1 MELAHSL
8 LLNEDALAQITEAKR
23 PVFIFEWLRFLNK
36 VLVAANKVD
45 VKEKQKKLVEQL
57 TSLISS
63 NPGPP
68 TRKLLAKNLATL
80 YSIGDT
86 FTVFQTLDK
95 CNDII
100 KNKDD
105 TPAYL
110 PTKLAAVACV
120 GAFYERMG
128 RMLGSSFPE
137 TINNLLKAL
146 KNAESQ
152 GRGEILLS
160 LQKVLSGL
168 GAAAASCH
176 RDIYKNARSLLTD
189 RSMAVRCAVAKCLLE
204 LQNEAVFMWTA
215 ELENVATLCFKA
227 LEGSTYGVRV
237 AVSKLLGTVMATALM
252 PKQAAVMRQNV
263 KRATLDEV
271 LELMAT
277 GFLRGGSS
285 FLKSGGEMLKGGT
298 SVSREV
304 RVGVTEA
311 YVVFVTVLGGQ
322 WLERN
327 FATFLSHLLEL
338 VAHPRATQSHVEA
351 VYSRRCVSFALRAT
365 LGALL
370 GEKAQIAAA
379 KDICQAISKQMRA
392 VEAVVSDSSGENKGT
407 AADVSASQ
415 HVMVCALKELGSLVQ
430 SLSATAAP
438 LIQEPSIGLL
448 ETVMSV
454 LLHPSMAARL
464 AAAWCLRCVAVALP
478 NQLTPLLDRCAE
490 RINALKSSPEAVSG
504 YSFAMAALLGAVH
517 QCPLGIPH
525 SKGKMVVSIAEDLL
539 RSAAQNSRLSLHRT
553 QAGWLLLGALMTLGS
568 SLVRYHLPKMLLLW
582 RNVFPRSQKELE
594 AEKARGDSFTWQVTL
609 EGRAGALCAMR
620 SFVAHCPELLTE
632 DVIRRLMT
640 PIECAMTMMAHSNRR
655 FRLRGSCPDESL
667 YFQRSCRYKGPW
679 CSSEGQCSDGSPP
692 SLRHPRPPSSENI
705 RRQVLPSAESHLAHK
720 SCSFSALLR
729 ELVAE
734 FTLTDN
740 SSNTTTSL
748 LRSLCHYDDSV
759 LMGSWLQETDHKS
772 IEDQLQPNSASGSG
786 ALEHDPSSIYLRVP
800 VGEAVPGPLPLGVSV
815 IDASVAL
822 FGVVFPHVSFK
833 HRLQMLD
840 HFAECVKQAKGVRQ
854 QAVQLNIF
862 TAVLSALKVEQE
874 SRVRESSNKVEQQ
887 SRVRESSNEVEQE
900 SRVRESSNKVEQESR
915 VREWSNKVEQE
926 SRVREWSNKVEQES
940 RVREWSNKVEQES
953 RVREWS
959 NKVEQESRVRESSNK
974 VEQESR
980 VREWSNK
987 VEQESRVRESSN
999 KVEQES
1005 RVRESSNKVEQESR
1019 VRESSNK
1026 VEQESRVRESS
1037 NKVEQ
1042 ESRVREWSNKVE
1054 QQSRVRESSNK
1065 VEQESRVR
1073 EWSNKVEQESRVR
1086 EWSNKVEQESR
1097 VREWSNKVEQ
1107 ESRVREWSNKV
1118 EQESRVRESSNKVEQ
1133 ESRVREWSNKVEQE
1147 SRVREWSNKVEQ
1159 ESRVRESSN
1168 KVEQES
1174 RVREWSNKV
1183 EQESRVRESSKKAE
1197 QKSQGLAENK
1207 STLGPEEVRK
1217 SALALVMG
1225 ALDNP
1230 NPILRCAAGEALGRM
1245 AQVVGEATFIASMA
1259 QHSFDKLKSAR
1270 DVVSRTGHSLAL
1282 GCLHRYVG
1290 GIGSGQHLKTSVSIL
1305 LALAQDATSHE
1316 VQTWALHSLALIV
1329 DSSGPMY
1336 RGYVEPTL
1344 SLVLTLLLT
1353 VPPSHTEVHQCL
1365 GRCLGALIT
1374 TVGPELQGNSVTIS
1388 TIRSS
1393 CLVGCAIM
1401 QDHSDSLVQAAAISC
1416 LQQLHMFAPRHVNL
1430 SSLVPCLCV
1439 HLCSSHLLLRRA
1451 AVACLRQLAQ
1461 REAAE
1466 VCEYAMS
1473 LAKKAGDNKD
1483 SATLNLNISETG
1495 LEGVLFGMLDR
1506 ETDRKLCSDIHDTLG
1521 HMLSSLAVGKLSHWL
1536 KLCKDVLAASTEV
1549 GGAVAFEVEKEEDS
1563 EKKDEMDDDIMF
1575 TGLGEDDK
1583 SKPSVAPRWV
1593 TRVFAADCLCRI
1605 IHLCENAD
1613 KTHFD
1618 LAAARTAKAKNPKG
1632 DLLVLH
1638 LSDLIRMAF
1647 MAATDHSHQLRMAGL
1662 QALEDIIKKFA
1673 SVPEPEFPGHV
1684 ILEQY
1689 QANVGAALRPAFS
1702 PDTPSDITAK
1712 ACQVCSAWIGSGV
1725 VSDLND
1731 LRRVH
1736 NLLVSS
1742 LDKVQAGKGSSSQ
1755 LYSESATTMEKL
1767 AVLKAWAEEQVY
1779 VVAMKLKKEAESRPA
1794 RPVRGGEDDD
1804 DEEDVSDEG
1813 DVLPAD
1819 SLITLVQPELPSLS
1833 RLWLAAL
1840 RDYALLTLPAEFASQ
1855 LPPEGGAFYTPETI
1869 DTARLHY
1876 RSSWAPIL
1884 HAVALWLSTTDFG
1897 APDCPEEPQNATSTG
1912 PAGFP
1917 QGPAAPSKSHDELVK
1932 DRMHLLLGVSI
1943 EFLCFPRPEEPIER
1957 VMSCLKALSTLLECP
1972 RARKHIAEDQLLAVE
1987 LLNVLHRLL
1996 LTRDPPSVQLQVT
2009 AVVQETIRS
2018 AHEHLEQ
2025 LRSSESA
2032 EEGGEKE
2039 WPRLLGEG
2047 GDSGELQPGK
2057 SLVFA
2062 AMELLVFL
2070 LVRHLPQISAKASD
2084 SPSHVPIKPQQL
2096 SEHSNRLLA
2105 VTVGILAELPALCS
2119 PAGSMTILPTALFLI
2134 CGVLRE
2140 TAVKTADSV
2149 VSPPVSA
2156 SLQAIKTIITSPLSR
2171 VGHIQQQW
2179 SSLVRSS
2186 LASVLEY
2193 SQPDESRP
2201 SVDEVSM
2208 LTAITLFLVSAGSE
2222 LLGVTS
2228 LQKGCMERFRNALNS
2243 SDPLVQLRCYQLLLS
2258 VFQHSVRA
2266 LSTPYIHAL
2275 APALVEK
2282 LKAAERS
2289 RPSTPAEL
2297 HALQEGVRVLEGL
2310 VGLGEEQNRVQLLAL
2325 LVPTLISYLL
2335 DENTFSS
2342 APPTSKALHEFA
2354 LQNLMRIGPLYPAA
2368 FKTVMGAAPELKPRL
2383 EAAIR
2388 ADQASNK
2395 AKAMAR
2401 QTQPT
2406 VQATPTIKLKTSFF

>member
-8 LLNEDALAQITEAKR
+8 LLNEEALAHITEAKR
-23 PVFIFEWLRFLNK
+23 AVFVFEWLRFLDK
-36 VLVAANKVD
+36 VLIAANKVD

-57 TSLISS
+57 TGLISS
-63 NPGPP
+63 SPGPP
-68 TRKLLAKNLATL
+68 TRKLLAKNLAVL

-100 KNKDD
+100 RSKDD
-105 TPAYL
+105 TAAYL

-146 KNAESQ
+146 KSAESQ

-168 GAAAASCH
+168 GGAAASCH
-176 RDIYKNARSLLTD
+176 RDIYKNARSMLTD

-204 LQNEAVFMWTA
+204 LQNEAVFIWTT

-227 LEGSTYGVRV
+227 LEGSTYSVRV
-237 AVSKLLGTVMATALM
+237 SVSTLLGTAMATALM
-252 PKQAAVMRQNV
+252 PKQATVMRQNV
-263 KRATLDEV
+263 KRATLEEV

-277 GFLRGGSS
+277 GFLRGGSG
-285 FLKSGGEMLKGGT
+285 FLKSGGEMLKGA

-304 RVGVTEA
+304 RVGVTQA
-311 YVVFVTVLGGQ
+311 YVMFVTTLGGQ

-327 FATFLSHLLEL
+327 FAVFLSHLLEL
-338 VAHPRATQSHVEA
+338 VAHPRATQTHVEA
-351 VYSRRCVSFALRAT
+351 VYSRRCVSFALRAS
-365 LGALL
+365 LGGLL

-379 KDICQAISKQMRA
+379 KEICLAISKQMRA
-392 VEAVVSDSSGENKGT
+392 VEAVVNDPSSENRAG

-430 SLSATAAP
+430 SLSATASP
-438 LIQEPSIGLL
+438 LIQEPSVGFL
-448 ETVMSV
+448 ETVTSV

-478 NQLTPLLDRCAE
+478 HQLTPLLERCAE
-490 RINALKSSPEAVSG
+490 CINNLKNSPEAVSG
-504 YSFAMAALLGAVH
+504 YSFAMAALLGGVH

-539 RSAAQNSRLSLHRT
+539 RSAAQNSRLSLQRT
-553 QAGWLLLGALMTLGS
+553 QAGWLLLGALMTLGP

-594 AEKARGDSFTWQVTL
+594 AEKARGDSFSWQVML

-640 PIECAMTMMAHSNRR
+640 PIECAMTMMSHVPAVIKVHGAHLKASAAMV
-655 FRLRGSCPDESL
+655 RLRLYDILALLPPKTYEGS
-667 YFQRSCRYKGPW
+667 F
-679 CSSEGQCSDGSPP
+679 
-692 SLRHPRPPSSENI
+692 N
-705 RRQVLPSAESHLAHK
+705 
-720 SCSFSALLR
+720 ALLR

-740 SSNTTTSL
+740 SANTTTSL

-800 VGEAVPGPLPLGVSV
+800 AVEAVPGPLPLGVSV

-840 HFAECVKQAKGVRQ
+840 HFAECIKQAKGVRQ

-862 TAVLSALKVEQE
+862 TAVLSALK
-874 SRVRESSNKVEQQ
+874 
-887 SRVRESSNEVEQE
+887 
-900 SRVRESSNKVEQESR
+900 
-915 VREWSNKVEQE
+915 
-926 SRVREWSNKVEQES
+926 
-940 RVREWSNKVEQES
+940 
-953 RVREWS
+953 
-959 NKVEQESRVRESSNK
+959 
-974 VEQESR
+974 
-980 VREWSNK
+980 
-987 VEQESRVRESSN
+987 
-999 KVEQES
+999 
-1005 RVRESSNKVEQESR
+1005 
-1019 VRESSNK
+1019 
-1026 VEQESRVRESS
+1026 
-1037 NKVEQ
+1037 
-1042 ESRVREWSNKVE
+1042 
-1054 QQSRVRESSNK
+1054 
-1065 VEQESRVR
+1065 
-1073 EWSNKVEQESRVR
+1073 
-1086 EWSNKVEQESR
+1086 
-1097 VREWSNKVEQ
+1097 
-1107 ESRVREWSNKV
+1107 
-1118 EQESRVRESSNKVEQ
+1118 
-1133 ESRVREWSNKVEQE
+1133 
-1147 SRVREWSNKVEQ
+1147 
-1159 ESRVRESSN
+1159 
-1168 KVEQES
+1168 
-1174 RVREWSNKV
+1174 
-1183 EQESRVRESSKKAE
+1183 
-1197 QKSQGLAENK
+1197 GLAENK
-1207 STLGPEEVRK
+1207 SSLGPEEVRK

-1245 AQVVGEATFIASMA
+1245 AQVVGEASFIARMA

-1305 LALAQDATSHE
+1305 LALAQDATCHE

-1374 TVGPELQGNSVTIS
+1374 TVGPELQGNSVSIS

-1430 SSLVPCLCV
+1430 SSLVPSLCV

-1473 LAKKAGDNKD
+1473 LARKAGDGKD
-1483 SATLNLNISETG
+1483 STSINLNITETG

-1521 HMLSSLAVGKLSHWL
+1521 HMLSSLAVEKLPHWL
-1536 KLCKDVLAASTEV
+1536 KLCKDVLAATTEV
-1549 GGAVAFEVEKEEDS
+1549 GGTVASVGRRKDEEEDS

-1575 TGLGEDDK
+1575 TSLGQDDK

-1613 KTHFD
+1613 KAHFD
-1618 LAAARTAKAKNPKG
+1618 LAAARVNKAKNPEG
-1632 DLLVLH
+1632 DFLVLH
-1638 LSDLIRMAF
+1638 LCDLIRMAF
-1647 MAATDHSHQLRMAGL
+1647 MAATDHSNQLRMAGL

-1673 SVPEPEFPGHV
+1673 AVPEPEFPGHV

-1712 ACQVCSAWIGSGV
+1712 ACQVCSTWIGSGV

-1742 LDKVQAGKGSSSQ
+1742 LDKVQTGKSPSSQ

-1767 AVLKAWAEEQVY
+1767 AVLKAWAEVF
-1779 VVAMKLKKEAESRPA
+1779 VVAMNIKKESQSKPA
-1794 RPVRGGEDDD
+1794 RPPQGEDE
-1804 DEEDVSDEG
+1804 DEGDEG
-1813 DVLPAD
+1813 DVLPPD
-1819 SLITLVQPELPSLS
+1819 SLMTLVQPELPSLS
-1833 RLWLAAL
+1833 RLWLAVL
-1840 RDYALLTLPAEFASQ
+1840 RDYALLTLPAEFSSQ

-1876 RSSWAPIL
+1876 RSSWASVL
-1884 HAVALWLSTTDFG
+1884 HAEALWLS
-1897 APDCPEEPQNATSTG
+1897 STG
-1912 PAGFP
+1912 FGSADDT
-1917 QGPAAPSKSHDELVK
+1917 GPVVASAPGNSTDGVVK
-1932 DRMHLLLGVSI
+1932 DRLHLLLGISI
-1943 EFLCFPRPEEPIER
+1943 EFLCFPRAEEPIED
-1957 VMSCLKALSTLLECP
+1957 VMSCLHALCTLLDSP
-1972 RARKHIAEDQLLAVE
+1972 SARTHIAEDQLLAVE

-2009 AVVQETIRS
+2009 TVVQKTIR
-2018 AHEHLEQ
+2018 AAQEHLEHI
-2025 LRSSESA
+2025 RSS
-2032 EEGGEKE
+2032 
-2039 WPRLLGEG
+2039 
-2047 GDSGELQPGK
+2047 K
-2057 SLVFA
+2057 SRWWF
-2062 AMELLVFL
+2062 MF
-2070 LVRHLPQISAKASD
+2070 
-2084 SPSHVPIKPQQL
+2084 
-2096 SEHSNRLLA
+2096 LA
-2105 VTVGILAELPALCS
+2105 V
-2119 PAGSMTILPTALFLI
+2119 GSMTILPTVLFLI
-2134 CGVLRE
+2134 TGVLRD
-2140 TAVKTADSV
+2140 TAVKTSDNSV
-2149 VSPPVSA
+2149 PAPVSA
-2156 SLQAIKTIITSPLSR
+2156 SLQAIKTILSSPLAARS
-2171 VGHIQQQW
+2171 QTQW
-2179 SSLVRSS
+2179 SALVRSS
-2186 LASVLEY
+2186 LATVLQH
-2193 SQPDESRP
+2193 SQPDMCGVD
-2201 SVDEVSM
+2201 VDEVSL
-2208 LTAITLFLVSAGSE
+2208 LTAVTLFLLSASGALVGVS
-2222 LLGVTS
+2222 V
-2228 LQKGCMERFRNALNS
+2228 LQTGCIERFRHGLDSA
-2243 SDPLVQLRCYQLLLS
+2243 DPWTQARCYQLLLS
-2258 VFQHSVRA
+2258 VFQHSCRS
-2266 LSTPYIHAL
+2266 LSTPYIHSL
-2275 APALVEK
+2275 APVLVEK
-2282 LKAAERS
+2282 LKAVEHS

-2297 HALQEGVRVLEGL
+2297 QAVQEGVKVLESL
-2310 VGLGEEQNRVQLLAL
+2310 VAMGEEHNRVQLLAL
-2325 LVPTLISYLL
+2325 LVPTLVSYLL
-2335 DENTFSS
+2335 DDTTFSTAS
-2342 APPTSKALHEFA
+2342 TSSKDLHEFA
-2354 LQNLMRIGPLYPAA
+2354 LQNLMHTGPLYPAA
-2368 FKTVMGAAPELKPRL
+2368 FKTVIGVAPELKTRL

-2388 ADQASNK
+2388 SRQANSK
-2395 AKAMAR
+2395 AKSAAR
-2401 QTQPT
+2401 QQQPT
-2406 VQATPTIKLKTSFF
+2406 VQAAPTIKLKTSFF

>member
-23 PVFIFEWLRFLNK
+23 PVFIFEWLRFLDK
-36 VLVAANKVD
+36 VLVAANRVD

-57 TSLISS
+57 TGLISS
-63 NPGPP
+63 APGPP

-95 CNDII
+95 CNEII
-100 KNKDD
+100 KSKDD

-120 GAFYERMG
+120 GAFYEKMG
-128 RMLGSSFPE
+128 RMLGSSFPD

-146 KNAESQ
+146 KSAESQ

-160 LQKVLSGL
+160 LQKVLNGL
-168 GAAAASCH
+168 GGAAASCH

-204 LQNEAVFMWTA
+204 LQNEAVFMWTT
-215 ELENVATLCFKA
+215 ELENMATLCFKA
-227 LEGSTYGVRV
+227 LEGSNYGVRV
-237 AVSKLLGTVMATALM
+237 AVAKLLGTVMATALM

-263 KRATLDEV
+263 KRATLEEV

-277 GFLRGGSS
+277 GFLRGGSG
-285 FLKSGGEMLKGGT
+285 FLKSGGEMLKGGG

-304 RVGVTEA
+304 RVGVTQA
-311 YVVFVTVLGGQ
+311 YVVFVTTLGGQ

-327 FATFLSHLLEL
+327 FATFLSHVLDL
-338 VAHPRATQSHVEA
+338 VSHPRATQTHVEA
-351 VYSRRCVSFALRAT
+351 VYSRRCVSFMLRAT
-365 LGALL
+365 LGGLL
-370 GEKAQIAAA
+370 GEKAQIAAG
-379 KDICQAISKQMRA
+379 KEICQAISKQMRA
-392 VEAVVSDSSGENKGT
+392 VEAVVNDISGENKAG

-430 SLSATAAP
+430 SLSATASP

-448 ETVMSV
+448 ETVTSV

-478 NQLTPLLDRCAE
+478 YQLTPLLDRCAE
-490 RINALKSSPEAVSG
+490 RINNLKSSPEAVSG
-504 YSFAMAALLGAVH
+504 YSFAMAALLGGVH

-525 SKGKMVVSIAEDLL
+525 SKGKLVVSIAEDLL
-539 RSAAQNSRLSLHRT
+539 RTAAQNSRLSLQRT
-553 QAGWLLLGALMTLGS
+553 QAGWLLLGALMTLGP

-640 PIECAMTMMAHSNRR
+640 PIECAMTMMSHVPAIIKVHGAHLKASAAMV
-655 FRLRGSCPDESL
+655 RLRL
-667 YFQRSCRYKGPW
+667 Y
-679 CSSEGQCSDGSPP
+679 DI
-692 SLRHPRPPSSENI
+692 L
-705 RRQVLPSAESHLAHK
+705 
-720 SCSFSALLR
+720 ALLPPKTY
-729 ELVAE
+729 EGNKV
-734 FTLTDN
+734 
-740 SSNTTTSL
+740 TSAFFL
-748 LRSLCHYDDSV
+748 SL
-759 LMGSWLQETDHKS
+759 
-772 IEDQLQPNSASGSG
+772 LQPNSASGSG

-800 VGEAVPGPLPLGVSV
+800 VGEAIPGPLPLGVSV

-840 HFAECVKQAKGVRQ
+840 HFAECIKQAKGVRQ

-862 TAVLSALKVEQE
+862 TAVLSALK
-874 SRVRESSNKVEQQ
+874 
-887 SRVRESSNEVEQE
+887 
-900 SRVRESSNKVEQESR
+900 
-915 VREWSNKVEQE
+915 
-926 SRVREWSNKVEQES
+926 
-940 RVREWSNKVEQES
+940 
-953 RVREWS
+953 
-959 NKVEQESRVRESSNK
+959 
-974 VEQESR
+974 
-980 VREWSNK
+980 
-987 VEQESRVRESSN
+987 
-999 KVEQES
+999 
-1005 RVRESSNKVEQESR
+1005 
-1019 VRESSNK
+1019 
-1026 VEQESRVRESS
+1026 
-1037 NKVEQ
+1037 
-1042 ESRVREWSNKVE
+1042 
-1054 QQSRVRESSNK
+1054 
-1065 VEQESRVR
+1065 
-1073 EWSNKVEQESRVR
+1073 
-1086 EWSNKVEQESR
+1086 
-1097 VREWSNKVEQ
+1097 
-1107 ESRVREWSNKV
+1107 
-1118 EQESRVRESSNKVEQ
+1118 
-1133 ESRVREWSNKVEQE
+1133 
-1147 SRVREWSNKVEQ
+1147 
-1159 ESRVRESSN
+1159 
-1168 KVEQES
+1168 
-1174 RVREWSNKV
+1174 
-1183 EQESRVRESSKKAE
+1183 
-1197 QKSQGLAENK
+1197 GLAENK

-1245 AQVVGEATFIASMA
+1245 AQVVGEATFIARMA
-1259 QHSFDKLKSAR
+1259 QTSFDKLKSAR

-1305 LALAQDATSHE
+1305 LALAQDGSSHE

-1374 TVGPELQGNSVTIS
+1374 TVGPELQGNGATIS

-1439 HLCSSHLLLRRA
+1439 RHPDRR
-1451 AVACLRQLAQ
+1451 QQ
-1461 REAAE
+1461 RH
-1466 VCEYAMS
+1466 
-1473 LAKKAGDNKD
+1473 
-1483 SATLNLNISETG
+1483 LNITETG

-1521 HMLSSLAVGKLSHWL
+1521 HMLSSLAVEKLPHWL
-1536 KLCKDVLAASTEV
+1536 KLCKDVLAATTDV
-1549 GGAVAFEVEKEEDS
+1549 GGAVVFEVEKDEEDS
-1563 EKKDEMDDDIMF
+1563 EKKDEMDDDTMF

-1605 IHLCENAD
+1605 ILLCEND
-1613 KTHFD
+1613 KAHFD
-1618 LAAARTAKAKNPKG
+1618 LAAARSAKAKNPKG

-1647 MAATDHSHQLRMAGL
+1647 MAATDHSNQLRMAGL

-1712 ACQVCSAWIGSGV
+1712 ACQVCSTWIGSGV

-1767 AVLKAWAEEQVY
+1767 AVLKAWAEVY
-1779 VVAMKLKKEAESRPA
+1779 VVSMKIKKEAESKPAKPA
-1794 RPVRGGEDDD
+1794 RNADEDDD
-1804 DEEDVSDEG
+1804 EDDMG
-1813 DVLPAD
+1813 ADVLPPD

-1833 RLWLAAL
+1833 RLWLAML
-1840 RDYALLTLPAEFASQ
+1840 RDYALLTLPAEFSSQ
-1855 LPPEGGAFYTPETI
+1855 LPPDGGAFYTPETI

-1876 RSSWAPIL
+1876 RSSWAPVL
-1884 HAVALWLSTTDFG
+1884 HAVALWLSSTGFG
-1897 APDCPEEPQNATSTG
+1897 ADEEKEDVPS
-1912 PAGFP
+1912 
-1917 QGPAAPSKSHDELVK
+1917 APSKAPALPQGASVTTKTFEESVE
-1932 DRMHLLLGVSI
+1932 DRMHLMLGVSI
-1943 EFLCFPRPEEPIER
+1943 EFLCFPRPEEPIEH
-1957 VMSCLKALSTLLECP
+1957 VMSCLQALFTLLASPC
-1972 RARKHIAEDQLLAVE
+1972 AKIHIAQDQLLAVE

-1996 LTRDPPSVQLQVT
+1996 LTRDPPAVQLQVS
-2009 AVVQETIRS
+2009 AVVQETIRAAQDHLQQQRTSS
-2018 AHEHLEQ
+2018 AL
-2025 LRSSESA
+2025 
-2032 EEGGEKE
+2032 EEGEKDCQ
-2039 WPRLLGEG
+2039 PSLGEG
-2047 GDSGELQPGK
+2047 GDTGELVPGK

-2062 AMELLVFL
+2062 AMELLVFI
-2070 LVRHLPQISAKASD
+2070 LVRHLPQLNTRVKE
-2084 SPSHVPIKPQQL
+2084 SPSHVPLRPQ
-2096 SEHSNRLLA
+2096 RLPEESARLVA
-2105 VTVGILAELPALCS
+2105 NTVSILAELPSLCS
-2119 PAGSMTILPTALFLI
+2119 PAASMTILPTVLFLI
-2134 CGVLRE
+2134 TGVLRE
-2140 TAVKTADSV
+2140 TAVKTADNLV
-2149 VSPPVSA
+2149 PVPVSA
-2156 SLQAIKTIITSPLSR
+2156 ALQGIKTIITSPLAR
-2171 VGHIQQQW
+2171 VESMQAQW
-2179 SSLVRSS
+2179 TGLVRSS
-2186 LASVLEY
+2186 LASVLEH

-2201 SVDEVSM
+2201 DMDEVSM
-2208 LTAITLFLVSAGSE
+2208 LTAITLFLLSASNE
-2222 LLGVTS
+2222 LVGVTV
-2228 LQKGCMERFRNALNS
+2228 LQKGCMDRFRNALNS
-2243 SDPLVQLRCYQLLLS
+2243 SDPWVQARCYQLLLS
-2258 VFQHSVRA
+2258 VFQHSSRA

-2275 APALVEK
+2275 APLMVEK
-2282 LKAAERS
+2282 LKAVERS
-2289 RPSTPAEL
+2289 RPGTAAEL
-2297 HALQEGVRVLEGL
+2297 QAVQEGIRVLENL
-2310 VGLGEEQNRVQLLAL
+2310 VGMGEEQNRVQLLAL

-2335 DENTFSS
+2335 DENAISS
-2342 APPTSKALHEFA
+2342 APQVSKGLHDFA

-2368 FKTVMGAAPELKPRL
+2368 FKTVIGAAPELKIRL
-2383 EAAIR
+2383 ESAIR
-2388 ADQASNK
+2388 ANQASSR
-2395 AKAMAR
+2395 AKAAAR
-2401 QTQPT
+2401 QAQPT
-2406 VQATPTIKLKTSFF
+2406 VQAAPTIKLKTSFF

>member
-23 PVFIFEWLRFLNK
+23 PVFIFEWLRFLDK

-57 TSLISS
+57 TGLISS
-63 NPGPP
+63 APGPP

-95 CNDII
+95 CNEII
-100 KNKDD
+100 KSKDD

-120 GAFYERMG
+120 GAFYEKMG
-128 RMLGSSFPE
+128 RMLGSSFPD

-146 KNAESQ
+146 KSAESQ

-168 GAAAASCH
+168 GGAAASCH

-204 LQNEAVFMWTA
+204 LQNEAVFMWTT

-227 LEGSTYGVRV
+227 LEGSNYGVRV
-237 AVSKLLGTVMATALM
+237 AVAKLLGTVMATALM

-277 GFLRGGSS
+277 GFLRGGSG
-285 FLKSGGEMLKGGT
+285 FLKSGGEMLKGGA

-304 RVGVTEA
+304 RVGVTQA
-311 YVVFVTVLGGQ
+311 YVVFVTTLGGQ

-327 FATFLSHLLEL
+327 FATFLSHVLDL
-338 VAHPRATQSHVEA
+338 VSHPRATQTHVEA
-351 VYSRRCVSFALRAT
+351 VYSRRCVSFMLRAT
-365 LGALL
+365 LGGLL
-370 GEKAQIAAA
+370 GEKAQIAAG
-379 KDICQAISKQMRA
+379 KEICQAISKQMRA
-392 VEAVVSDSSGENKGT
+392 VGKEDGGEISRFRALQKAVVNDISGENKAG

-430 SLSATAAP
+430 SLSATASP

-448 ETVMSV
+448 ETVTSV

-478 NQLTPLLDRCAE
+478 YQLSPLLDRCAE
-490 RINALKSSPEAVSG
+490 RINNLKSSPEAVSG
-504 YSFAMAALLGAVH
+504 YSFAMAALLGGVH

-525 SKGKMVVSIAEDLL
+525 SKGKLVVSIAEDLL
-539 RSAAQNSRLSLHRT
+539 RTAAQNSRLSLQRT

-594 AEKARGDSFTWQVTL
+594 AEKAKGDSFTWQVTL

-640 PIECAMTMMAHSNRR
+640 PIECAMTMMSQVPAITKVHGAHLKASAAMV
-655 FRLRGSCPDESL
+655 RLRLYDILALLPPKTYEGS
-667 YFQRSCRYKGPW
+667 F
-679 CSSEGQCSDGSPP
+679 
-692 SLRHPRPPSSENI
+692 N
-705 RRQVLPSAESHLAHK
+705 
-720 SCSFSALLR
+720 ALLR

-740 SSNTTTSL
+740 SANTTTSL

-800 VGEAVPGPLPLGVSV
+800 VGEAIPGPLPLGVSV

-840 HFAECVKQAKGVRQ
+840 HFAECIKQAKGVRQ

-862 TAVLSALKVEQE
+862 TAVLSALK
-874 SRVRESSNKVEQQ
+874 
-887 SRVRESSNEVEQE
+887 
-900 SRVRESSNKVEQESR
+900 
-915 VREWSNKVEQE
+915 
-926 SRVREWSNKVEQES
+926 
-940 RVREWSNKVEQES
+940 
-953 RVREWS
+953 
-959 NKVEQESRVRESSNK
+959 
-974 VEQESR
+974 
-980 VREWSNK
+980 
-987 VEQESRVRESSN
+987 
-999 KVEQES
+999 
-1005 RVRESSNKVEQESR
+1005 
-1019 VRESSNK
+1019 
-1026 VEQESRVRESS
+1026 
-1037 NKVEQ
+1037 
-1042 ESRVREWSNKVE
+1042 
-1054 QQSRVRESSNK
+1054 
-1065 VEQESRVR
+1065 
-1073 EWSNKVEQESRVR
+1073 
-1086 EWSNKVEQESR
+1086 
-1097 VREWSNKVEQ
+1097 
-1107 ESRVREWSNKV
+1107 
-1118 EQESRVRESSNKVEQ
+1118 
-1133 ESRVREWSNKVEQE
+1133 
-1147 SRVREWSNKVEQ
+1147 
-1159 ESRVRESSN
+1159 
-1168 KVEQES
+1168 
-1174 RVREWSNKV
+1174 
-1183 EQESRVRESSKKAE
+1183 
-1197 QKSQGLAENK
+1197 GLAENK

-1245 AQVVGEATFIASMA
+1245 AQVVGEATFIARMA
-1259 QHSFDKLKSAR
+1259 QTSFDKLKSAR

-1305 LALAQDATSHE
+1305 LALAQDGSSHE
-1316 VQTWALHSLALIV
+1316 VQTWSLHSLALIV

-1374 TVGPELQGNSVTIS
+1374 TVGPELQGNGATIS

-1473 LAKKAGDNKD
+1473 LAKKAGDGKD
-1483 SATLNLNISETG
+1483 NATINLNITETG

-1521 HMLSSLAVGKLSHWL
+1521 HMLSSLAVEKLSHWL
-1536 KLCKDVLAASTEV
+1536 KLCKDVLAATTDV
-1549 GGAVAFEVEKEEDS
+1549 GGAVAFEVEKDEEDS
-1563 EKKDEMDDDIMF
+1563 EKKDEMDDDTMF
-1575 TGLGEDDK
+1575 TGLGDDDK

-1605 IHLCENAD
+1605 ILLCENAD
-1613 KTHFD
+1613 KAHFD
-1618 LAAARTAKAKNPKG
+1618 LATARSAQAKNPKG
-1632 DLLVLH
+1632 DLLVLQ

-1647 MAATDHSHQLRMAGL
+1647 MAATDHSNQLRMAGL

-1712 ACQVCSAWIGSGV
+1712 ACQVCSTWIGSGV

-1742 LDKVQAGKGSSSQ
+1742 LDKVQSGKSSSSQ

-1767 AVLKAWAEEQVY
+1767 AVLKAWAEVY
-1779 VVAMKLKKEAESRPA
+1779 VVAMKIKKEAEAKPA
-1794 RPVRGGEDDD
+1794 KPVRRGDEDEDEDDL
-1804 DEEDVSDEG
+1804 G
-1813 DVLPAD
+1813 ADVLPPD

-1833 RLWLAAL
+1833 RLWLAML
-1840 RDYALLTLPAEFASQ
+1840 RDYALLTLPAEFSSQ
-1855 LPPEGGAFYTPETI
+1855 LPPDGGAFYTPETI

-1876 RSSWAPIL
+1876 RSSWAPVL
-1884 HAVALWLSTTDFG
+1884 HAVALWLNSNGFEVNDNQEDLSST
-1897 APDCPEEPQNATSTG
+1897 
-1912 PAGFP
+1912 
-1917 QGPAAPSKSHDELVK
+1917 PSKVPNALQGSSSSGKMLEDLVK
-1932 DRMHLLLGVSI
+1932 DRMHLMLGVSI
-1943 EFLCFPRPEEPIER
+1943 EFLCFPRPEEPIEH
-1957 VMSCLKALSTLLECP
+1957 VMSCLQALFTLLETPC
-1972 RARKHIAEDQLLAVE
+1972 AKTHMAEDQLLAVE

-1996 LTRDPPSVQLQVT
+1996 LTRDPPAVQLQVT
-2009 AVVQETIRS
+2009 AVVQETIR
-2018 AHEHLEQ
+2018 AAVDHLQQQRASRGKED
-2025 LRSSESA
+2025 E
-2032 EEGGEKE
+2032 GEKDS
-2039 WPRLLGEG
+2039 LTGLGEG
-2047 GDSGELQPGK
+2047 GDTGELVPGK
-2057 SLVFA
+2057 SLVYA
-2062 AMELLVFL
+2062 AMELLVFI
-2070 LVRHLPQISAKASD
+2070 LVRHIPQLNSRVKE
-2084 SPSHVPIKPQQL
+2084 SPSHAPLRPQ
-2096 SEHSNRLLA
+2096 RLPDESARLVA
-2105 VTVGILAELPALCS
+2105 NTISILAELPSLCS
-2119 PAGSMTILPTALFLI
+2119 PTGATTILPTVLFLI
-2134 CGVLRE
+2134 TGVLKE
-2140 TAVKTADSV
+2140 TAIKAADNSV
-2149 VSPPVSA
+2149 PVPVSA
-2156 SLQAIKTIITSPLSR
+2156 ALQGIKTIITSPLAREES
-2171 VGHIQQQW
+2171 IQTQW
-2179 SSLVRSS
+2179 TTLVRSS

-2193 SQPDESRP
+2193 SHPDESRP
-2201 SVDEVSM
+2201 DMDEVSM
-2208 LTAITLFLVSAGSE
+2208 LTAITLFLLSASSE
-2222 LLGVTS
+2222 LVGVIV
-2228 LQKGCMERFRNALNS
+2228 LQKGCMDRFRNALNS
-2243 SDPLVQLRCYQLLLS
+2243 SDPWVQARCYQLLLS
-2258 VFQHSVRA
+2258 VFQHSNRA

-2275 APALVEK
+2275 APLMVEK
-2282 LKAAERS
+2282 LKAVERS
-2289 RPSTPAEL
+2289 RPGTAAEL
-2297 HALQEGVRVLEGL
+2297 QAVQEGIRVLENL
-2310 VGLGEEQNRVQLLAL
+2310 VSMGEEKNRVQLLAL

-2335 DENTFSS
+2335 DENAISS
-2342 APPTSKALHEFA
+2342 APQVSKNLHDFA

-2368 FKTVMGAAPELKPRL
+2368 FKTVIGAAPELKTRL
-2383 EAAIR
+2383 ESAIR
-2388 ADQASNK
+2388 ANQASSK
-2395 AKAMAR
+2395 AKAAAR
-2401 QTQPT
+2401 QAQPT
-2406 VQATPTIKLKTSFF
+2406 VQAAPTIKLKTSFF

>member
-23 PVFIFEWLRFLNK
+23 PVFIFEWLRFLDK

-57 TSLISS
+57 TGLISS
-63 NPGPP
+63 APGPP

-95 CNDII
+95 CNEII
-100 KNKDD
+100 KSKDD

-120 GAFYERMG
+120 GAFYEKMG
-128 RMLGSSFPE
+128 RMLGSSFPD

-146 KNAESQ
+146 KSAESQ

-168 GAAAASCH
+168 GGAAASCH

-204 LQNEAVFMWTA
+204 LQNEAVFMWTT

-227 LEGSTYGVRV
+227 LEGSNYGVRV
-237 AVSKLLGTVMATALM
+237 AVAKLLGTVMATALM

-263 KRATLDEV
+263 KRATLEEV

-277 GFLRGGSS
+277 GFLRGGSG
-285 FLKSGGEMLKGGT
+285 FLKSGGEMLKGGA

-304 RVGVTEA
+304 RVGVTQA
-311 YVVFVTVLGGQ
+311 YVVFVTTLGGQ

-327 FATFLSHLLEL
+327 FATFLSHVLDL
-338 VAHPRATQSHVEA
+338 VSHPRATQTHVEA
-351 VYSRRCVSFALRAT
+351 VYSRRCVSFMLRAT
-365 LGALL
+365 LGGLL
-370 GEKAQIAAA
+370 GEKAQIAAG
-379 KDICQAISKQMRA
+379 KEICQAISKQMRA
-392 VEAVVSDSSGENKGT
+392 VGKEDGGEISRFRALQKAVVNDMSGENKAG

-430 SLSATAAP
+430 SLSATASP

-448 ETVMSV
+448 ETVTSV

-478 NQLTPLLDRCAE
+478 YQLSPLLDRCAE
-490 RINALKSSPEAVSG
+490 RINNLKSSPEAVSG
-504 YSFAMAALLGAVH
+504 YSFAMAALLGGVH

-525 SKGKMVVSIAEDLL
+525 SKGKLVVSIAEDLL
-539 RSAAQNSRLSLHRT
+539 RTAAQNSRLSLQRT

-632 DVIRRLMT
+632 DVIRRLMS
-640 PIECAMTMMAHSNRR
+640 PIECAMTMMSQVPAIIKVHGAHLKASAAMV
-655 FRLRGSCPDESL
+655 RLRLYDILALLPPKTYEGS
-667 YFQRSCRYKGPW
+667 F
-679 CSSEGQCSDGSPP
+679 
-692 SLRHPRPPSSENI
+692 N
-705 RRQVLPSAESHLAHK
+705 
-720 SCSFSALLR
+720 ALLR

-740 SSNTTTSL
+740 SANTTTSL

-840 HFAECVKQAKGVRQ
+840 HFAECIKQAKGVRQ

-862 TAVLSALKVEQE
+862 TAVLSALK
-874 SRVRESSNKVEQQ
+874 
-887 SRVRESSNEVEQE
+887 
-900 SRVRESSNKVEQESR
+900 
-915 VREWSNKVEQE
+915 
-926 SRVREWSNKVEQES
+926 
-940 RVREWSNKVEQES
+940 
-953 RVREWS
+953 
-959 NKVEQESRVRESSNK
+959 
-974 VEQESR
+974 
-980 VREWSNK
+980 
-987 VEQESRVRESSN
+987 
-999 KVEQES
+999 
-1005 RVRESSNKVEQESR
+1005 
-1019 VRESSNK
+1019 
-1026 VEQESRVRESS
+1026 
-1037 NKVEQ
+1037 
-1042 ESRVREWSNKVE
+1042 
-1054 QQSRVRESSNK
+1054 
-1065 VEQESRVR
+1065 
-1073 EWSNKVEQESRVR
+1073 
-1086 EWSNKVEQESR
+1086 
-1097 VREWSNKVEQ
+1097 
-1107 ESRVREWSNKV
+1107 
-1118 EQESRVRESSNKVEQ
+1118 
-1133 ESRVREWSNKVEQE
+1133 
-1147 SRVREWSNKVEQ
+1147 
-1159 ESRVRESSN
+1159 
-1168 KVEQES
+1168 
-1174 RVREWSNKV
+1174 
-1183 EQESRVRESSKKAE
+1183 
-1197 QKSQGLAENK
+1197 GLAENK

-1245 AQVVGEATFIASMA
+1245 AQVVGEATFIARMA
-1259 QHSFDKLKSAR
+1259 QTSFDKLKSAR

-1305 LALAQDATSHE
+1305 LALAQDGSSHE

-1374 TVGPELQGNSVTIS
+1374 TVGPELQGNGATIS

-1473 LAKKAGDNKD
+1473 LAKKAGDGKD
-1483 SATLNLNISETG
+1483 STAIKLNITETG

-1521 HMLSSLAVGKLSHWL
+1521 HMLSSLAVEKLSHWL
-1536 KLCKDVLAASTEV
+1536 KLCKDVLAATTDV
-1549 GGAVAFEVEKEEDS
+1549 GGAVAFEVEKDEDS
-1563 EKKDEMDDDIMF
+1563 EKKEEVDDDTMF
-1575 TGLGEDDK
+1575 TGLGDDDK

-1605 IHLCENAD
+1605 ILLCENAN
-1613 KTHFD
+1613 KAHFD
-1618 LAAARTAKAKNPKG
+1618 LATARAAKAKNPKG

-1647 MAATDHSHQLRMAGL
+1647 MAATDHSNQLRMAGL

-1712 ACQVCSAWIGSGV
+1712 ACQVCSTWIGSGV

-1742 LDKVQAGKGSSSQ
+1742 LDKVQSGKSSSSQ

-1767 AVLKAWAEEQVY
+1767 AVLKAWAEVY
-1779 VVAMKLKKEAESRPA
+1779 VVAMKIKKEAEGKPA
-1794 RPVRGGEDDD
+1794 KPVGRGDEDED
-1804 DEEDVSDEG
+1804 EDVVG
-1813 DVLPAD
+1813 AGVLPPD

-1833 RLWLAAL
+1833 RLWLAML
-1840 RDYALLTLPAEFASQ
+1840 RDYALLTLPAEFSSQ
-1855 LPPEGGAFYTPETI
+1855 LPPDGGAFYTPETI

-1876 RSSWAPIL
+1876 RGSWAPVL
-1884 HAVALWLSTTDFG
+1884 HAVALWLNITGFGLDDNQEDVSST
-1897 APDCPEEPQNATSTG
+1897 
-1912 PAGFP
+1912 
-1917 QGPAAPSKSHDELVK
+1917 PSKVPGALQGGSSSSKMLEESVT
-1932 DRMHLLLGVSI
+1932 DRMHLMLGVSI
-1943 EFLCFPRPEEPIER
+1943 EFLCFPRPEEPIEH
-1957 VMSCLKALSTLLECP
+1957 VMSCLRALFTLLETPC
-1972 RARKHIAEDQLLAVE
+1972 AKTHMAEDQLLAVE

-1996 LTRDPPSVQLQVT
+1996 LTRDPPAVQLQVT
-2009 AVVQETIRS
+2009 AVVQETIR
-2018 AHEHLEQ
+2018 AAQDHLQQRRAKRE
-2025 LRSSESA
+2025 
-2032 EEGGEKE
+2032 EEGEKDS
-2039 WPRLLGEG
+2039 LTSLGEG
-2047 GDSGELQPGK
+2047 GDTGELVPGK
-2057 SLVFA
+2057 SLVYA
-2062 AMELLVFL
+2062 AMELLVFI
-2070 LVRHLPQISAKASD
+2070 LVRHLPQLNSRVKESPTHAPLRPQRLPDESA
-2084 SPSHVPIKPQQL
+2084 
-2096 SEHSNRLLA
+2096 RLVA
-2105 VTVGILAELPALCS
+2105 NTVSILAELPSLCS
-2119 PAGSMTILPTALFLI
+2119 PAGATTILPTVLFLI
-2134 CGVLRE
+2134 TGVLKE
-2140 TAVKTADSV
+2140 TAIKAADNSV
-2149 VSPPVSA
+2149 PVPVSA
-2156 SLQAIKTIITSPLSR
+2156 ALQGIKTIIASPLAREES
-2171 VGHIQQQW
+2171 IQTQW
-2179 SSLVRSS
+2179 TTLVRSS

-2201 SVDEVSM
+2201 DMDEVSM
-2208 LTAITLFLVSAGSE
+2208 LTAVTLFLLSASSE
-2222 LLGVTS
+2222 LVGVIV
-2228 LQKGCMERFRNALNS
+2228 LQKGCMDRFRNALNS
-2243 SDPLVQLRCYQLLLS
+2243 SDPWVQARCYQLLLS
-2258 VFQHSVRA
+2258 LFQHSNRA

-2275 APALVEK
+2275 APLMVEK
-2282 LKAAERS
+2282 LKAVERS
-2289 RPSTPAEL
+2289 RPGTAAEL
-2297 HALQEGVRVLEGL
+2297 QAVQEGIRVLENL
-2310 VGLGEEQNRVQLLAL
+2310 VSMGEEKNRVQLLAL

-2335 DENTFSS
+2335 DENAISS
-2342 APPTSKALHEFA
+2342 APQVSKSLHDFA

-2368 FKTVMGAAPELKPRL
+2368 FKTVIGAAPELKTRL
-2383 EAAIR
+2383 ESAIR
-2388 ADQASNK
+2388 ANQASNK
-2395 AKAMAR
+2395 AKAAAR
-2401 QTQPT
+2401 QAQPT
-2406 VQATPTIKLKTSFF
+2406 VQAGPTIKLKTSFF

>member
-23 PVFIFEWLRFLNK
+23 PVFIFEWLRFLDK
-36 VLVAANKVD
+36 VLVAANRVD

-57 TSLISS
+57 TGLISS
-63 NPGPP
+63 APGPP

-100 KNKDD
+100 KSKDD

-120 GAFYERMG
+120 GAFYEKMG
-128 RMLGSSFPE
+128 RMLGSSFPD
-137 TINNLLKAL
+137 TINNLMKAL
-146 KNAESQ
+146 KSAESQ

-168 GAAAASCH
+168 GGAAASCH

-204 LQNEAVFMWTA
+204 LQNEAVFMWTT
-215 ELENVATLCFKA
+215 ELENVATLCYKA
-227 LEGSTYGVRV
+227 LEGSNYGVRV
-237 AVSKLLGTVMATALM
+237 AVAKLLGTVMATALM

-277 GFLRGGSS
+277 GFLRGGSG
-285 FLKSGGEMLKGGT
+285 FLKSGGEMLKGGG

-304 RVGVTEA
+304 RVGVTQA
-311 YVVFVTVLGGQ
+311 YVVFVTTLGGQ

-327 FATFLSHLLEL
+327 FATFLSHVLDL
-338 VAHPRATQSHVEA
+338 VSHPRATQTHVEA
-351 VYSRRCVSFALRAT
+351 VYSRRCVSFMLRAT
-365 LGALL
+365 LGGLL
-370 GEKAQIAAA
+370 GEKAQIAAG
-379 KDICQAISKQMRA
+379 KEICQAISKQMRA
-392 VEAVVSDSSGENKGT
+392 VEAVVNDISGENKAGG
-407 AADVSASQ
+407 ADVSASQ
-415 HVMVCALKELGSLVQ
+415 HVMVCALQELGSLVQ
-430 SLSATAAP
+430 SLSATASP
-438 LIQEPSIGLL
+438 LIQEPSVGLL
-448 ETVMSV
+448 ETVTSV

-478 NQLTPLLDRCAE
+478 YQLSPLLDRCAE
-490 RINALKSSPEAVSG
+490 RINNLKSSPEAVSG
-504 YSFAMAALLGAVH
+504 YSFAMAALLGGVH
-517 QCPLGIPH
+517 QCPLGLPH
-525 SKGKMVVSIAEDLL
+525 SKGKLVVSIAEDLL
-539 RSAAQNSRLSLHRT
+539 RTAAQNSRLSLQRT

-640 PIECAMTMMAHSNRR
+640 PIECAMTMMSHVPAIIKVHGAHLKASAAMV
-655 FRLRGSCPDESL
+655 RLRLYDILALLPPKTYEGS
-667 YFQRSCRYKGPW
+667 F
-679 CSSEGQCSDGSPP
+679 
-692 SLRHPRPPSSENI
+692 N
-705 RRQVLPSAESHLAHK
+705 
-720 SCSFSALLR
+720 ALLR

-740 SSNTTTSL
+740 SANTTTSL

-800 VGEAVPGPLPLGVSV
+800 VGEAIPGPLPLGVSV

-840 HFAECVKQAKGVRQ
+840 HFAECIKQAKGVRQ

-862 TAVLSALKVEQE
+862 TAVLSALK
-874 SRVRESSNKVEQQ
+874 
-887 SRVRESSNEVEQE
+887 
-900 SRVRESSNKVEQESR
+900 
-915 VREWSNKVEQE
+915 
-926 SRVREWSNKVEQES
+926 
-940 RVREWSNKVEQES
+940 
-953 RVREWS
+953 
-959 NKVEQESRVRESSNK
+959 
-974 VEQESR
+974 
-980 VREWSNK
+980 
-987 VEQESRVRESSN
+987 
-999 KVEQES
+999 
-1005 RVRESSNKVEQESR
+1005 
-1019 VRESSNK
+1019 
-1026 VEQESRVRESS
+1026 
-1037 NKVEQ
+1037 
-1042 ESRVREWSNKVE
+1042 
-1054 QQSRVRESSNK
+1054 
-1065 VEQESRVR
+1065 
-1073 EWSNKVEQESRVR
+1073 
-1086 EWSNKVEQESR
+1086 
-1097 VREWSNKVEQ
+1097 
-1107 ESRVREWSNKV
+1107 
-1118 EQESRVRESSNKVEQ
+1118 
-1133 ESRVREWSNKVEQE
+1133 
-1147 SRVREWSNKVEQ
+1147 
-1159 ESRVRESSN
+1159 
-1168 KVEQES
+1168 
-1174 RVREWSNKV
+1174 
-1183 EQESRVRESSKKAE
+1183 
-1197 QKSQGLAENK
+1197 GLAENK

-1245 AQVVGEATFIASMA
+1245 AQVVGEATFIARMA
-1259 QHSFDKLKSAR
+1259 QTSFDKLKSAR

-1305 LALAQDATSHE
+1305 LALAQDGSSHE
-1316 VQTWALHSLALIV
+1316 VQTWSLHSLALIV

-1374 TVGPELQGNSVTIS
+1374 TVGPELQGNGATIS

-1473 LAKKAGDNKD
+1473 LAKRAGDSKD
-1483 SATLNLNISETG
+1483 NTINLNITETG

-1521 HMLSSLAVGKLSHWL
+1521 HMLSSLAVEKLSHWL
-1536 KLCKDVLAASTEV
+1536 KLCKDVLAATTDV
-1549 GGAVAFEVEKEEDS
+1549 GGAVAFEVEKDEEDS
-1563 EKKDEMDDDIMF
+1563 EKKDEIDDDTMF
-1575 TGLGEDDK
+1575 TGLGDDEK

-1605 IHLCENAD
+1605 ILLCENSD

-1618 LAAARTAKAKNPKG
+1618 LAAARSAQAKNPKG

-1647 MAATDHSHQLRMAGL
+1647 MAATDHSNQLRMAGL

-1712 ACQVCSAWIGSGV
+1712 ACQVCSTWIGSGV

-1767 AVLKAWAEEQVY
+1767 AVLKAWAEVY
-1779 VVAMKLKKEAESRPA
+1779 VVAMKIKKEAESKPA
-1794 RPVRGGEDDD
+1794 KPVRRGDEDEDEDDL
-1804 DEEDVSDEG
+1804 G
-1813 DVLPAD
+1813 ADVLPPD

-1833 RLWLAAL
+1833 RLWLAML
-1840 RDYALLTLPAEFASQ
+1840 RDYALLTLPAEFSSQ
-1855 LPPEGGAFYTPETI
+1855 LPPDGGAFYTPETI

-1876 RSSWAPIL
+1876 RSSWCPVL
-1884 HAVALWLSTTDFG
+1884 HAVALWLNSTRFG
-1897 APDCPEEPQNATSTG
+1897 AGEDQEEVSSAPYKASE
-1912 PAGFP
+1912 GF
-1917 QGPAAPSKSHDELVK
+1917 SKAKTFEESVR

-1943 EFLCFPRPEEPIER
+1943 EFLCFPRPEEPIEH
-1957 VMSCLKALSTLLECP
+1957 VMSCLQALSTLLETPC
-1972 RARKHIAEDQLLAVE
+1972 AKTHISEDQLLAVE

-1996 LTRDPPSVQLQVT
+1996 LTRDPPGVQHQVT
-2009 AVVQETIRS
+2009 AVVQATIR
-2018 AHEHLEQ
+2018 AALDHLQ
-2025 LRSSESA
+2025 QQRTLRGK
-2032 EEGGEKE
+2032 EEDGEKDFKSI
-2039 WPRLLGEG
+2039 LGEG
-2047 GDSGELQPGK
+2047 GDTGELVPGK
-2057 SLVFA
+2057 SLVYA

-2070 LVRHLPQISAKASD
+2070 LVRHLPQLNSRVKE
-2084 SPSHVPIKPQQL
+2084 SPSHAPLRPQ
-2096 SEHSNRLLA
+2096 RLPEESARLVA
-2105 VTVGILAELPALCS
+2105 NTVSILADVPSLCS
-2119 PAGSMTILPTALFLI
+2119 PAGGMTILPTVLFLI
-2134 CGVLRE
+2134 TGVLKE
-2140 TAVKTADSV
+2140 TAIKMADNSV
-2149 VSPPVSA
+2149 SVPVSA
-2156 SLQAIKTIITSPLSR
+2156 ALQGIKTIITSPLAQAES
-2171 VGHIQQQW
+2171 IQTQW
-2179 SSLVRSS
+2179 TSLVRSS

-2201 SVDEVSM
+2201 DMDEVSM
-2208 LTAITLFLVSAGSE
+2208 LTAITLFLLSASSE
-2222 LLGVTS
+2222 LVGVVV
-2228 LQKGCMERFRNALNS
+2228 LQNGCMDRFRNALNS
-2243 SDPLVQLRCYQLLLS
+2243 SDPWVQARCYQLLLS
-2258 VFQHSVRA
+2258 VFQHSNRA

-2275 APALVEK
+2275 APLMVEK
-2282 LKAAERS
+2282 LKAVERS
-2289 RPSTPAEL
+2289 RPGSAAEL
-2297 HALQEGVRVLEGL
+2297 QAVQEGIRVLENL
-2310 VGLGEEQNRVQLLAL
+2310 VSMGEEKNRVQLLAL

-2335 DENTFSS
+2335 DENAISS
-2342 APPTSKALHEFA
+2342 APPVSKSLHDFA

-2368 FKTVMGAAPELKPRL
+2368 FKTVIGAAPELKTRL
-2383 EAAIR
+2383 ESAIR
-2388 ADQASNK
+2388 ANQASSK
-2395 AKAMAR
+2395 AKAAAR
-2401 QTQPT
+2401 QAQPT
-2406 VQATPTIKLKTSFF
+2406 VQAGPTIKLKTNFF

>member
-23 PVFIFEWLRFLNK
+23 PVFIFEWLRFLDK

-57 TSLISS
+57 TGLISS
-63 NPGPP
+63 APGPP

-95 CNDII
+95 CNEII

-110 PTKLAAVACV
+110 PTKLAAVACM
-120 GAFYERMG
+120 GAFYEKMG

-146 KNAESQ
+146 KSAESQ

-160 LQKVLSGL
+160 LQKVLNGL
-168 GAAAASCH
+168 GGAAASCH

-204 LQNEAVFMWTA
+204 LQNEAVFMWTT

-227 LEGSTYGVRV
+227 LEGSNYGVRV
-237 AVSKLLGTVMATALM
+237 TVSKLLGTVMATALM

-263 KRATLDEV
+263 KRATLEEV
-271 LELMAT
+271 LEVMST
-277 GFLRGGSS
+277 GFLRGGSG
-285 FLKSGGEMLKGGT
+285 FLKSGGEMLKGGG

-304 RVGVTEA
+304 RVGVTQA
-311 YVVFVTVLGGQ
+311 YVVFVTTLGGQ

-327 FATFLSHLLEL
+327 FAMFLSHVLDL
-338 VAHPRATQSHVEA
+338 VSHPRATQTHVEA
-351 VYSRRCVSFALRAT
+351 VYSRRCVSFMLRAT
-365 LGALL
+365 LGSLL

-379 KDICQAISKQMRA
+379 KEICQAISKQMRA
-392 VEAVVSDSSGENKGT
+392 VGKEVVDGGEISRFRALQKAVVNDTSNENKAG

-430 SLSATAAP
+430 SLSATASP

-448 ETVMSV
+448 ETVTSV

-478 NQLTPLLDRCAE
+478 YQLTPMLDRCAE
-490 RINALKSSPEAVSG
+490 RINNLKTSPEAVSG
-504 YSFAMAALLGAVH
+504 YSFAMAALLGGVH
-517 QCPLGIPH
+517 QCPLGLPH
-525 SKGKMVVSIAEDLL
+525 AKGKMVVSIAEDLL
-539 RSAAQNSRLSLHRT
+539 RTAAQNSRLSLQRT
-553 QAGWLLLGALMTLGS
+553 QAGWLLLGALMTLGP

-640 PIECAMTMMAHSNRR
+640 PIECAMTMMSHIPAVIKVHGAHLKASAAMV
-655 FRLRGSCPDESL
+655 RLRLYDILALLPPKTYEGS
-667 YFQRSCRYKGPW
+667 F
-679 CSSEGQCSDGSPP
+679 
-692 SLRHPRPPSSENI
+692 N
-705 RRQVLPSAESHLAHK
+705 
-720 SCSFSALLR
+720 ALLR

-740 SSNTTTSL
+740 SANTTTSL

-772 IEDQLQPNSASGSG
+772 IEDQPNSASGSG

-800 VGEAVPGPLPLGVSV
+800 VGEAIPGPLPLGVSV

-840 HFAECVKQAKGVRQ
+840 HFAECIKQAKGVRQ

-862 TAVLSALKVEQE
+862 TAVLSALK
-874 SRVRESSNKVEQQ
+874 
-887 SRVRESSNEVEQE
+887 
-900 SRVRESSNKVEQESR
+900 
-915 VREWSNKVEQE
+915 
-926 SRVREWSNKVEQES
+926 
-940 RVREWSNKVEQES
+940 
-953 RVREWS
+953 
-959 NKVEQESRVRESSNK
+959 
-974 VEQESR
+974 
-980 VREWSNK
+980 
-987 VEQESRVRESSN
+987 
-999 KVEQES
+999 
-1005 RVRESSNKVEQESR
+1005 
-1019 VRESSNK
+1019 
-1026 VEQESRVRESS
+1026 
-1037 NKVEQ
+1037 
-1042 ESRVREWSNKVE
+1042 
-1054 QQSRVRESSNK
+1054 
-1065 VEQESRVR
+1065 
-1073 EWSNKVEQESRVR
+1073 
-1086 EWSNKVEQESR
+1086 
-1097 VREWSNKVEQ
+1097 
-1107 ESRVREWSNKV
+1107 
-1118 EQESRVRESSNKVEQ
+1118 
-1133 ESRVREWSNKVEQE
+1133 
-1147 SRVREWSNKVEQ
+1147 
-1159 ESRVRESSN
+1159 
-1168 KVEQES
+1168 
-1174 RVREWSNKV
+1174 
-1183 EQESRVRESSKKAE
+1183 
-1197 QKSQGLAENK
+1197 GLAENK
-1207 STLGPEEVRK
+1207 SSLGPEEVRK

-1245 AQVVGEATFIASMA
+1245 AQVVGEASFIARMA
-1259 QHSFDKLKSAR
+1259 QYSFDKLKSAR

-1305 LALAQDATSHE
+1305 LALAQDGTSHE

-1374 TVGPELQGNSVTIS
+1374 TVGPELQGNSASIS

-1473 LAKKAGDNKD
+1473 LAKKAGDSKD
-1483 SATLNLNISETG
+1483 STAINLNITETG

-1521 HMLSSLAVGKLSHWL
+1521 HMLSSLAVEKLSHWL
-1536 KLCKDVLAASTEV
+1536 KLCKDVLAATTDVGAAAPVEV
-1549 GGAVAFEVEKEEDS
+1549 GKEEDS

-1575 TGLGEDDK
+1575 TALGEDNK

-1605 IHLCENAD
+1605 ILLCENAD
-1613 KTHFD
+1613 KVHFD
-1618 LAAARTAKAKNPKG
+1618 LAAARSAKAKNPKG

-1647 MAATDHSHQLRMAGL
+1647 MAATDHSNQLRMAGL

-1673 SVPEPEFPGHV
+1673 AVPEPEFPGHV

-1702 PDTPSDITAK
+1702 QDTPSDITAK
-1712 ACQVCSAWIGSGV
+1712 ACQVCSTWIGSGV

-1767 AVLKAWAEEQVY
+1767 AVLKAWAEVY
-1779 VVAMKLKKEAESRPA
+1779 VVAMKIKKEAENKP
-1794 RPVRGGEDDD
+1794 PKVVRS
-1804 DEEDVSDEG
+1804 EEEEEELG
-1813 DVLPAD
+1813 TTGVLPPD
-1819 SLITLVQPELPSLS
+1819 SLIILVQPELPTLS

-1855 LPPEGGAFYTPETI
+1855 LPPDGGAFYTPETI

-1876 RSSWAPIL
+1876 RGSWAPVL
-1884 HAVALWLSTTDFG
+1884 HAVALWLHSSGFSAGETADD
-1897 APDCPEEPQNATSTG
+1897 A
-1912 PAGFP
+1912 PAGSLR
-1917 QGPAAPSKSHDELVK
+1917 GPAAAYIPASSTPPAAKNIEDVVK

-1943 EFLCFPRPEEPIER
+1943 EFLCFPRPEEPIEH
-1957 VMSCLKALSTLLECP
+1957 VMSCLQALCTLLDTP
-1972 RARKHIAEDQLLAVE
+1972 RARTHIAEDQLLGVE

-2009 AVVQETIRS
+2009 RVVQETIH
-2018 AHEHLEQ
+2018 AAQEQ
-2025 LRSSESA
+2025 LQELRNAKSKDDA
-2032 EEGGEKE
+2032 VEKDAVCVF
-2039 WPRLLGEG
+2039 GEG
-2047 GDSGELQPGK
+2047 GDTGGLVPGK

-2062 AMELLVFL
+2062 AMELLVFI
-2070 LVRHLPQISAKASD
+2070 LVRHLPQLNTKVSD
-2084 SPSHVPIKPQQL
+2084 SPSHQAYRPQ
-2096 SEHSNRLLA
+2096 RLPEDSAKLVA
-2105 VTVGILAELPALCS
+2105 ATVTILADLPSLCS
-2119 PAGSMTILPTALFLI
+2119 PAGSMTILPTILFLVT
-2134 CGVLRE
+2134 GVLRE
-2140 TAVKTADSV
+2140 TAVKTPDNQV
-2149 VSPPVSA
+2149 PPPVSA
-2156 SLQAIKTIITSPLSR
+2156 ALQGIKTIITSPLAR
-2171 VGHIQQQW
+2171 VEKTRSQW
-2179 SSLVRSS
+2179 TGLVRSS

-2201 SVDEVSM
+2201 NMDDVSM
-2208 LTAITLFLVSAGSE
+2208 LTAITLFLLSASSE
-2222 LLGVTS
+2222 LIGVTS
-2228 LQKGCMERFRNALNS
+2228 LQNGCMNRFRNALNS
-2243 SDPLVQLRCYQLLLS
+2243 SDPWVQAKCYQLLLS
-2258 VFQHSVRA
+2258 VFQHSNRA

-2275 APALVEK
+2275 APLMVEK
-2282 LKAAERS
+2282 LKAVERS
-2289 RPSTPAEL
+2289 RPGTSMEL
-2297 HALQEGVRVLEGL
+2297 QAVQEGIKVLENL
-2310 VGLGEEQNRVQLLAL
+2310 VAMGEEQNRVQLLAL

-2335 DENTFSS
+2335 DENAFDS
-2342 APPTSKALHEFA
+2342 APLASKGLHEFA
-2354 LQNLMRIGPLYPAA
+2354 LQDLMRIGPLYPSA
-2368 FKTVMGAAPELKPRL
+2368 FKAVIGAAPELKTRL
-2383 EAAIR
+2383 ETAIR
-2388 ADQASNK
+2388 ANQASSK
-2395 AKAMAR
+2395 AKAAAR
-2401 QTQPT
+2401 LAQPT
-2406 VQATPTIKLKTSFF
+2406 VQAAPTIKLKTSFF

>member
-8 LLNEDALAQITEAKR
+8 LLNEEALAHVTEAKR
-23 PVFIFEWLRFLNK
+23 AVFIFEWLRFLDK
-36 VLVAANKVD
+36 VLIAANKVD
-45 VKEKQKKLVEQL
+45 VKEKQKQLVEQL
-57 TSLISS
+57 TGLISS
-63 NPGPP
+63 SPGPP
-68 TRKLLAKNLATL
+68 TRKLLSKNLAVL

-86 FTVFQTLDK
+86 FTVFQTLDR

-100 KNKDD
+100 RSKDD
-105 TPAYL
+105 TAAYL
-110 PTKLAAVACV
+110 PTKLAAVECV

-146 KNAESQ
+146 KSAEAQ

-168 GAAAASCH
+168 GGAAASCH
-176 RDIYKNARSLLTD
+176 RDIYKNTRSMLTD

-204 LQNEAVFMWTA
+204 LQNEAVFIWTT

-237 AVSKLLGTVMATALM
+237 AVSSLLGTAMATALV
-252 PKQAAVMRQNV
+252 PKQATVMRQNV
-263 KRATLDEV
+263 KRATLEEV
-271 LELMAT
+271 LELMST
-277 GFLRGGSS
+277 GFLRGGSG
-285 FLKSGGEMLKGGT
+285 FLKSGGEMLKGA

-304 RVGVTEA
+304 RVGVTQA
-311 YVVFVTVLGGQ
+311 YVVFVTTLGGQ

-327 FATFLSHLLEL
+327 FAVFLSHLLEL
-338 VAHPRATQSHVEA
+338 VAHPRATQTHVEA

-365 LGALL
+365 LGGLL

-379 KDICQAISKQMRA
+379 KEICLAISKQMRA
-392 VEAVVSDSSGENKGT
+392 VEAVVNDPSSESRAG

-430 SLSATAAP
+430 SLSTTASP
-438 LIQEPSIGLL
+438 LILEPSVGFL
-448 ETVMSV
+448 ETVTSV

-464 AAAWCLRCVAVALP
+464 SAAWCLRCVSVALP
-478 NQLTPLLDRCAE
+478 HQLTPLLDRCAE
-490 RINALKSSPEAVSG
+490 CINNLKNSPEAVSG
-504 YSFAMAALLGAVH
+504 YSFAMAALLGGVH

-539 RSAAQNSRLSLHRT
+539 RSAAQNSRLSLQRT
-553 QAGWLLLGALMTLGS
+553 QAGWLLLGALMTLGP

-594 AEKARGDSFTWQVTL
+594 AEKARGDSFSWQVML
-609 EGRAGALCAMR
+609 EGRSGALCAMR

-640 PIECAMTMMAHSNRR
+640 PIECAMTMMSHVPAVIKVHGAHLKASAAMV
-655 FRLRGSCPDESL
+655 RLRLYDILALLPPKTYEGS
-667 YFQRSCRYKGPW
+667 F
-679 CSSEGQCSDGSPP
+679 
-692 SLRHPRPPSSENI
+692 N
-705 RRQVLPSAESHLAHK
+705 
-720 SCSFSALLR
+720 ALLR

-740 SSNTTTSL
+740 SANTTTSL

-840 HFAECVKQAKGVRQ
+840 HFAECIKQAKGVRQ

-862 TAVLSALKVEQE
+862 TAVLSALK
-874 SRVRESSNKVEQQ
+874 
-887 SRVRESSNEVEQE
+887 
-900 SRVRESSNKVEQESR
+900 
-915 VREWSNKVEQE
+915 
-926 SRVREWSNKVEQES
+926 
-940 RVREWSNKVEQES
+940 
-953 RVREWS
+953 
-959 NKVEQESRVRESSNK
+959 
-974 VEQESR
+974 
-980 VREWSNK
+980 
-987 VEQESRVRESSN
+987 
-999 KVEQES
+999 
-1005 RVRESSNKVEQESR
+1005 
-1019 VRESSNK
+1019 
-1026 VEQESRVRESS
+1026 
-1037 NKVEQ
+1037 
-1042 ESRVREWSNKVE
+1042 
-1054 QQSRVRESSNK
+1054 
-1065 VEQESRVR
+1065 
-1073 EWSNKVEQESRVR
+1073 
-1086 EWSNKVEQESR
+1086 
-1097 VREWSNKVEQ
+1097 
-1107 ESRVREWSNKV
+1107 
-1118 EQESRVRESSNKVEQ
+1118 
-1133 ESRVREWSNKVEQE
+1133 
-1147 SRVREWSNKVEQ
+1147 
-1159 ESRVRESSN
+1159 
-1168 KVEQES
+1168 
-1174 RVREWSNKV
+1174 
-1183 EQESRVRESSKKAE
+1183 
-1197 QKSQGLAENK
+1197 GLAENK
-1207 STLGPEEVRK
+1207 SSLGPEEVRK

-1245 AQVVGEATFIASMA
+1245 AQVVGEASFIARMA

-1305 LALAQDATSHE
+1305 LALAQDATCHE

-1374 TVGPELQGNSVTIS
+1374 TVGPELQGNGSSVS

-1461 REAAE
+1461 REAPE

-1473 LAKKAGDNKD
+1473 LAKRAGDAKD
-1483 SATLNLNISETG
+1483 ISTINLNITETG

-1521 HMLSSLAVGKLSHWL
+1521 HMLSSLAVGKLPHWL
-1536 KLCKDVLAASTEV
+1536 KLCKDVLAATTEV
-1549 GGAVAFEVEKEEDS
+1549 GGTVASHSRRKEEDDDS

-1575 TGLGEDDK
+1575 TSLGQDEK
-1583 SKPSVAPRWV
+1583 AKPSVAPRWV

-1605 IHLCENAD
+1605 INLCENAD
-1613 KTHFD
+1613 KAHFD
-1618 LAAARTAKAKNPKG
+1618 LAAARVAKTKNPEG
-1632 DLLVLH
+1632 DFLVLH
-1638 LSDLIRMAF
+1638 LCDLIRMAF
-1647 MAATDHSHQLRMAGL
+1647 MAATDHSNQLRMAGL

-1673 SVPEPEFPGHV
+1673 AVPEPEFPGHV

-1736 NLLVSS
+1736 TLLVSS
-1742 LDKVQAGKGSSSQ
+1742 LDKLQAGRSSSQ

-1767 AVLKAWAEEQVY
+1767 AVLKAWAEVF
-1779 VVAMKLKKEAESRPA
+1779 VVAMKIKQECESAPQ
-1794 RPVRGGEDDD
+1794 GDEDEHE
-1804 DEEDVSDEG
+1804 DEEG
-1813 DVLPAD
+1813 DVLPPD
-1819 SLITLVQPELPSLS
+1819 SLMTLVQPELPSLS
-1833 RLWLAAL
+1833 RLWLSVL
-1840 RDYALLTLPAEFASQ
+1840 RDYALLTLPAEFSSQ

-1876 RSSWAPIL
+1876 RSSWASVL
-1884 HAVALWLSTTDFG
+1884 HAEALWLS
-1897 APDCPEEPQNATSTG
+1897 STG
-1912 PAGFP
+1912 FGTAEDSSE
-1917 QGPAAPSKSHDELVK
+1917 SKSAAITTPGANTDDLVK
-1932 DRMHLLLGVSI
+1932 DRLHLLLGISI
-1943 EFLCFPRPEEPIER
+1943 EFLCFPRAEEPIED
-1957 VMSCLKALSTLLECP
+1957 VMSCLHALCTLMDSP
-1972 RARKHIAEDQLLAVE
+1972 SARTHIAEDQLLAVE

-1996 LTRDPPSVQLQVT
+1996 LTRDPQSMQLQVT
-2009 AVVQETIRS
+2009 TVVQKTIR
-2018 AHEHLEQ
+2018 AAQEHLQHIRTVEGD
-2025 LRSSESA
+2025 
-2032 EEGGEKE
+2032 EECVSV
-2039 WPRLLGEG
+2039 LGEG
-2047 GDSGELQPGK
+2047 GDTGELVPGK

-2062 AMELLVFL
+2062 AMELLVFI
-2070 LVRHLPQISAKASD
+2070 LVRHLPQLKEEERKEEERESVRRTPQHLSDDSSRLVAAS
-2084 SPSHVPIKPQQL
+2084 
-2096 SEHSNRLLA
+2096 
-2105 VTVGILAELPALCS
+2105 VTALAELPSLCS
-2119 PAGSMTILPTALFLI
+2119 PAGSMTILPTVLFLVT
-2134 CGVLRE
+2134 GVLRE
-2140 TAVKTADSV
+2140 TAVQTTDRSV
-2149 VSPPVSA
+2149 PAPVSA
-2156 SLQAIKTIITSPLSR
+2156 ALQAIKTLLSPGAARSPAL
-2171 VGHIQQQW
+2171 I
-2179 SSLVRSS
+2179 RSS
-2186 LASVLEY
+2186 LASVLEF
-2193 SQPDESRP
+2193 SQPGVCGAG
-2201 SVDEVSM
+2201 VDEVSL
-2208 LTAITLFLVSAGSE
+2208 LTAVTLFLLSASDELIGVS
-2222 LLGVTS
+2222 V
-2228 LQKGCMERFRNALNS
+2228 LQNGCIERFRHTLTS
-2243 SDPLVQLRCYQLLLS
+2243 TDPWTQARCYQLLLS
-2258 VFQHSVRA
+2258 VFQHPCRS
-2266 LSTPYIHAL
+2266 LSAPFIHAL
-2275 APALVEK
+2275 APALVEQ
-2282 LKAAERS
+2282 LRSVEQS
-2289 RPSTPAEL
+2289 RPSSPAEL
-2297 HALQEGVRVLEGL
+2297 QAVQEGLRVLESL
-2310 VGLGEEQNRVQLLAL
+2310 VAMAEERSRVQLLAL

-2335 DENTFSS
+2335 DETSFST
-2342 APPTSKALHEFA
+2342 APSSSTGLHEFA
-2354 LQNLMRIGPLYPAA
+2354 LQNLMHIGPLYPVA
-2368 FKTVMGAAPELKPRL
+2368 FKTVIGAAPELKTRL

-2388 ADQASNK
+2388 STQANSR
-2395 AKAMAR
+2395 AKAAAR
-2401 QTQPT
+2401 QPQPS
-2406 VQATPTIKLKTSFF
+2406 VQAAPTIKLKTSFF

>member
-8 LLNEDALAQITEAKR
+8 LLNEEALAQITEAKR
-23 PVFIFEWLRFLNK
+23 PVFIFEWLRFLDK
-36 VLVAANKVD
+36 VLVAAN
-45 VKEKQKKLVEQL
+45 KEKQKKLVEQL
-57 TSLISS
+57 TGLISS
-63 NPGPP
+63 APGPP

-100 KNKDD
+100 KSKDD
-105 TPAYL
+105 TPTYL

-120 GAFYERMG
+120 GSFYEKMG
-128 RMLGSSFPE
+128 RMLGSSFPD
-137 TINNLLKAL
+137 TITNMLKAL
-146 KNAESQ
+146 KTAESQ
-152 GRGEILLS
+152 GRSEILLS
-160 LQKVLSGL
+160 LQKVLNGL
-168 GAAAASCH
+168 GGAAASCH

-204 LQNEAVFMWTA
+204 LQNEAVFMWTT

-227 LEGSTYGVRV
+227 LEGSNYGVRV

-252 PKQAAVMRQNV
+252 PKQNV

-277 GFLRGGSS
+277 GFLRGGSG
-285 FLKSGGEMLKGGT
+285 FLKSGGEMLKGGG

-304 RVGVTEA
+304 RVGVTQA
-311 YVVFVTVLGGQ
+311 YVVFVTTLGGQ
-322 WLERN
+322 WLERT
-327 FATFLSHLLEL
+327 FATFLSHVLDL
-338 VAHPRATQSHVEA
+338 VSHPRATQTHDVL
-351 VYSRRCVSFALRAT
+351 CVW
-365 LGALL
+365 
-370 GEKAQIAAA
+370 EKAQIAAG

-392 VEAVVSDSSGENKGT
+392 VEAVVNDTSGENKAG

-430 SLSATAAP
+430 SLSATSSPAP
-438 LIQEPSIGLL
+438 NTLTLTPGSSGLL
-448 ETVMSV
+448 ETVSSV

-478 NQLTPLLDRCAE
+478 YQLTPLLERCAE
-490 RINALKSSPEAVSG
+490 RINNLKSSPEAVSG
-504 YSFAMAALLGAVH
+504 YSFAMAALLGGVH

-525 SKGKMVVSIAEDLL
+525 SKGKLVVSIAEDLL
-539 RSAAQNSRLSLHRT
+539 RTAAQNSRLSLQRT
-553 QAGWLLLGALMTLGS
+553 QAGWLLLGALMSLGP

-582 RNVFPRSQKELE
+582 RNVFPRSQKEME

-640 PIECAMTMMAHSNRR
+640 PIECAMTMIVPSVIKVHGTHLKASAAMV
-655 FRLRGSCPDESL
+655 RLRLYDILALLPPKTYEGS
-667 YFQRSCRYKGPW
+667 F
-679 CSSEGQCSDGSPP
+679 
-692 SLRHPRPPSSENI
+692 N
-705 RRQVLPSAESHLAHK
+705 
-720 SCSFSALLR
+720 ALLR

-740 SSNTTTSL
+740 SANTTTSL

-772 IEDQLQPNSASGSG
+772 IEDQVTDLPASGSG

-800 VGEAVPGPLPLGVSV
+800 MGEAMPGPLPLGVSV

-822 FGVVFPHVSFK
+822 FGVVFPH
-833 HRLQMLD
+833 
-840 HFAECVKQAKGVRQ
+840 
-854 QAVQLNIF
+854 
-862 TAVLSALKVEQE
+862 
-874 SRVRESSNKVEQQ
+874 
-887 SRVRESSNEVEQE
+887 
-900 SRVRESSNKVEQESR
+900 
-915 VREWSNKVEQE
+915 
-926 SRVREWSNKVEQES
+926 
-940 RVREWSNKVEQES
+940 
-953 RVREWS
+953 
-959 NKVEQESRVRESSNK
+959 
-974 VEQESR
+974 
-980 VREWSNK
+980 
-987 VEQESRVRESSN
+987 
-999 KVEQES
+999 
-1005 RVRESSNKVEQESR
+1005 
-1019 VRESSNK
+1019 
-1026 VEQESRVRESS
+1026 
-1037 NKVEQ
+1037 
-1042 ESRVREWSNKVE
+1042 
-1054 QQSRVRESSNK
+1054 
-1065 VEQESRVR
+1065 
-1073 EWSNKVEQESRVR
+1073 
-1086 EWSNKVEQESR
+1086 
-1097 VREWSNKVEQ
+1097 
-1107 ESRVREWSNKV
+1107 
-1118 EQESRVRESSNKVEQ
+1118 
-1133 ESRVREWSNKVEQE
+1133 
-1147 SRVREWSNKVEQ
+1147 
-1159 ESRVRESSN
+1159 
-1168 KVEQES
+1168 
-1174 RVREWSNKV
+1174 
-1183 EQESRVRESSKKAE
+1183 
-1197 QKSQGLAENK
+1197 GLAENK

-1245 AQVVGEATFIASMA
+1245 AQVVAEATFIARMA
-1259 QHSFDKLKSAR
+1259 QYSFDKLRSAR

-1305 LALAQDATSHE
+1305 LALAQDGTSHE

-1374 TVGPELQGNSVTIS
+1374 TVGPELQGNGATIS

-1401 QDHSDSLVQAAAISC
+1401 QGHSDSLVQAAAISC

-1473 LAKKAGDNKD
+1473 LAH
-1483 SATLNLNISETG
+1483 LNITETG

-1506 ETDRKLCSDIHDTLG
+1506 ETDRKLCHDIHDTLG
-1521 HMLSSLAVGKLSHWL
+1521 HMLSSLAVDKLSHWL
-1536 KLCKDVLAASTEV
+1536 KLCKDVLAATTGHRV
-1549 GGAVAFEVEKEEDS
+1549 VAPVDLGKEEDDS
-1563 EKKDEMDDDIMF
+1563 EKQDEIDDDIMF
-1575 TGLGEDDK
+1575 TALGEDNNA
-1583 SKPSVAPRWV
+1583 KPSVAPRWV

-1605 IHLCENAD
+1605 ILLCENAD

-1618 LAAARTAKAKNPKG
+1618 LAGARSAKAKNPKG

-1647 MAATDHSHQLRMAGL
+1647 MAATDNSNQLRMAGL

-1712 ACQVCSAWIGSGV
+1712 ACQVCSTWIGSGV

-1767 AVLKAWAEEQVY
+1767 AVLKAWAE
-1779 VVAMKLKKEAESRPA
+1779 
-1794 RPVRGGEDDD
+1794 VRWFEY
-1804 DEEDVSDEG
+1804 VSDI
-1813 DVLPAD
+1813 LPPD
-1819 SLITLVQPELPSLS
+1819 SLIMLVQPELPSLS
-1833 RLWLAAL
+1833 RLWLAVL
-1840 RDYALLTLPAEFASQ
+1840 RDYALLTLPAEFSSQ
-1855 LPPEGGAFYTPETI
+1855 LPPDGGAFYTPETI

-1876 RSSWAPIL
+1876 RGSWAPVL
-1884 HAVALWLSTTDFG
+1884 HAVALWLSSTSFG
-1897 APDCPEEPQNATSTG
+1897 AGEGEEEAPAVPPQASG
-1912 PAGFP
+1912 APVYP
-1917 QGPAAPSKSHDELVK
+1917 QGNSGPTQSLEDLIK
-1932 DRMHLLLGVSI
+1932 DRMHLMLGVSI
-1943 EFLCFPRPEEPIER
+1943 EFLCFPRPEEPIEH
-1957 VMSCLKALSTLLECP
+1957 VMSCLQALCTLLDSPC
-1972 RARKHIAEDQLLAVE
+1972 ARTHISEDQLLGVE

-1996 LTRDPPSVQLQVT
+1996 LTRDPPGVQLQVT
-2009 AVVQETIRS
+2009 AVVQETIR
-2018 AHEHLEQ
+2018 AAQDHLTEQ
-2025 LRSSESA
+2025 RDTQGKEDGGEKDGLSLQG
-2032 EEGGEKE
+2032 EGGET
-2039 WPRLLGEG
+2039 
-2047 GDSGELQPGK
+2047 GELLPGK

-2062 AMELLVFL
+2062 AMELLVFI
-2070 LVRHLPQISAKASD
+2070 LVRHLPQLNT
-2084 SPSHVPIKPQQL
+2084 SHLPLRPQP
-2096 SEHSNRLLA
+2096 RLPEESTRLVA
-2105 VTVGILAELPALCS
+2105 HTVSILAELPSLCS
-2119 PAGSMTILPTALFLI
+2119 PAGSMTILPTVLFLI
-2134 CGVLRE
+2134 TGVLKE
-2140 TAVKTADSV
+2140 TAVKTPDNSI
-2149 VSPPVSA
+2149 PLPVSA
-2156 SLQAIKTIITSPLSR
+2156 ALQGIKTIITSPLGR
-2171 VGHIQQQW
+2171 AEKIPAQW
-2179 SSLVRSS
+2179 TGLIRSS
-2186 LASVLEY
+2186 LDSWY
-2193 SQPDESRP
+2193 PDESRP
-2201 SVDEVSM
+2201 NMDEVSM
-2208 LTAITLFLVSAGSE
+2208 LTAMTLFLLSASSE
-2222 LLGVTS
+2222 VIGVTV
-2228 LQKGCMERFRNALNS
+2228 LQQGCMERYRNALIS
-2243 SDPLVQLRCYQLLLS
+2243 PDPWVQARCYQLLLS
-2258 VFQHSVRA
+2258 VFQHPSRA

-2275 APALVEK
+2275 APLMVEK
-2282 LKAAERS
+2282 LKGVERS
-2289 RPSTPAEL
+2289 RPGTVTEL
-2297 HALQEGVRVLEGL
+2297 QAVQEGIRVLENL
-2310 VGLGEEQNRVQLLAL
+2310 VGMAEEQNRVQLLAL
-2325 LVPTLISYLL
+2325 LVPTLVSYLL
-2335 DENTFSS
+2335 DDKAFSS
-2342 APPTSKALHEFA
+2342 APPASKGLHEFA

-2368 FKTVMGAAPELKPRL
+2368 FKTVIGAAPELKTRL
-2383 EAAIR
+2383 ESAVR
-2388 ADQASNK
+2388 ANQASSK
-2395 AKAMAR
+2395 AKAAALLA
-2401 QTQPT
+2401 QPT
-2406 VQATPTIKLKTSFF
+2406 VQAAPTIKLKTSFF

>member
-23 PVFIFEWLRFLNK
+23 PVFIFEWLRFLDK

-57 TSLISS
+57 TGLISS
-63 NPGPP
+63 APGPP

-95 CNDII
+95 CNEII
-100 KNKDD
+100 KSKDD

-120 GAFYERMG
+120 GAFYDKMG
-128 RMLGSSFPE
+128 RMLGSSFPD
-137 TINNLLKAL
+137 TINNLLKAV
-146 KNAESQ
+146 KSAESQ

-160 LQKVLSGL
+160 LQKVLCGL
-168 GAAAASCH
+168 GGAAASCH

-204 LQNEAVFMWTA
+204 LQNEAVFMWTT

-227 LEGSTYGVRV
+227 LEGSNYGVRV
-237 AVSKLLGTVMATALM
+237 AVAKLLGTVMATALM

-263 KRATLDEV
+263 KRATLEEV

-277 GFLRGGSS
+277 GFLRGGSG
-285 FLKSGGEMLKGGT
+285 FLKSGGEMLKGGG

-304 RVGVTEA
+304 RVGVTQA
-311 YVVFVTVLGGQ
+311 YVVFVTTLGGQ

-327 FATFLSHLLEL
+327 FATFLSHVLDL
-338 VAHPRATQSHVEA
+338 VSHPRATQTHVEA
-351 VYSRRCVSFALRAT
+351 VYSRRCVSFMLRAT
-365 LGALL
+365 LGGLL
-370 GEKAQIAAA
+370 GEKAQIAAG
-379 KDICQAISKQMRA
+379 KEICQAISKQMRA
-392 VEAVVSDSSGENKGT
+392 VEAVVNDISGENKAG

-430 SLSATAAP
+430 SLSATASP

-448 ETVMSV
+448 ETVTSV

-478 NQLTPLLDRCAE
+478 YQLTPLLDRCAE
-490 RINALKSSPEAVSG
+490 RINNLKSSPEAVSG
-504 YSFAMAALLGAVH
+504 YSFAMAALLGGVH

-525 SKGKMVVSIAEDLL
+525 SKGKLVVSIAEDLL
-539 RSAAQNSRLSLHRT
+539 RTAAQNSRLSLQRT
-553 QAGWLLLGALMTLGS
+553 QAGWLLLGALMTLGP

-594 AEKARGDSFTWQVTL
+594 AEKARGDAFTWQVTL

-640 PIECAMTMMAHSNRR
+640 PIECAMTMMSQVPAIIKVHGAHLKASAAMV
-655 FRLRGSCPDESL
+655 RLRLYDILALLPPKTYEGS
-667 YFQRSCRYKGPW
+667 F
-679 CSSEGQCSDGSPP
+679 
-692 SLRHPRPPSSENI
+692 N
-705 RRQVLPSAESHLAHK
+705 
-720 SCSFSALLR
+720 ALLR

-740 SSNTTTSL
+740 SANTTTSL

-759 LMGSWLQETDHKS
+759 LMGSWLQETDHKC

-800 VGEAVPGPLPLGVSV
+800 VGEAIPGPLPLGVSV

-840 HFAECVKQAKGVRQ
+840 HFAECIKQAKGVRQ

-862 TAVLSALKVEQE
+862 TAVLSALK
-874 SRVRESSNKVEQQ
+874 
-887 SRVRESSNEVEQE
+887 
-900 SRVRESSNKVEQESR
+900 
-915 VREWSNKVEQE
+915 
-926 SRVREWSNKVEQES
+926 
-940 RVREWSNKVEQES
+940 
-953 RVREWS
+953 
-959 NKVEQESRVRESSNK
+959 
-974 VEQESR
+974 
-980 VREWSNK
+980 
-987 VEQESRVRESSN
+987 
-999 KVEQES
+999 
-1005 RVRESSNKVEQESR
+1005 
-1019 VRESSNK
+1019 
-1026 VEQESRVRESS
+1026 
-1037 NKVEQ
+1037 
-1042 ESRVREWSNKVE
+1042 
-1054 QQSRVRESSNK
+1054 
-1065 VEQESRVR
+1065 
-1073 EWSNKVEQESRVR
+1073 
-1086 EWSNKVEQESR
+1086 
-1097 VREWSNKVEQ
+1097 
-1107 ESRVREWSNKV
+1107 
-1118 EQESRVRESSNKVEQ
+1118 
-1133 ESRVREWSNKVEQE
+1133 
-1147 SRVREWSNKVEQ
+1147 
-1159 ESRVRESSN
+1159 
-1168 KVEQES
+1168 
-1174 RVREWSNKV
+1174 
-1183 EQESRVRESSKKAE
+1183 
-1197 QKSQGLAENK
+1197 GLAENK

-1245 AQVVGEATFIASMA
+1245 AQVVGEATFIARMA
-1259 QHSFDKLKSAR
+1259 QTSFDKLKSAR

-1305 LALAQDATSHE
+1305 LALAQDGSSHE

-1374 TVGPELQGNSVTIS
+1374 TVGPELQGNGATIS

-1473 LAKKAGDNKD
+1473 LAKRAGDNTTISEHWNSYFVD
-1483 SATLNLNISETG
+1483 FVPGLDLNITETG

-1521 HMLSSLAVGKLSHWL
+1521 HMLSSLAVEKLSHWL
-1536 KLCKDVLAASTEV
+1536 KLCKDVLAATTDV
-1549 GGAVAFEVEKEEDS
+1549 AAVVVFEVEKDEEDS
-1563 EKKDEMDDDIMF
+1563 EKKDEMDDDTMF
-1575 TGLGEDDK
+1575 TGLGDDDK

-1605 IHLCENAD
+1605 ILLCEND
-1613 KTHFD
+1613 KAHFD
-1618 LAAARTAKAKNPKG
+1618 LAAARSAQAKNPKG
-1632 DLLVLH
+1632 DQLVLH

-1712 ACQVCSAWIGSGV
+1712 ACQVCSTWIGSGV

-1736 NLLVSS
+1736 TLLVSS

-1767 AVLKAWAEEQVY
+1767 AVLKAWAEVY
-1779 VVAMKLKKEAESRPA
+1779 VVAMKIKKEAQSKPSK
-1794 RPVRGGEDDD
+1794 PVRTADD
-1804 DEEDVSDEG
+1804 DEDEEDLG
-1813 DVLPAD
+1813 AN
-1819 SLITLVQPELPSLS
+1819 LPSLS
-1833 RLWLAAL
+1833 RLWLAML
-1840 RDYALLTLPAEFASQ
+1840 RDYALLTLPAEFSSQ
-1855 LPPEGGAFYTPETI
+1855 LPPDGGAFYTPETI

-1876 RSSWAPIL
+1876 RSSWAPVL
-1884 HAVALWLSTTDFG
+1884 HAVALWLSSTGFG
-1897 APDCPEEPQNATSTG
+1897 AGEEELAPAVPQAASSTTKT
-1912 PAGFP
+1912 FEE
-1917 QGPAAPSKSHDELVK
+1917 SVK
-1932 DRMHLLLGVSI
+1932 DRMHLMLGVSI
-1943 EFLCFPRPEEPIER
+1943 EFLCFPRPEEPIEH
-1957 VMSCLKALSTLLECP
+1957 VMSCLLALFTLLESPCF
-1972 RARKHIAEDQLLAVE
+1972 KIHIAEDQ
-1987 LLNVLHRLL
+1987 
-1996 LTRDPPSVQLQVT
+1996 
-2009 AVVQETIRS
+2009 
-2018 AHEHLEQ
+2018 
-2025 LRSSESA
+2025 
-2032 EEGGEKE
+2032 
-2039 WPRLLGEG
+2039 
-2047 GDSGELQPGK
+2047 
-2057 SLVFA
+2057 
-2062 AMELLVFL
+2062 
-2070 LVRHLPQISAKASD
+2070 
-2084 SPSHVPIKPQQL
+2084 
-2096 SEHSNRLLA
+2096 
-2105 VTVGILAELPALCS
+2105 
-2119 PAGSMTILPTALFLI
+2119 
-2134 CGVLRE
+2134 
-2140 TAVKTADSV
+2140 VKTQWV
-2149 VSPPVSA
+2149 NRILRA
-2156 SLQAIKTIITSPLSR
+2156 SKDT
-2171 VGHIQQQW
+2171 
-2179 SSLVRSS
+2179 
-2186 LASVLEY
+2186 
-2193 SQPDESRP
+2193 
-2201 SVDEVSM
+2201 
-2208 LTAITLFLVSAGSE
+2208 
-2222 LLGVTS
+2222 
-2228 LQKGCMERFRNALNS
+2228 
-2243 SDPLVQLRCYQLLLS
+2243 
-2258 VFQHSVRA
+2258 
-2266 LSTPYIHAL
+2266 
-2275 APALVEK
+2275 
-2282 LKAAERS
+2282 
-2289 RPSTPAEL
+2289 
-2297 HALQEGVRVLEGL
+2297 
-2310 VGLGEEQNRVQLLAL
+2310 
-2325 LVPTLISYLL
+2325 
-2335 DENTFSS
+2335 
-2342 APPTSKALHEFA
+2342 
-2354 LQNLMRIGPLYPAA
+2354 
-2368 FKTVMGAAPELKPRL
+2368 
-2383 EAAIR
+2383 
-2388 ADQASNK
+2388 
-2395 AKAMAR
+2395 
-2401 QTQPT
+2401 
-2406 VQATPTIKLKTSFF
+2406 

>member
-23 PVFIFEWLRFLNK
+23 PVFIFEWLRFLDK

-57 TSLISS
+57 TGLISS
-63 NPGPP
+63 APGPP

-100 KNKDD
+100 KSKDD

-120 GAFYERMG
+120 GAFYEKMG
-128 RMLGSSFPE
+128 RMLGSSFPD

-146 KNAESQ
+146 KSAESQ

-168 GAAAASCH
+168 GGAAASCH

-204 LQNEAVFMWTA
+204 LQNEAVFMWTT

-227 LEGSTYGVRV
+227 LEGSNYGVRV
-237 AVSKLLGTVMATALM
+237 AVAKLLGTVMATALM

-263 KRATLDEV
+263 KRATLEEV

-277 GFLRGGSS
+277 GFLRGGSG
-285 FLKSGGEMLKGGT
+285 FLKSGGEMLKGGG

-304 RVGVTEA
+304 RVGVTQA
-311 YVVFVTVLGGQ
+311 YVVFVTTLGGQ

-327 FATFLSHLLEL
+327 FATFLSHVLDL
-338 VAHPRATQSHVEA
+338 VSHPRATQTHVEA
-351 VYSRRCVSFALRAT
+351 VYSRRCVSFMLRAT
-365 LGALL
+365 LGGLL
-370 GEKAQIAAA
+370 GEKAQIAAG
-379 KDICQAISKQMRA
+379 KEICQAISKQMRA
-392 VEAVVSDSSGENKGT
+392 VEAVVNDISGENKAG
-407 AADVSASQ
+407 AGDVSASQ

-430 SLSATAAP
+430 SLSATASP
-438 LIQEPSIGLL
+438 LIQEPSVGLL
-448 ETVMSV
+448 ETVTSV

-478 NQLTPLLDRCAE
+478 YQLTPLLDRCAE
-490 RINALKSSPEAVSG
+490 RINNLKSSPEAVSG
-504 YSFAMAALLGAVH
+504 YSFAMAALLGGVH

-525 SKGKMVVSIAEDLL
+525 TKGKLVVSIAEDLL
-539 RSAAQNSRLSLHRT
+539 RTAAQNSRLSLQRT
-553 QAGWLLLGALMTLGS
+553 QAGWLLLGFFRNRLF
-568 SLVRYHLPKMLLLW
+568 LPPPLSWKPKKPEETPSPGRSPW
-582 RNVFPRSQKELE
+582 RAELE
-594 AEKARGDSFTWQVTL
+594 HS
-609 EGRAGALCAMR
+609 MR

-640 PIECAMTMMAHSNRR
+640 PIECAMTMMSHVPAIIKVHGAHLKASAAMV
-655 FRLRGSCPDESL
+655 RLRLYDILALLPPKTYEGS
-667 YFQRSCRYKGPW
+667 F
-679 CSSEGQCSDGSPP
+679 
-692 SLRHPRPPSSENI
+692 N
-705 RRQVLPSAESHLAHK
+705 
-720 SCSFSALLR
+720 ALLR

-740 SSNTTTSL
+740 SANTTTSL

-800 VGEAVPGPLPLGVSV
+800 VGEAIPGPLPLGVSV

-840 HFAECVKQAKGVRQ
+840 HFAECIKQAKGVRQ

-862 TAVLSALKVEQE
+862 TAVLSALK
-874 SRVRESSNKVEQQ
+874 
-887 SRVRESSNEVEQE
+887 
-900 SRVRESSNKVEQESR
+900 
-915 VREWSNKVEQE
+915 
-926 SRVREWSNKVEQES
+926 
-940 RVREWSNKVEQES
+940 
-953 RVREWS
+953 
-959 NKVEQESRVRESSNK
+959 
-974 VEQESR
+974 
-980 VREWSNK
+980 
-987 VEQESRVRESSN
+987 
-999 KVEQES
+999 
-1005 RVRESSNKVEQESR
+1005 
-1019 VRESSNK
+1019 
-1026 VEQESRVRESS
+1026 
-1037 NKVEQ
+1037 
-1042 ESRVREWSNKVE
+1042 
-1054 QQSRVRESSNK
+1054 
-1065 VEQESRVR
+1065 
-1073 EWSNKVEQESRVR
+1073 
-1086 EWSNKVEQESR
+1086 
-1097 VREWSNKVEQ
+1097 
-1107 ESRVREWSNKV
+1107 
-1118 EQESRVRESSNKVEQ
+1118 
-1133 ESRVREWSNKVEQE
+1133 
-1147 SRVREWSNKVEQ
+1147 
-1159 ESRVRESSN
+1159 
-1168 KVEQES
+1168 
-1174 RVREWSNKV
+1174 
-1183 EQESRVRESSKKAE
+1183 
-1197 QKSQGLAENK
+1197 GLAENK

-1245 AQVVGEATFIASMA
+1245 AQVVGEATFIARMA
-1259 QHSFDKLKSAR
+1259 QTSFDKLKSAR

-1305 LALAQDATSHE
+1305 LALAQDGSSHE

-1374 TVGPELQGNSVTIS
+1374 TVGPELQGNSTIS

-1473 LAKKAGDNKD
+1473 LAKRAGDSKD
-1483 SATLNLNISETG
+1483 STAINLNITETG

-1521 HMLSSLAVGKLSHWL
+1521 HMLSSLAVEKLSHWL
-1536 KLCKDVLAASTEV
+1536 KLCKDVLAATTDV
-1549 GGAVAFEVEKEEDS
+1549 GGAVVFEVQKDEEDS
-1563 EKKDEMDDDIMF
+1563 EKKDEMDDDTMF

-1605 IHLCENAD
+1605 ILLCENAD

-1618 LAAARTAKAKNPKG
+1618 LAAARSAQAKNVKG

-1647 MAATDHSHQLRMAGL
+1647 MAATDHSNQLRMAGL

-1712 ACQVCSAWIGSGV
+1712 ACQVCSTWIGSGV

-1767 AVLKAWAEEQVY
+1767 AVLKAWAEVY
-1779 VVAMKLKKEAESRPA
+1779 VVAMKIKKEAESKPA
-1794 RPVRGGEDDD
+1794 KPVRSGDD
-1804 DEEDVSDEG
+1804 DEDEEDLG
-1813 DVLPAD
+1813 TDVLPPD

-1833 RLWLAAL
+1833 RLWLAML
-1840 RDYALLTLPAEFASQ
+1840 RDYALLTLPAEFSSQ
-1855 LPPEGGAFYTPETI
+1855 LPPDGGAFYTPETI

-1876 RSSWAPIL
+1876 RSSWAPVL
-1884 HAVALWLSTTDFG
+1884 HAVALWLNSTGFG
-1897 APDCPEEPQNATSTG
+1897 AGVGQEET
-1912 PAGFP
+1912 
-1917 QGPAAPSKSHDELVK
+1917 KSIFVFC
-1932 DRMHLLLGVSI
+1932 LLGVSI
-1943 EFLCFPRPEEPIER
+1943 EFLCFPRPEEPIEH
-1957 VMSCLKALSTLLECP
+1957 VMSCLRALCTLLETPC
-1972 RARKHIAEDQLLAVE
+1972 AKTHIADDQLLAVE

-1996 LTRDPPSVQLQVT
+1996 LTRDPPAVQLQVT
-2009 AVVQETIRS
+2009 AVVQETIRA
-2018 AHEHLEQ
+2018 AHDHLQ
-2025 LRSSESA
+2025 RQKTKDSQAS
-2032 EEGGEKE
+2032 
-2039 WPRLLGEG
+2039 LGEG
-2047 GDSGELQPGK
+2047 GDTGELVPGK

-2062 AMELLVFL
+2062 AMELLVFI
-2070 LVRHLPQISAKASD
+2070 LVRHLPQLNTRVKE
-2084 SPSHVPIKPQQL
+2084 SPSHVPLRPQ
-2096 SEHSNRLLA
+2096 RLPEKSARLVANA
-2105 VTVGILAELPALCS
+2105 VSILAELPSLCS
-2119 PAGSMTILPTALFLI
+2119 PAGSMTILPTVLFLVT
-2134 CGVLRE
+2134 GVLKE
-2140 TAVKTADSV
+2140 TAVKTPDNSV
-2149 VSPPVSA
+2149 PVPVA
-2156 SLQAIKTIITSPLSR
+2156 AALQSIKTIFTSPIARMES
-2171 VGHIQQQW
+2171 VQTQW
-2179 SSLVRSS
+2179 TSLVRSS

-2193 SQPDESRP
+2193 SQPDM
-2201 SVDEVSM
+2201 DEVSM
-2208 LTAITLFLVSAGSE
+2208 LTAITLFLLSASSE
-2222 LLGVTS
+2222 LVGVTV
-2228 LQKGCMERFRNALNS
+2228 LQKGCMDHFRNALNS
-2243 SDPLVQLRCYQLLLS
+2243 SDPWVQARCYQLLLS
-2258 VFQHSVRA
+2258 VFQHSSRA

-2275 APALVEK
+2275 APLMVEK
-2282 LKAAERS
+2282 LKAVERS
-2289 RPSTPAEL
+2289 RPGTAAEL
-2297 HALQEGVRVLEGL
+2297 QAVQEGIRVLENL
-2310 VGLGEEQNRVQLLAL
+2310 VGMGEDQNRVQLLAL
-2325 LVPTLISYLL
+2325 LVPTLVSYLL
-2335 DENTFSS
+2335 DENSISS
-2342 APPTSKALHEFA
+2342 APQVSKGLHEFA

-2368 FKTVMGAAPELKPRL
+2368 FKIVIGAAPELKTRL
-2383 EAAIR
+2383 ESAIR
-2388 ADQASNK
+2388 ANQASSK
-2395 AKAMAR
+2395 AKAAAR
-2401 QTQPT
+2401 QAQPA
-2406 VQATPTIKLKTSFF
+2406 VQAAPTIKLKTSFF

>member
-23 PVFIFEWLRFLNK
+23 PVFIFEWLRFLDK

-57 TSLISS
+57 TGLISS
-63 NPGPP
+63 APGPP

-95 CNDII
+95 CNEII
-100 KNKDD
+100 KSKDD

-120 GAFYERMG
+120 GAFYDKMG
-128 RMLGSSFPE
+128 RMLGSSFPD
-137 TINNLLKAL
+137 TINNLLKAV
-146 KNAESQ
+146 KSAESQ

-160 LQKVLSGL
+160 LQKVLCGL
-168 GAAAASCH
+168 GGAAASCH

-204 LQNEAVFMWTA
+204 LQNEAVFMWTT

-227 LEGSTYGVRV
+227 LEGSNYGVRV
-237 AVSKLLGTVMATALM
+237 AVAKLLGTVMATALM

-263 KRATLDEV
+263 KRATLEEV

-277 GFLRGGSS
+277 GFLRGGSG
-285 FLKSGGEMLKGGT
+285 FLKSGGEMLKGGG

-304 RVGVTEA
+304 RVGVTQA
-311 YVVFVTVLGGQ
+311 YVVFVTTLGGQ

-327 FATFLSHLLEL
+327 FATFLSHVLDL
-338 VAHPRATQSHVEA
+338 VSHPRATQTHVEA
-351 VYSRRCVSFALRAT
+351 VYSRRCVSFMLRAT
-365 LGALL
+365 LGGLL
-370 GEKAQIAAA
+370 GEKAQIAAG
-379 KDICQAISKQMRA
+379 KEICQAISKQMRA
-392 VEAVVSDSSGENKGT
+392 VGKEDGGEISRFRALQKAVVNDISGENKAG

-430 SLSATAAP
+430 SLSATASP

-448 ETVMSV
+448 ETVTSV

-478 NQLTPLLDRCAE
+478 YQLTPLLDRCAE
-490 RINALKSSPEAVSG
+490 RINNLKSSPEAVSG
-504 YSFAMAALLGAVH
+504 YSFAMAALLGGVH

-525 SKGKMVVSIAEDLL
+525 SKGKLVVSIAEDLL
-539 RSAAQNSRLSLHRT
+539 RTAAQNSRLSLQRT
-553 QAGWLLLGALMTLGS
+553 QAGWLLLGALMTLGP

-640 PIECAMTMMAHSNRR
+640 PIECAMTMMSQVPAIIKVHGAHLKASAAMV
-655 FRLRGSCPDESL
+655 RLRLYDILALLPPKTYEGS
-667 YFQRSCRYKGPW
+667 F
-679 CSSEGQCSDGSPP
+679 
-692 SLRHPRPPSSENI
+692 N
-705 RRQVLPSAESHLAHK
+705 
-720 SCSFSALLR
+720 ALLR

-740 SSNTTTSL
+740 SANTTTSL

-759 LMGSWLQETDHKS
+759 LMGSWLQETDHKC

-800 VGEAVPGPLPLGVSV
+800 VGEAIPGPLPLGVSV

-840 HFAECVKQAKGVRQ
+840 HFAECIKQAKGVRQ

-862 TAVLSALKVEQE
+862 TAVLSALK
-874 SRVRESSNKVEQQ
+874 
-887 SRVRESSNEVEQE
+887 
-900 SRVRESSNKVEQESR
+900 
-915 VREWSNKVEQE
+915 
-926 SRVREWSNKVEQES
+926 
-940 RVREWSNKVEQES
+940 
-953 RVREWS
+953 
-959 NKVEQESRVRESSNK
+959 
-974 VEQESR
+974 
-980 VREWSNK
+980 
-987 VEQESRVRESSN
+987 
-999 KVEQES
+999 
-1005 RVRESSNKVEQESR
+1005 
-1019 VRESSNK
+1019 
-1026 VEQESRVRESS
+1026 
-1037 NKVEQ
+1037 
-1042 ESRVREWSNKVE
+1042 
-1054 QQSRVRESSNK
+1054 
-1065 VEQESRVR
+1065 
-1073 EWSNKVEQESRVR
+1073 
-1086 EWSNKVEQESR
+1086 
-1097 VREWSNKVEQ
+1097 
-1107 ESRVREWSNKV
+1107 
-1118 EQESRVRESSNKVEQ
+1118 
-1133 ESRVREWSNKVEQE
+1133 
-1147 SRVREWSNKVEQ
+1147 
-1159 ESRVRESSN
+1159 
-1168 KVEQES
+1168 
-1174 RVREWSNKV
+1174 
-1183 EQESRVRESSKKAE
+1183 
-1197 QKSQGLAENK
+1197 GLAENK

-1245 AQVVGEATFIASMA
+1245 AQVVGEATFIARMA
-1259 QHSFDKLKSAR
+1259 QTSFDKLKSAR

-1305 LALAQDATSHE
+1305 LALAQDGSSHE

-1374 TVGPELQGNSVTIS
+1374 TVGPELQGNGATIS

-1473 LAKKAGDNKD
+1473 LAKRAGDNN
-1483 SATLNLNISETG
+1483 TINLNITETG

-1521 HMLSSLAVGKLSHWL
+1521 HMLSSLAVEKLSHWL
-1536 KLCKDVLAASTEV
+1536 KLCKDVLAATTDV
-1549 GGAVAFEVEKEEDS
+1549 AAVVVFEVEKDEEDS
-1563 EKKDEMDDDIMF
+1563 EKKDEMDDDTMF
-1575 TGLGEDDK
+1575 TGLGDDDK

-1605 IHLCENAD
+1605 ILLCEND
-1613 KTHFD
+1613 KAHFD
-1618 LAAARTAKAKNPKG
+1618 LAAARSAQAKNPKG
-1632 DLLVLH
+1632 DQLVLH

-1712 ACQVCSAWIGSGV
+1712 ACQVCSTWIGSGV

-1736 NLLVSS
+1736 TLLVSS

-1767 AVLKAWAEEQVY
+1767 AVLKAWAEVY
-1779 VVAMKLKKEAESRPA
+1779 VVAMKIKKEAQSKPSK
-1794 RPVRGGEDDD
+1794 PVRTADE
-1804 DEEDVSDEG
+1804 DEEDEDLG
-1813 DVLPAD
+1813 ANVLPPD

-1833 RLWLAAL
+1833 RLWLAML
-1840 RDYALLTLPAEFASQ
+1840 RDYALLTLPAEFSSQ
-1855 LPPEGGAFYTPETI
+1855 LPPDGGAFYTPETI

-1876 RSSWAPIL
+1876 RSSWAPVL
-1884 HAVALWLSTTDFG
+1884 HAVALWLSSTGFG
-1897 APDCPEEPQNATSTG
+1897 AGEEELAPAIPQAASSTTKT
-1912 PAGFP
+1912 FEE
-1917 QGPAAPSKSHDELVK
+1917 SVK
-1932 DRMHLLLGVSI
+1932 DRMHLMLGVSI
-1943 EFLCFPRPEEPIER
+1943 EFLCFPRPEEPIEH
-1957 VMSCLKALSTLLECP
+1957 VMSCLLALFTLLESPCF
-1972 RARKHIAEDQLLAVE
+1972 KIHIAEDQLLAVE

-1996 LTRDPPSVQLQVT
+1996 LTRDPPAVQLQVT
-2009 AVVQETIRS
+2009 AVVQETIR
-2018 AHEHLEQ
+2018 AAQNHLQRQKANKGKE
-2025 LRSSESA
+2025 
-2032 EEGGEKE
+2032 EEGEKDSQ
-2039 WPRLLGEG
+2039 PSVGEG
-2047 GDSGELQPGK
+2047 GDTGELVPGK

-2062 AMELLVFL
+2062 AMELLVFV
-2070 LVRHLPQISAKASD
+2070 LVRHLPQLNARVKE
-2084 SPSHVPIKPQQL
+2084 SPSHVPHRPQ
-2096 SEHSNRLLA
+2096 RLPEESARLVA
-2105 VTVGILAELPALCS
+2105 NTVSILAELPSLCS
-2119 PAGSMTILPTALFLI
+2119 PAGSMTILPTVLFLI
-2134 CGVLRE
+2134 TGVLRE
-2140 TAVKTADSV
+2140 TAVKTADNSV
-2149 VSPPVSA
+2149 PVTVSA
-2156 SLQAIKTIITSPLSR
+2156 ALQGIKTIITSPLAR
-2171 VGHIQQQW
+2171 VESMQTQW
-2179 SSLVRSS
+2179 TGLVRSS
-2186 LASVLEY
+2186 LASVLEH

-2201 SVDEVSM
+2201 DMDEVSM
-2208 LTAITLFLVSAGSE
+2208 LTAITLFLLSASNE
-2222 LLGVTS
+2222 LVGVTV
-2228 LQKGCMERFRNALNS
+2228 LQKGCMDRFRNALNS
-2243 SDPLVQLRCYQLLLS
+2243 SDPWVQARCYQLLLS
-2258 VFQHSVRA
+2258 VFQHSSRA

-2275 APALVEK
+2275 APLMVEK
-2282 LKAAERS
+2282 LKAVERS
-2289 RPSTPAEL
+2289 RPGTAAEL
-2297 HALQEGVRVLEGL
+2297 QAVQEGIRVLENL
-2310 VGLGEEQNRVQLLAL
+2310 VGMGEEQNRVQLLAL
-2325 LVPTLISYLL
+2325 LVPTLVSYLL
-2335 DENTFSS
+2335 DENAISS
-2342 APPTSKALHEFA
+2342 APQVSKGLHDFA

-2368 FKTVMGAAPELKPRL
+2368 FKIVIGAAPELKIRL
-2383 EAAIR
+2383 ESAIL
-2388 ADQASNK
+2388 ANQASNR
-2395 AKAMAR
+2395 AKAAAR
-2401 QTQPT
+2401 QAQPT
-2406 VQATPTIKLKTSFF
+2406 VQAAPTIKLKTSFF

>member
-23 PVFIFEWLRFLNK
+23 PVFIFEWLRFLDK

-57 TSLISS
+57 TGLISS
-63 NPGPP
+63 APGPP

-95 CNDII
+95 CNEII
-100 KNKDD
+100 KSKDD

-120 GAFYERMG
+120 GAFYDKMG
-128 RMLGSSFPE
+128 RMLGSSFPD
-137 TINNLLKAL
+137 TINNLLKAV
-146 KNAESQ
+146 KSAESQ

-160 LQKVLSGL
+160 LQKVLCGL
-168 GAAAASCH
+168 GGAAASCH

-204 LQNEAVFMWTA
+204 LQNEAVFMWTT

-227 LEGSTYGVRV
+227 LEGSNYGVRV
-237 AVSKLLGTVMATALM
+237 AVAKLLGTVMATALM

-263 KRATLDEV
+263 KRATLEEV

-277 GFLRGGSS
+277 GFLRGGSG
-285 FLKSGGEMLKGGT
+285 FLKSGGEMLKGGG

-304 RVGVTEA
+304 RVGVTQA
-311 YVVFVTVLGGQ
+311 YVVFVTTLGGQ

-327 FATFLSHLLEL
+327 FATFLSHVLDL
-338 VAHPRATQSHVEA
+338 VSHPRATQTHVEA
-351 VYSRRCVSFALRAT
+351 VYSRRCVSFMLRAT
-365 LGALL
+365 LGGLL
-370 GEKAQIAAA
+370 GEKAQIAAG
-379 KDICQAISKQMRA
+379 KEICQAISKQMRA
-392 VEAVVSDSSGENKGT
+392 VGKEDGGEISRFRALQT
-407 AADVSASQ
+407 DVSASQ

-430 SLSATAAP
+430 SLSATASP

-448 ETVMSV
+448 ETVTSV

-478 NQLTPLLDRCAE
+478 YQLTPLLDRCAE
-490 RINALKSSPEAVSG
+490 RINNLKSSPEAVSG
-504 YSFAMAALLGAVH
+504 YSFAMAALLGGVH

-525 SKGKMVVSIAEDLL
+525 SKGKVIAEDLL
-539 RSAAQNSRLSLHRT
+539 RTAAQNSRLSLQRT
-553 QAGWLLLGALMTLGS
+553 QAGWLLLGALMTLGP

-594 AEKARGDSFTWQVTL
+594 AEKARGDAFTWQVTL

-640 PIECAMTMMAHSNRR
+640 PIECAMTMMSQVPAIIKVHGAHLKASAAMV
-655 FRLRGSCPDESL
+655 RLRLYDILALLPPKTYEGS
-667 YFQRSCRYKGPW
+667 F
-679 CSSEGQCSDGSPP
+679 
-692 SLRHPRPPSSENI
+692 N
-705 RRQVLPSAESHLAHK
+705 
-720 SCSFSALLR
+720 ALLR

-740 SSNTTTSL
+740 SANTTTSL

-759 LMGSWLQETDHKS
+759 LMGSWLQETDHKC

-800 VGEAVPGPLPLGVSV
+800 VGEAIPGPLPLGVSV

-840 HFAECVKQAKGVRQ
+840 HFAECIKQAKGVRQ

-862 TAVLSALKVEQE
+862 TAVLSALKV
-874 SRVRESSNKVEQQ
+874 RK
-887 SRVRESSNEVEQE
+887 
-900 SRVRESSNKVEQESR
+900 
-915 VREWSNKVEQE
+915 
-926 SRVREWSNKVEQES
+926 
-940 RVREWSNKVEQES
+940 
-953 RVREWS
+953 
-959 NKVEQESRVRESSNK
+959 
-974 VEQESR
+974 
-980 VREWSNK
+980 
-987 VEQESRVRESSN
+987 
-999 KVEQES
+999 
-1005 RVRESSNKVEQESR
+1005 
-1019 VRESSNK
+1019 
-1026 VEQESRVRESS
+1026 
-1037 NKVEQ
+1037 
-1042 ESRVREWSNKVE
+1042 
-1054 QQSRVRESSNK
+1054 
-1065 VEQESRVR
+1065 
-1073 EWSNKVEQESRVR
+1073 
-1086 EWSNKVEQESR
+1086 
-1097 VREWSNKVEQ
+1097 
-1107 ESRVREWSNKV
+1107 
-1118 EQESRVRESSNKVEQ
+1118 
-1133 ESRVREWSNKVEQE
+1133 
-1147 SRVREWSNKVEQ
+1147 
-1159 ESRVRESSN
+1159 
-1168 KVEQES
+1168 
-1174 RVREWSNKV
+1174 
-1183 EQESRVRESSKKAE
+1183 
-1197 QKSQGLAENK
+1197 L

-1245 AQVVGEATFIASMA
+1245 AQVVGEATFIARMA
-1259 QHSFDKLKSAR
+1259 QTSFDKLKSAR

-1305 LALAQDATSHE
+1305 LALAQDGSSHE

-1374 TVGPELQGNSVTIS
+1374 TVGPELQGNSTIS

-1466 VCEYAMS
+1466 VCEYAMMRHWNS
-1473 LAKKAGDNKD
+1473 YFVDFVPGLD
-1483 SATLNLNISETG
+1483 LNITETG

-1521 HMLSSLAVGKLSHWL
+1521 HMLSSLAVEKLSHWL
-1536 KLCKDVLAASTEV
+1536 KLCKDVLAATT
-1549 GGAVAFEVEKEEDS
+1549 DS
-1563 EKKDEMDDDIMF
+1563 EKKDEMDDDTMF
-1575 TGLGEDDK
+1575 TGLGDDDK

-1605 IHLCENAD
+1605 ILLCEND
-1613 KTHFD
+1613 KAHFD
-1618 LAAARTAKAKNPKG
+1618 LAAQEMR
-1632 DLLVLH
+1632 DQLVLH

-1712 ACQVCSAWIGSGV
+1712 ACQVCSTWIGSGV

-1736 NLLVSS
+1736 TLLVSS

-1767 AVLKAWAEEQVY
+1767 AVLKAWAEVRLKT
-1779 VVAMKLKKEAESRPA
+1779 MKIKKEAQSKPSK
-1794 RPVRGGEDDD
+1794 PVR
-1804 DEEDVSDEG
+1804 
-1813 DVLPAD
+1813 
-1819 SLITLVQPELPSLS
+1819 TLPSLS
-1833 RLWLAAL
+1833 RLWLAML
-1840 RDYALLTLPAEFASQ
+1840 RDYALLTLPAEFSSQ
-1855 LPPEGGAFYTPETI
+1855 LPPDGGAFYTPETI

-1876 RSSWAPIL
+1876 RSSWAPVL
-1884 HAVALWLSTTDFG
+1884 HAVALWLSSTGFG
-1897 APDCPEEPQNATSTG
+1897 AGEEELAPAVPQAASSTTKT
-1912 PAGFP
+1912 FEE
-1917 QGPAAPSKSHDELVK
+1917 SVK
-1932 DRMHLLLGVSI
+1932 DRMHLMLGKETHIICCTVCSIHVTVFFVSNGLALI
-1943 EFLCFPRPEEPIER
+1943 E
-1957 VMSCLKALSTLLECP
+1957 V
-1972 RARKHIAEDQLLAVE
+1972 LLAVE

-1996 LTRDPPSVQLQVT
+1996 LTRDPPAVQLQVT
-2009 AVVQETIRS
+2009 AVVQETIR
-2018 AHEHLEQ
+2018 AAQNHLQRQKASKE
-2025 LRSSESA
+2025 
-2032 EEGGEKE
+2032 EEGEKDSQ
-2039 WPRLLGEG
+2039 PSVGEG
-2047 GDSGELQPGK
+2047 GDTGELVPGK

-2062 AMELLVFL
+2062 AMELLVFV
-2070 LVRHLPQISAKASD
+2070 LVRHLPQLNARVKE
-2084 SPSHVPIKPQQL
+2084 SPSHVPHRPQ
-2096 SEHSNRLLA
+2096 RLPEESARLVA
-2105 VTVGILAELPALCS
+2105 NTVSILAELPSLCS
-2119 PAGSMTILPTALFLI
+2119 PAGSMTILPTVLFLI
-2134 CGVLRE
+2134 TGVLRE
-2140 TAVKTADSV
+2140 TAVKTADNSV
-2149 VSPPVSA
+2149 PVTVSA
-2156 SLQAIKTIITSPLSR
+2156 ALQGIKTIITSPLAR
-2171 VGHIQQQW
+2171 VESMQTQW
-2179 SSLVRSS
+2179 TGLVRSS
-2186 LASVLEY
+2186 LASVLEH
-2193 SQPDESRP
+2193 SQPGKPDM
-2201 SVDEVSM
+2201 DEVSM
-2208 LTAITLFLVSAGSE
+2208 LTAITLFLLSASNE
-2222 LLGVTS
+2222 LVGVTV
-2228 LQKGCMERFRNALNS
+2228 LQKGCMDRFRNALKS
-2243 SDPLVQLRCYQLLLS
+2243 SDPWVQARCYQLLLS
-2258 VFQHSVRA
+2258 VFQHSSRA

-2275 APALVEK
+2275 APLMVEK
-2282 LKAAERS
+2282 LKAVERS
-2289 RPSTPAEL
+2289 RPGTAAEL
-2297 HALQEGVRVLEGL
+2297 QAVQEGIRVLENL
-2310 VGLGEEQNRVQLLAL
+2310 VGMGEEQNRVQLLAL
-2325 LVPTLISYLL
+2325 LVPTLVSYLL
-2335 DENTFSS
+2335 DENAISS
-2342 APPTSKALHEFA
+2342 APQVSKGLHDFA

-2368 FKTVMGAAPELKPRL
+2368 FKIVIGAAPELKIRL
-2383 EAAIR
+2383 ESAIL
-2388 ADQASNK
+2388 ANQASNR
-2395 AKAMAR
+2395 AKAAAR
-2401 QTQPT
+2401 QAQPT
-2406 VQATPTIKLKTSFF
+2406 VQAAPTIKLKTSFF

>member
-23 PVFIFEWLRFLNK
+23 PVFIFEWLRFLDK

-57 TSLISS
+57 TGLISS
-63 NPGPP
+63 APGPP

-120 GAFYERMG
+120 GAFYEKMG
-128 RMLGSSFPE
+128 RMLGSSFPD

-146 KNAESQ
+146 KSAESQ

-168 GAAAASCH
+168 GGAAASCH

-204 LQNEAVFMWTA
+204 LQNEAVFMWTT
-215 ELENVATLCFKA
+215 ELENMATLCFKA
-227 LEGSTYGVRV
+227 LEGSNYGVRV
-237 AVSKLLGTVMATALM
+237 AVAKLLGTVMATALM

-263 KRATLDEV
+263 KRATLEEV

-277 GFLRGGSS
+277 GFLRGGSG
-285 FLKSGGEMLKGGT
+285 FLKSGGEMLKGGG

-304 RVGVTEA
+304 RVGVTQA
-311 YVVFVTVLGGQ
+311 YVVFVTTLGGQ

-327 FATFLSHLLEL
+327 FATFLSHVLDL
-338 VAHPRATQSHVEA
+338 VSHPRATQTHVEA
-351 VYSRRCVSFALRAT
+351 VYSRRCVSFMLRAT
-365 LGALL
+365 LGGLL
-370 GEKAQIAAA
+370 GEKAQIAAG
-379 KDICQAISKQMRA
+379 KEICQAISKQMRA
-392 VEAVVSDSSGENKGT
+392 VEAVVNDITGENKAG

-430 SLSATAAP
+430 SLSATASP

-448 ETVMSV
+448 ETVTSV

-478 NQLTPLLDRCAE
+478 YQLTPLLDRCAE
-490 RINALKSSPEAVSG
+490 RINNLKSSPEAVSG
-504 YSFAMAALLGAVH
+504 YSFAMAALLGGVH

-525 SKGKMVVSIAEDLL
+525 SKGKLVVSIAEDLL
-539 RSAAQNSRLSLHRT
+539 RTAAQNSRLSLQRT
-553 QAGWLLLGALMTLGS
+553 QAGWLLLGALMTLGP

-640 PIECAMTMMAHSNRR
+640 PIECAMTMMSHVPAIIKVHGAHLKASAAMV
-655 FRLRGSCPDESL
+655 RLRLYDILALLPPKTYEGS
-667 YFQRSCRYKGPW
+667 F
-679 CSSEGQCSDGSPP
+679 
-692 SLRHPRPPSSENI
+692 N
-705 RRQVLPSAESHLAHK
+705 
-720 SCSFSALLR
+720 ALLR

-740 SSNTTTSL
+740 SANTTTSL

-800 VGEAVPGPLPLGVSV
+800 VGEAIPGPLPLGVSV

-840 HFAECVKQAKGVRQ
+840 HFAECIKQAKGVRQ

-862 TAVLSALKVEQE
+862 TAVLSALK
-874 SRVRESSNKVEQQ
+874 
-887 SRVRESSNEVEQE
+887 
-900 SRVRESSNKVEQESR
+900 
-915 VREWSNKVEQE
+915 
-926 SRVREWSNKVEQES
+926 
-940 RVREWSNKVEQES
+940 
-953 RVREWS
+953 
-959 NKVEQESRVRESSNK
+959 
-974 VEQESR
+974 
-980 VREWSNK
+980 
-987 VEQESRVRESSN
+987 
-999 KVEQES
+999 
-1005 RVRESSNKVEQESR
+1005 
-1019 VRESSNK
+1019 
-1026 VEQESRVRESS
+1026 
-1037 NKVEQ
+1037 
-1042 ESRVREWSNKVE
+1042 
-1054 QQSRVRESSNK
+1054 
-1065 VEQESRVR
+1065 
-1073 EWSNKVEQESRVR
+1073 
-1086 EWSNKVEQESR
+1086 
-1097 VREWSNKVEQ
+1097 
-1107 ESRVREWSNKV
+1107 
-1118 EQESRVRESSNKVEQ
+1118 
-1133 ESRVREWSNKVEQE
+1133 
-1147 SRVREWSNKVEQ
+1147 
-1159 ESRVRESSN
+1159 
-1168 KVEQES
+1168 
-1174 RVREWSNKV
+1174 
-1183 EQESRVRESSKKAE
+1183 
-1197 QKSQGLAENK
+1197 GLAENK

-1245 AQVVGEATFIASMA
+1245 AQVVGEATFIARMA
-1259 QHSFDKLKSAR
+1259 QTSFDKLKSAR

-1305 LALAQDATSHE
+1305 LALAQDGSSHE

-1374 TVGPELQGNSVTIS
+1374 TVGPELQGNSATIS

-1473 LAKKAGDNKD
+1473 LAKRAGDNNTIK
-1483 SATLNLNISETG
+1483 LNITETG

-1521 HMLSSLAVGKLSHWL
+1521 HMLSSLAVEKLSHWL
-1536 KLCKDVLAASTEV
+1536 KLCKDVLAATTDV
-1549 GGAVAFEVEKEEDS
+1549 GGAVTFEVEKDEEDS
-1563 EKKDEMDDDIMF
+1563 EKKDEMDDDTMF
-1575 TGLGEDDK
+1575 TGLGDDDK

-1605 IHLCENAD
+1605 ILLCENAD

-1618 LAAARTAKAKNPKG
+1618 LAAARSAQAKNPKG

-1647 MAATDHSHQLRMAGL
+1647 MAATDHSNQLRMAGL
-1662 QALEDIIKKFA
+1662 QALEDIIKKFND
-1673 SVPEPEFPGHV
+1673 VPEPEFPGHV

-1712 ACQVCSAWIGSGV
+1712 ACQVCSTWIGSGV

-1767 AVLKAWAEEQVY
+1767 AVLKAWAEVY
-1779 VVAMKLKKEAESRPA
+1779 VVAMKIKKEAESKPA
-1794 RPVRGGEDDD
+1794 KPVRSGDEDEDEDDL
-1804 DEEDVSDEG
+1804 G
-1813 DVLPAD
+1813 ADVLPPD

-1833 RLWLAAL
+1833 RLWLAML
-1840 RDYALLTLPAEFASQ
+1840 RDYALLTLPAEFSSQ
-1855 LPPEGGAFYTPETI
+1855 LPPDGGAFYTPETI

-1876 RSSWAPIL
+1876 RSSWAPVL
-1884 HAVALWLSTTDFG
+1884 HAVALWLS
-1897 APDCPEEPQNATSTG
+1897 STG
-1912 PAGFP
+1912 FAVGEEKDE
-1917 QGPAAPSKSHDELVK
+1917 APTKTPVIPPGASSITKTFEESLK
-1932 DRMHLLLGVSI
+1932 DRIHLMLGVSI
-1943 EFLCFPRPEEPIER
+1943 EFLCFPRPEEPIEH
-1957 VMSCLKALSTLLECP
+1957 VMSCLQALCTLLESPCVK
-1972 RARKHIAEDQLLAVE
+1972 AHIADDQLLAVE

-1996 LTRDPPSVQLQVT
+1996 LTRDPPAVQLQVT
-2009 AVVQETIRS
+2009 AVVQETIR
-2018 AHEHLEQ
+2018 AAQDHLQ
-2025 LRSSESA
+2025 RQKTSKGK
-2032 EEGGEKE
+2032 EEDGEKDSQ
-2039 WPRLLGEG
+2039 PSPGEG
-2047 GDSGELQPGK
+2047 GDTGELVPGK

-2062 AMELLVFL
+2062 AMELLVFI
-2070 LVRHLPQISAKASD
+2070 LVRHLPQLNTRVKE
-2084 SPSHVPIKPQQL
+2084 SPSHVLLRPQRL
-2096 SEHSNRLLA
+2096 SEESSRLVA
-2105 VTVGILAELPALCS
+2105 NTVSILAELPSLCS
-2119 PAGSMTILPTALFLI
+2119 PAGSMTILPTVLFLI
-2134 CGVLRE
+2134 TGVLRE
-2140 TAVKTADSV
+2140 TAVKTADKSV
-2149 VSPPVSA
+2149 PVPVSA
-2156 SLQAIKTIITSPLSR
+2156 ALQGIKTIITSPLAR
-2171 VGHIQQQW
+2171 VESLQTQW
-2179 SSLVRSS
+2179 TGLVRSS

-2193 SQPDESRP
+2193 SQPDECRP
-2201 SVDEVSM
+2201 DMDEVSM
-2208 LTAITLFLVSAGSE
+2208 LTAITLFLLSASSE
-2222 LLGVTS
+2222 LVGVTV
-2228 LQKGCMERFRNALNS
+2228 LQKGCMDRFQNALNS
-2243 SDPLVQLRCYQLLLS
+2243 SDPWVQARCYQLLLS
-2258 VFQHSVRA
+2258 VFQHSSRA

-2275 APALVEK
+2275 APLMVEK
-2282 LKAAERS
+2282 LKAVERS
-2289 RPSTPAEL
+2289 RPGTAAEL
-2297 HALQEGVRVLEGL
+2297 QAVQEGIRVLENL
-2310 VGLGEEQNRVQLLAL
+2310 VGMGEEQNRVQLLAL

-2335 DENTFSS
+2335 DENAISS
-2342 APPTSKALHEFA
+2342 APQVSKSLHDFA

-2368 FKTVMGAAPELKPRL
+2368 FKIVIGAAPELKTRL
-2383 EAAIR
+2383 ESAIR
-2388 ADQASNK
+2388 ANQASSK
-2395 AKAMAR
+2395 AKAAAR
-2401 QTQPT
+2401 QAQPT
-2406 VQATPTIKLKTSFF
+2406 VPAAPTIKLKTSFF

>member
-23 PVFIFEWLRFLNK
+23 PVFIFEWLRFLDK

-57 TSLISS
+57 TGLISS
-63 NPGPP
+63 APGPP

-95 CNDII
+95 CNEII
-100 KNKDD
+100 KSKDD

-110 PTKLAAVACV
+110 PTKL
-120 GAFYERMG
+120 
-128 RMLGSSFPE
+128 
-137 TINNLLKAL
+137 
-146 KNAESQ
+146 
-152 GRGEILLS
+152 GEILLS

-168 GAAAASCH
+168 GGAAASCH

-204 LQNEAVFMWTA
+204 LQNEAVFMWTT
-215 ELENVATLCFKA
+215 ELENMATLCFKA
-227 LEGSTYGVRV
+227 LEGSNYGVRV
-237 AVSKLLGTVMATALM
+237 AVAKLLGTVMATALM

-263 KRATLDEV
+263 KRATLEEV

-277 GFLRGGSS
+277 GFLRGGSG
-285 FLKSGGEMLKGGT
+285 FLKSGGEMLKGGG

-304 RVGVTEA
+304 RVGVTQA
-311 YVVFVTVLGGQ
+311 YVVFVTTLGGQ

-327 FATFLSHLLEL
+327 FATFLSHVLDL
-338 VAHPRATQSHVEA
+338 VSHPRATQTHVEA
-351 VYSRRCVSFALRAT
+351 VYSRRCVSFMLRAT
-365 LGALL
+365 LGGLL
-370 GEKAQIAAA
+370 GEKAQIAAG
-379 KDICQAISKQMRA
+379 KEICQAISKQMRA
-392 VEAVVSDSSGENKGT
+392 VEAVVNDISGENKAG
-407 AADVSASQ
+407 ASDVSASQ

-430 SLSATAAP
+430 SLSATASP

-448 ETVMSV
+448 ETVTSV

-478 NQLTPLLDRCAE
+478 YQLTPLLDRCAE
-490 RINALKSSPEAVSG
+490 RINNLKSSPEAVSG
-504 YSFAMAALLGAVH
+504 YSFAMAALLGGVH

-525 SKGKMVVSIAEDLL
+525 SKGKLVVSIAEDLL
-539 RSAAQNSRLSLHRT
+539 RTAAQNSRLSLQRT
-553 QAGWLLLGALMTLGS
+553 QAGWLLLGALMTLGP

-620 SFVAHCPELLTE
+620 SFVAHCPDLLTE

-640 PIECAMTMMAHSNRR
+640 PIECAMTMMSHVPAIIKVHGAHLKASAAMV
-655 FRLRGSCPDESL
+655 RLRLYDILALLPPKTYEGS
-667 YFQRSCRYKGPW
+667 F
-679 CSSEGQCSDGSPP
+679 
-692 SLRHPRPPSSENI
+692 N
-705 RRQVLPSAESHLAHK
+705 
-720 SCSFSALLR
+720 ALLR

-740 SSNTTTSL
+740 SANTTTSL

-800 VGEAVPGPLPLGVSV
+800 VGEAIPGPLPLGVSV

-840 HFAECVKQAKGVRQ
+840 HFAECIKQAKGVRQ

-862 TAVLSALKVEQE
+862 TAVLSALK
-874 SRVRESSNKVEQQ
+874 
-887 SRVRESSNEVEQE
+887 
-900 SRVRESSNKVEQESR
+900 
-915 VREWSNKVEQE
+915 
-926 SRVREWSNKVEQES
+926 
-940 RVREWSNKVEQES
+940 
-953 RVREWS
+953 
-959 NKVEQESRVRESSNK
+959 
-974 VEQESR
+974 
-980 VREWSNK
+980 
-987 VEQESRVRESSN
+987 
-999 KVEQES
+999 
-1005 RVRESSNKVEQESR
+1005 
-1019 VRESSNK
+1019 
-1026 VEQESRVRESS
+1026 
-1037 NKVEQ
+1037 
-1042 ESRVREWSNKVE
+1042 
-1054 QQSRVRESSNK
+1054 
-1065 VEQESRVR
+1065 
-1073 EWSNKVEQESRVR
+1073 
-1086 EWSNKVEQESR
+1086 
-1097 VREWSNKVEQ
+1097 
-1107 ESRVREWSNKV
+1107 
-1118 EQESRVRESSNKVEQ
+1118 
-1133 ESRVREWSNKVEQE
+1133 
-1147 SRVREWSNKVEQ
+1147 
-1159 ESRVRESSN
+1159 
-1168 KVEQES
+1168 
-1174 RVREWSNKV
+1174 
-1183 EQESRVRESSKKAE
+1183 
-1197 QKSQGLAENK
+1197 GLAENK

-1245 AQVVGEATFIASMA
+1245 AQVVGEATFIARMA
-1259 QHSFDKLKSAR
+1259 QTSFDKLKSAR

-1305 LALAQDATSHE
+1305 LALAQDGSSHE

-1374 TVGPELQGNSVTIS
+1374 TVGPELQGNGATIS

-1473 LAKKAGDNKD
+1473 LAKRAGDNNTIK
-1483 SATLNLNISETG
+1483 LNITETG

-1521 HMLSSLAVGKLSHWL
+1521 HMLSSLAVEKLSHWL
-1536 KLCKDVLAASTEV
+1536 KLCKDVLAATTDV
-1549 GGAVAFEVEKEEDS
+1549 GGAVTFEVEKDEEDS
-1563 EKKDEMDDDIMF
+1563 EKKDEMDDDTMF

-1605 IHLCENAD
+1605 ILLCENAD

-1618 LAAARTAKAKNPKG
+1618 LAAARSAQAKNPKG

-1647 MAATDHSHQLRMAGL
+1647 MAATDHSNQLRMAGL

-1712 ACQVCSAWIGSGV
+1712 ACQVCSTWIGSGV

-1767 AVLKAWAEEQVY
+1767 AVLKAWAEVY
-1779 VVAMKLKKEAESRPA
+1779 VVAMKIKKEAESKPA
-1794 RPVRGGEDDD
+1794 KPVRSGDD
-1804 DEEDVSDEG
+1804 DEDEDEDDLG
-1813 DVLPAD
+1813 ADVLPPD
-1819 SLITLVQPELPSLS
+1819 SLIMLVQPELPSLS
-1833 RLWLAAL
+1833 RLWLAML
-1840 RDYALLTLPAEFASQ
+1840 RDYALLTLPAEFSSQ
-1855 LPPEGGAFYTPETI
+1855 LPPDGGAFYTPETI

-1876 RSSWAPIL
+1876 RSSWAPVL
-1884 HAVALWLSTTDFG
+1884 HAVALWLS
-1897 APDCPEEPQNATSTG
+1897 STG
-1912 PAGFP
+1912 FGVGGEKDEVPS
-1917 QGPAAPSKSHDELVK
+1917 APSKTPGIPPGASSTTKTFEESLK
-1932 DRMHLLLGVSI
+1932 DRMHLMLGVSI
-1943 EFLCFPRPEEPIER
+1943 EFLCFPRPEEPIEY
-1957 VMSCLKALSTLLECP
+1957 VMSCLQALCTMLESPC
-1972 RARKHIAEDQLLAVE
+1972 AKTHIAEDQLLAVE

-1996 LTRDPPSVQLQVT
+1996 LTRDPSAVQLQVT
-2009 AVVQETIRS
+2009 AVVQETIR
-2018 AHEHLEQ
+2018 AAQDHLQRQKTSKGQE
-2025 LRSSESA
+2025 LTLTLLYFENTDSPSCFLEGK
-2032 EEGGEKE
+2032 EEDGEKDSQ
-2039 WPRLLGEG
+2039 LSLGEG
-2047 GDSGELQPGK
+2047 GDTGELVPGK

-2062 AMELLVFL
+2062 AMELLVFI
-2070 LVRHLPQISAKASD
+2070 LVRHLPQLNTRVKE
-2084 SPSHVPIKPQQL
+2084 SPSHVPLRPQ
-2096 SEHSNRLLA
+2096 RLPEESARLVA
-2105 VTVGILAELPALCS
+2105 NTVSILAELPSLCS
-2119 PAGSMTILPTALFLI
+2119 PAGGMTILPTVLFLI
-2134 CGVLRE
+2134 TGVLRE
-2140 TAVKTADSV
+2140 TAVKTADNSV
-2149 VSPPVSA
+2149 PVPVSA
-2156 SLQAIKTIITSPLSR
+2156 ALQGIKTIITSPLAR
-2171 VGHIQQQW
+2171 VESLQTQW
-2179 SSLVRSS
+2179 TGLVRSS

-2201 SVDEVSM
+2201 DMDEVSM
-2208 LTAITLFLVSAGSE
+2208 LTAITLFLLSASSE
-2222 LLGVTS
+2222 LVGVTV
-2228 LQKGCMERFRNALNS
+2228 LQKGCMDRFRNALNS
-2243 SDPLVQLRCYQLLLS
+2243 SDPWVQARCYQLLLS
-2258 VFQHSVRA
+2258 VFQHSSRA

-2275 APALVEK
+2275 APLMVEK
-2282 LKAAERS
+2282 LKAVERS
-2289 RPSTPAEL
+2289 RPGTAAEL
-2297 HALQEGVRVLEGL
+2297 QAVQEGIRVLENL
-2310 VGLGEEQNRVQLLAL
+2310 VGMGEEQNRVQLLAL

-2335 DENTFSS
+2335 DENAISS
-2342 APPTSKALHEFA
+2342 APQVSKSLHDFA

-2368 FKTVMGAAPELKPRL
+2368 FKIVIGAAPELKTRL
-2383 EAAIR
+2383 ESAIR
-2388 ADQASNK
+2388 ANQASSK
-2395 AKAMAR
+2395 AKAAAR
-2401 QTQPT
+2401 QAQPT
-2406 VQATPTIKLKTSFF
+2406 VQAAPTIKLKTSFF

>member
-23 PVFIFEWLRFLNK
+23 PVFIFEWLRFLDK

-57 TSLISS
+57 TGLISS
-63 NPGPP
+63 APGPP

-100 KNKDD
+100 KSKDD

-120 GAFYERMG
+120 GAFYEKMG
-128 RMLGSSFPE
+128 RMLGSSFPD

-146 KNAESQ
+146 KSAESQ

-160 LQKVLSGL
+160 LQKVLYGL
-168 GAAAASCH
+168 GGAAASCH

-204 LQNEAVFMWTA
+204 LQNEAVFMWTT
-215 ELENVATLCFKA
+215 ELENVATLCYKA
-227 LEGSTYGVRV
+227 LEGSNYGVRV
-237 AVSKLLGTVMATALM
+237 AVAKLLGTVMATALL

-263 KRATLDEV
+263 KRATLEEV

-277 GFLRGGSS
+277 GFLRGGSG
-285 FLKSGGEMLKGGT
+285 FLKSGGEMLKGGG

-304 RVGVTEA
+304 RVGITQA
-311 YVVFVTVLGGQ
+311 YVVFVTTLGGQ

-327 FATFLSHLLEL
+327 FATFLSHVLDL
-338 VAHPRATQSHVEA
+338 VSHPRATQTHVEA
-351 VYSRRCVSFALRAT
+351 VYSRRCVSFMLRAT
-365 LGALL
+365 LGGLL
-370 GEKAQIAAA
+370 GEKAQIAAG
-379 KDICQAISKQMRA
+379 KELCQAISKQMRA
-392 VEAVVSDSSGENKGT
+392 VEAVVNDISGENKAG

-430 SLSATAAP
+430 SLSATASP

-448 ETVMSV
+448 ETVTSV

-478 NQLTPLLDRCAE
+478 YQLTPLLDRCAE
-490 RINALKSSPEAVSG
+490 RINNLKSSPEAVSG
-504 YSFAMAALLGAVH
+504 YSFAMAALLGGIH

-525 SKGKMVVSIAEDLL
+525 SKGKLVVSIAEDLL
-539 RSAAQNSRLSLHRT
+539 RTAAQNSRLSLQRT
-553 QAGWLLLGALMTLGS
+553 QAGWLLLGALMTLGP

-640 PIECAMTMMAHSNRR
+640 PIECAMTMMSHVPAIIKVHGAHLKASAAMV
-655 FRLRGSCPDESL
+655 RLRLYDILALLPPKTYEGS
-667 YFQRSCRYKGPW
+667 F
-679 CSSEGQCSDGSPP
+679 
-692 SLRHPRPPSSENI
+692 N
-705 RRQVLPSAESHLAHK
+705 
-720 SCSFSALLR
+720 ALLR

-740 SSNTTTSL
+740 SANTTTSL
-748 LRSLCHYDDSV
+748 LRSLCHCDDSV
-759 LMGSWLQETDHKS
+759 LMGSWLQETDHKC

-800 VGEAVPGPLPLGVSV
+800 VGEAIPGPLPLGVSV

-822 FGVVFPHVSFK
+822 FGVVFPHVSSK

-840 HFAECVKQAKGVRQ
+840 HFAECIKQAKGIRQ

-862 TAVLSALKVEQE
+862 TAVLSALK
-874 SRVRESSNKVEQQ
+874 
-887 SRVRESSNEVEQE
+887 
-900 SRVRESSNKVEQESR
+900 
-915 VREWSNKVEQE
+915 
-926 SRVREWSNKVEQES
+926 
-940 RVREWSNKVEQES
+940 
-953 RVREWS
+953 
-959 NKVEQESRVRESSNK
+959 
-974 VEQESR
+974 
-980 VREWSNK
+980 
-987 VEQESRVRESSN
+987 
-999 KVEQES
+999 
-1005 RVRESSNKVEQESR
+1005 
-1019 VRESSNK
+1019 
-1026 VEQESRVRESS
+1026 
-1037 NKVEQ
+1037 
-1042 ESRVREWSNKVE
+1042 
-1054 QQSRVRESSNK
+1054 
-1065 VEQESRVR
+1065 
-1073 EWSNKVEQESRVR
+1073 
-1086 EWSNKVEQESR
+1086 
-1097 VREWSNKVEQ
+1097 
-1107 ESRVREWSNKV
+1107 
-1118 EQESRVRESSNKVEQ
+1118 
-1133 ESRVREWSNKVEQE
+1133 
-1147 SRVREWSNKVEQ
+1147 
-1159 ESRVRESSN
+1159 
-1168 KVEQES
+1168 
-1174 RVREWSNKV
+1174 
-1183 EQESRVRESSKKAE
+1183 
-1197 QKSQGLAENK
+1197 GLAENK

-1245 AQVVGEATFIASMA
+1245 AQVVGEATFIARMA
-1259 QHSFDKLKSAR
+1259 QTSFDKLKSAR

-1305 LALAQDATSHE
+1305 LALAQDGSSHE

-1374 TVGPELQGNSVTIS
+1374 TVGPELQGNGATIS

-1473 LAKKAGDNKD
+1473 LAKRSGDNTTIKH
-1483 SATLNLNISETG
+1483 LNITETG

-1521 HMLSSLAVGKLSHWL
+1521 HMLSSLAVEKLSHWL
-1536 KLCKDVLAASTEV
+1536 KLCKDVLAATTDV
-1549 GGAVAFEVEKEEDS
+1549 GGPVVIEVEKDEDEDEEDS
-1563 EKKDEMDDDIMF
+1563 EKKDEMDDDTMF

-1605 IHLCENAD
+1605 ILLCESD
-1613 KTHFD
+1613 KAHFD
-1618 LAAARTAKAKNPKG
+1618 LAAARSAQAKNPKG
-1632 DLLVLH
+1632 KSKHSDIGGGNISTVLLTCKPSSKNKKRDPLVLH

-1647 MAATDHSHQLRMAGL
+1647 MAATDHSNQLRMAGL

-1712 ACQVCSAWIGSGV
+1712 ACQVCSTWIGSGV

-1767 AVLKAWAEEQVY
+1767 AVLKAWAEVY
-1779 VVAMKLKKEAESRPA
+1779 VVAMKIKKDAESKPA
-1794 RPVRGGEDDD
+1794 KPVRNGDD
-1804 DEEDVSDEG
+1804 DEDEDDLG
-1813 DVLPAD
+1813 ANVLPPD

-1833 RLWLAAL
+1833 RLWLAML
-1840 RDYALLTLPAEFASQ
+1840 RDYALLTLPAEFSSQ

-1869 DTARLHY
+1869 DTARIHY
-1876 RSSWAPIL
+1876 RSSWAPVL
-1884 HAVALWLSTTDFG
+1884 HAVALWLSSTGFG
-1897 APDCPEEPQNATSTG
+1897 AGAEKEEVPSSLSRAPAIPQ
-1912 PAGFP
+1912 
-1917 QGPAAPSKSHDELVK
+1917 APSPTTKTFEESVK
-1932 DRMHLLLGVSI
+1932 DRMHLMLGVSI
-1943 EFLCFPRPEEPIER
+1943 EFLCFPRPEEPMEH
-1957 VMSCLKALSTLLECP
+1957 VMSCLQALFTLLESP
-1972 RARKHIAEDQLLAVE
+1972 SAKIHIAEDQLLAVE

-1996 LTRDPPSVQLQVT
+1996 LTRDPPAVQLQVI
-2009 AVVQETIRS
+2009 AVVQETIR
-2018 AHEHLEQ
+2018 AAQDHLQRQKTSKGKE
-2025 LRSSESA
+2025 
-2032 EEGGEKE
+2032 EEGEKDSL
-2039 WPRLLGEG
+2039 PSLGEG
-2047 GDSGELQPGK
+2047 GDTGELVPGK

-2062 AMELLVFL
+2062 AMELLVFV
-2070 LVRHLPQISAKASD
+2070 LVRHLPQLNARVKE
-2084 SPSHVPIKPQQL
+2084 SPSHVPLRPQ
-2096 SEHSNRLLA
+2096 RLPEESARLVA
-2105 VTVGILAELPALCS
+2105 NTVSILAELPSLCS
-2119 PAGSMTILPTALFLI
+2119 PAGSMTILPTVLFLI
-2134 CGVLRE
+2134 TGVLRE
-2140 TAVKTADSV
+2140 AAVKTADNSV
-2149 VSPPVSA
+2149 PVTVSA
-2156 SLQAIKTIITSPLSR
+2156 ALQGIKTIITSPLAR
-2171 VGHIQQQW
+2171 VESMQTQW
-2179 SSLVRSS
+2179 TGLVRSS
-2186 LASVLEY
+2186 LASVLEH

-2201 SVDEVSM
+2201 DMDEVSM
-2208 LTAITLFLVSAGSE
+2208 LTAITLFLLSASNE
-2222 LLGVTS
+2222 LVGVTV
-2228 LQKGCMERFRNALNS
+2228 LQKGCMDRFRNALNS
-2243 SDPLVQLRCYQLLLS
+2243 SDPWVQARCYQLLLS
-2258 VFQHSVRA
+2258 VFQHSSRV

-2275 APALVEK
+2275 APVMVEK
-2282 LKAAERS
+2282 LKAVERS
-2289 RPSTPAEL
+2289 RPGTAAEL
-2297 HALQEGVRVLEGL
+2297 QAVQEGIRVLENL
-2310 VGLGEEQNRVQLLAL
+2310 VGMGEEQNRVQLLAL
-2325 LVPTLISYLL
+2325 LVPTLVSYLL
-2335 DENTFSS
+2335 DENAISS
-2342 APPTSKALHEFA
+2342 APQVSRALHEFA

-2368 FKTVMGAAPELKPRL
+2368 FKIVIGAAPELKIRL
-2383 EAAIR
+2383 ESAIR
-2388 ADQASNK
+2388 ANQASSR
-2395 AKAMAR
+2395 AKAAAR
-2401 QTQPT
+2401 LAQPT
-2406 VQATPTIKLKTSFF
+2406 VQAAPTIKLKTSFF

>member
-23 PVFIFEWLRFLNK
+23 PVFIFEWLRFLDK

-57 TSLISS
+57 TGLISS
-63 NPGPP
+63 APGPP

-95 CNDII
+95 CNEII
-100 KNKDD
+100 KSKDD

-120 GAFYERMG
+120 GAFYDKMG
-128 RMLGSSFPE
+128 RMLGSSFPD
-137 TINNLLKAL
+137 TINNLLKAV
-146 KNAESQ
+146 KSAESQ

-160 LQKVLSGL
+160 LQKVLCGL
-168 GAAAASCH
+168 GGAAASCH

-204 LQNEAVFMWTA
+204 LQNEAVFMWTT

-227 LEGSTYGVRV
+227 LEGSNYGVRV
-237 AVSKLLGTVMATALM
+237 AVAKLLGTVMATALM

-263 KRATLDEV
+263 KRATLEEV

-277 GFLRGGSS
+277 GFLRGGSG
-285 FLKSGGEMLKGGT
+285 FLKSGGEMLKGGG

-304 RVGVTEA
+304 RVGVTQA
-311 YVVFVTVLGGQ
+311 YVVFVTTLGGQ

-327 FATFLSHLLEL
+327 FATFLSHVLDL
-338 VAHPRATQSHVEA
+338 VSHPRATQTHVEA
-351 VYSRRCVSFALRAT
+351 VYSRRCVSFMLRAT
-365 LGALL
+365 LGGLL
-370 GEKAQIAAA
+370 GEKAQIAAG
-379 KDICQAISKQMRA
+379 KEICQAISKQMRA
-392 VEAVVSDSSGENKGT
+392 VEAVVNDMSGENKAG

-430 SLSATAAP
+430 SLSATASP

-448 ETVMSV
+448 ETVTSV

-478 NQLTPLLDRCAE
+478 YQLTPLLERCAE
-490 RINALKSSPEAVSG
+490 RINNLKSSPEAVSG
-504 YSFAMAALLGAVH
+504 YSFAMAALLGGVH

-525 SKGKMVVSIAEDLL
+525 SKGKLVVSIAEDLL
-539 RSAAQNSRLSLHRT
+539 RTAAQNSRLSLQRT
-553 QAGWLLLGALMTLGS
+553 QAGWLLLGALMTLGP

-594 AEKARGDSFTWQVTL
+594 AEKARGDAFTWQVTL

-640 PIECAMTMMAHSNRR
+640 PIECAMTMMSQVPAIIKVHGAHLKASAAMV
-655 FRLRGSCPDESL
+655 RLRLYDILALLPPKTYEGS
-667 YFQRSCRYKGPW
+667 F
-679 CSSEGQCSDGSPP
+679 
-692 SLRHPRPPSSENI
+692 N
-705 RRQVLPSAESHLAHK
+705 
-720 SCSFSALLR
+720 ALLR

-740 SSNTTTSL
+740 SANTTTSL

-759 LMGSWLQETDHKS
+759 LMGSWLQETDHKC

-800 VGEAVPGPLPLGVSV
+800 VGEAIPGPLPLGVSV

-840 HFAECVKQAKGVRQ
+840 HFAECIKQAKGVRQ

-862 TAVLSALKVEQE
+862 TAVLSALK
-874 SRVRESSNKVEQQ
+874 
-887 SRVRESSNEVEQE
+887 
-900 SRVRESSNKVEQESR
+900 
-915 VREWSNKVEQE
+915 
-926 SRVREWSNKVEQES
+926 
-940 RVREWSNKVEQES
+940 
-953 RVREWS
+953 
-959 NKVEQESRVRESSNK
+959 
-974 VEQESR
+974 
-980 VREWSNK
+980 
-987 VEQESRVRESSN
+987 
-999 KVEQES
+999 
-1005 RVRESSNKVEQESR
+1005 
-1019 VRESSNK
+1019 
-1026 VEQESRVRESS
+1026 
-1037 NKVEQ
+1037 
-1042 ESRVREWSNKVE
+1042 
-1054 QQSRVRESSNK
+1054 
-1065 VEQESRVR
+1065 
-1073 EWSNKVEQESRVR
+1073 
-1086 EWSNKVEQESR
+1086 
-1097 VREWSNKVEQ
+1097 
-1107 ESRVREWSNKV
+1107 
-1118 EQESRVRESSNKVEQ
+1118 
-1133 ESRVREWSNKVEQE
+1133 
-1147 SRVREWSNKVEQ
+1147 
-1159 ESRVRESSN
+1159 
-1168 KVEQES
+1168 
-1174 RVREWSNKV
+1174 
-1183 EQESRVRESSKKAE
+1183 
-1197 QKSQGLAENK
+1197 GLAENK

-1245 AQVVGEATFIASMA
+1245 AQVVGEATFIARMA
-1259 QHSFDKLKSAR
+1259 QTSFDKLKSAR

-1305 LALAQDATSHE
+1305 LALAQDGSSHE

-1374 TVGPELQGNSVTIS
+1374 TVGPELQGNGATIS

-1473 LAKKAGDNKD
+1473 LAKRAGD
-1483 SATLNLNISETG
+1483 SATINLNITETG

-1521 HMLSSLAVGKLSHWL
+1521 HMLSSLAVEKLSHWL
-1536 KLCKDVLAASTEV
+1536 KLCKDVLAATTDVAAVV
-1549 GGAVAFEVEKEEDS
+1549 GFEVEKDEEDS
-1563 EKKDEMDDDIMF
+1563 EKKDEMDDDTMF
-1575 TGLGEDDK
+1575 TGLGDDDK

-1605 IHLCENAD
+1605 ILLCEND
-1613 KTHFD
+1613 KAHFD
-1618 LAAARTAKAKNPKG
+1618 LAAARSAQAKNPKG
-1632 DLLVLH
+1632 DQLVLH

-1673 SVPEPEFPGHV
+1673 AVPEPEFPGHV

-1712 ACQVCSAWIGSGV
+1712 ACQVCSTWIGSGV

-1736 NLLVSS
+1736 TLLVSS

-1767 AVLKAWAEEQVY
+1767 AVLKAWAEVY
-1779 VVAMKLKKEAESRPA
+1779 VVAMKIKKEAQSKPSK
-1794 RPVRGGEDDD
+1794 PVRTVDD
-1804 DEEDVSDEG
+1804 DEDEDDLG
-1813 DVLPAD
+1813 ANVLPPD

-1833 RLWLAAL
+1833 RLWLAML
-1840 RDYALLTLPAEFASQ
+1840 RDYALLTLPAEFSSQ
-1855 LPPEGGAFYTPETI
+1855 LPPDGGAFYTPETI

-1876 RSSWAPIL
+1876 RSSWAPVL
-1884 HAVALWLSTTDFG
+1884 HAVALWLSSTGFG
-1897 APDCPEEPQNATSTG
+1897 AGEEELAPAVPQAASSTTKT
-1912 PAGFP
+1912 FEE
-1917 QGPAAPSKSHDELVK
+1917 SVK
-1932 DRMHLLLGVSI
+1932 DRMHLMLGVSI
-1943 EFLCFPRPEEPIER
+1943 EFLCFPRPEEPIEH
-1957 VMSCLKALSTLLECP
+1957 VMSCLLALFTLLESPCF
-1972 RARKHIAEDQLLAVE
+1972 KIHIAEDQLLAVE

-1996 LTRDPPSVQLQVT
+1996 LTRDPPAVQLQVT
-2009 AVVQETIRS
+2009 AVVQETIR
-2018 AHEHLEQ
+2018 AAQNHLQQHKASDGKE
-2025 LRSSESA
+2025 
-2032 EEGGEKE
+2032 EEGEKDSQASA
-2039 WPRLLGEG
+2039 GEG
-2047 GDSGELQPGK
+2047 GDTGELVPGK

-2062 AMELLVFL
+2062 AMELLVFV
-2070 LVRHLPQISAKASD
+2070 LVRHLPQLNARVKE
-2084 SPSHVPIKPQQL
+2084 SPSRVPHRPQ
-2096 SEHSNRLLA
+2096 RLPEESARLVA
-2105 VTVGILAELPALCS
+2105 NTVSILAELPSLCS
-2119 PAGSMTILPTALFLI
+2119 PAGSMTILPTVLFLI
-2134 CGVLRE
+2134 TGVLRE
-2140 TAVKTADSV
+2140 TALKTADNSV
-2149 VSPPVSA
+2149 PVTVSA
-2156 SLQAIKTIITSPLSR
+2156 ALQGIKTIITSPLAR
-2171 VGHIQQQW
+2171 VESMHTQW
-2179 SSLVRSS
+2179 TGLVRSS
-2186 LASVLEY
+2186 LASVLEH
-2193 SQPDESRP
+2193 SQPEESRP
-2201 SVDEVSM
+2201 DMDEVST
-2208 LTAITLFLVSAGSE
+2208 LTAITLFLLSASNE
-2222 LLGVTS
+2222 LVGVTV

-2243 SDPLVQLRCYQLLLS
+2243 SDPWVQARCYQLLLS
-2258 VFQHSVRA
+2258 VFQHSSRA

-2275 APALVEK
+2275 APLMVEK
-2282 LKAAERS
+2282 LKAVERS
-2289 RPSTPAEL
+2289 RPGTAAEL
-2297 HALQEGVRVLEGL
+2297 QAVQEGIRVLENL
-2310 VGLGEEQNRVQLLAL
+2310 VGMGEEQNRVQLLAL

-2335 DENTFSS
+2335 DENAISS
-2342 APPTSKALHEFA
+2342 APQVSKGLHDFA

-2368 FKTVMGAAPELKPRL
+2368 FKIVIGAAPELKIRL
-2383 EAAIR
+2383 ESAIL
-2388 ADQASNK
+2388 ANQASNR
-2395 AKAMAR
+2395 AKAAAR
-2401 QTQPT
+2401 QAQPT
-2406 VQATPTIKLKTSFF
+2406 VQAAPTIKLKTSFF

>member
-23 PVFIFEWLRFLNK
+23 PVFIFEWLRFLDK

-57 TSLISS
+57 TGLISS
-63 NPGPP
+63 APGPP

-100 KNKDD
+100 KSKDD

-120 GAFYERMG
+120 GAFYDKMG
-128 RMLGSSFPE
+128 RMLGSSFPD

-146 KNAESQ
+146 KSAESQ

-168 GAAAASCH
+168 GGAAASCH

-189 RSMAVRCAVAKCLLE
+189 RSMAVRCMVAKCLLE
-204 LQNEAVFMWTA
+204 LQNEAVFMWTT
-215 ELENVATLCFKA
+215 ELENIATLCFKA
-227 LEGSTYGVRV
+227 LEGSNYGVRV
-237 AVSKLLGTVMATALM
+237 AVAKLLGTVMATALM

-263 KRATLDEV
+263 KRATLEEV

-277 GFLRGGSS
+277 GFLRGGSG
-285 FLKSGGEMLKGGT
+285 FLKSGGEMLKGGG

-304 RVGVTEA
+304 RVGVTQA
-311 YVVFVTVLGGQ
+311 YVVFVTTLGGQ

-327 FATFLSHLLEL
+327 FATFLSHVLDL
-338 VAHPRATQSHVEA
+338 VSHPRATQTHVEA
-351 VYSRRCVSFALRAT
+351 VYSRRCVSFMLRAT
-365 LGALL
+365 LGGLL
-370 GEKAQIAAA
+370 GEKAQIAAG
-379 KDICQAISKQMRA
+379 KEICQAISKQMRA
-392 VEAVVSDSSGENKGT
+392 VEAVVNDISGENKAG

-430 SLSATAAP
+430 SLSATASP

-448 ETVMSV
+448 ETVTSV

-478 NQLTPLLDRCAE
+478 YQLTPLLDRCAE
-490 RINALKSSPEAVSG
+490 RINNLKSSPEAVSG
-504 YSFAMAALLGAVH
+504 YSFAMAALLGGVH

-525 SKGKMVVSIAEDLL
+525 SKGKLVVSIAEDLL
-539 RSAAQNSRLSLHRT
+539 RTAAQNSRLSLQRT
-553 QAGWLLLGALMTLGS
+553 QAGWLLLGALMTLGP

-640 PIECAMTMMAHSNRR
+640 PIECAMTMMSHVPAITKVHGAHLKASAAMV
-655 FRLRGSCPDESL
+655 RLRLYDILALLPPKTYEGS
-667 YFQRSCRYKGPW
+667 F
-679 CSSEGQCSDGSPP
+679 
-692 SLRHPRPPSSENI
+692 N
-705 RRQVLPSAESHLAHK
+705 
-720 SCSFSALLR
+720 ALLR

-740 SSNTTTSL
+740 SANTTTSL

-800 VGEAVPGPLPLGVSV
+800 VGEAIPGPLPLGVSV

-840 HFAECVKQAKGVRQ
+840 HFAECIKQAKGVRQ

-862 TAVLSALKVEQE
+862 TAVLSALK
-874 SRVRESSNKVEQQ
+874 
-887 SRVRESSNEVEQE
+887 
-900 SRVRESSNKVEQESR
+900 
-915 VREWSNKVEQE
+915 
-926 SRVREWSNKVEQES
+926 
-940 RVREWSNKVEQES
+940 
-953 RVREWS
+953 
-959 NKVEQESRVRESSNK
+959 
-974 VEQESR
+974 
-980 VREWSNK
+980 
-987 VEQESRVRESSN
+987 
-999 KVEQES
+999 
-1005 RVRESSNKVEQESR
+1005 
-1019 VRESSNK
+1019 
-1026 VEQESRVRESS
+1026 
-1037 NKVEQ
+1037 
-1042 ESRVREWSNKVE
+1042 
-1054 QQSRVRESSNK
+1054 
-1065 VEQESRVR
+1065 
-1073 EWSNKVEQESRVR
+1073 
-1086 EWSNKVEQESR
+1086 
-1097 VREWSNKVEQ
+1097 
-1107 ESRVREWSNKV
+1107 
-1118 EQESRVRESSNKVEQ
+1118 
-1133 ESRVREWSNKVEQE
+1133 
-1147 SRVREWSNKVEQ
+1147 
-1159 ESRVRESSN
+1159 
-1168 KVEQES
+1168 
-1174 RVREWSNKV
+1174 
-1183 EQESRVRESSKKAE
+1183 
-1197 QKSQGLAENK
+1197 GLAENK

-1245 AQVVGEATFIASMA
+1245 AQVVGEATFIARMA
-1259 QHSFDKLKSAR
+1259 QTSFDKLKSAR

-1305 LALAQDATSHE
+1305 LALAQDGSSHE

-1374 TVGPELQGNSVTIS
+1374 TVGPELQGNGATIS

-1473 LAKKAGDNKD
+1473 LAKRAGDN
-1483 SATLNLNISETG
+1483 LNITETG

-1521 HMLSSLAVGKLSHWL
+1521 HMLSSLAVEKLSHWL
-1536 KLCKDVLAASTEV
+1536 KLCKDVLAATTDV
-1549 GGAVAFEVEKEEDS
+1549 GGAVTFEVEKDEEDS
-1563 EKKDEMDDDIMF
+1563 EKKDEMDDDTMF

-1605 IHLCENAD
+1605 ILLCENAD

-1618 LAAARTAKAKNPKG
+1618 LAAARSAQVKNPKG

-1647 MAATDHSHQLRMAGL
+1647 MAATDHSNQLRMAGL

-1712 ACQVCSAWIGSGV
+1712 ACQVCSTWIGSGV

-1767 AVLKAWAEEQVY
+1767 AVLKAWAEVY
-1779 VVAMKLKKEAESRPA
+1779 VVAMKIKKEAESKPA
-1794 RPVRGGEDDD
+1794 KPLRSGEEDEDEDDL
-1804 DEEDVSDEG
+1804 G
-1813 DVLPAD
+1813 ADVLPPD

-1833 RLWLAAL
+1833 RLWLAML
-1840 RDYALLTLPAEFASQ
+1840 RDYALLTLPAEFSSQ
-1855 LPPEGGAFYTPETI
+1855 LPSEGGAFYTPETI

-1876 RSSWAPIL
+1876 RSSWAPVL
-1884 HAVALWLSTTDFG
+1884 HAVALWLSSTGFG
-1897 APDCPEEPQNATSTG
+1897 ADEEKEEASS
-1912 PAGFP
+1912 
-1917 QGPAAPSKSHDELVK
+1917 APSKESVK
-1932 DRMHLLLGVSI
+1932 DRMHLMLGVSI
-1943 EFLCFPRPEEPIER
+1943 EFLCFPRPEEPIEH
-1957 VMSCLKALSTLLECP
+1957 VMSCLRALCTLLECP
-1972 RARKHIAEDQLLAVE
+1972 CAKTHIAEDQLLAVE

-1996 LTRDPPSVQLQVT
+1996 LTRDPPAVQLQVT
-2009 AVVQETIRS
+2009 AVVQETIR
-2018 AHEHLEQ
+2018 AAQDHLQRRRTSKE
-2025 LRSSESA
+2025 
-2032 EEGGEKE
+2032 GEKDSQSIQ
-2039 WPRLLGEG
+2039 GEG
-2047 GDSGELQPGK
+2047 GDTGELVPGK

-2062 AMELLVFL
+2062 AMELLVFI
-2070 LVRHLPQISAKASD
+2070 LVRHLPQLNTRVKE
-2084 SPSHVPIKPQQL
+2084 SPSHVPLRPQ
-2096 SEHSNRLLA
+2096 RLPEESARLVA
-2105 VTVGILAELPALCS
+2105 NTVSILAELPSLCS
-2119 PAGSMTILPTALFLI
+2119 PAGSMTILPTVLFLI
-2134 CGVLRE
+2134 TGVLRE
-2140 TAVKTADSV
+2140 TALKTSDNSV
-2149 VSPPVSA
+2149 PLPVSA
-2156 SLQAIKTIITSPLSR
+2156 ALQGIKTIITSPLARAESN
-2171 VGHIQQQW
+2171 QTQW
-2179 SSLVRSS
+2179 TGLVRSS

-2193 SQPDESRP
+2193 SQPDT
-2201 SVDEVSM
+2201 DEVSM
-2208 LTAITLFLVSAGSE
+2208 LTAITLFLLSASSE
-2222 LLGVTS
+2222 LVGVTV
-2228 LQKGCMERFRNALNS
+2228 LQKGCMERFKNGLNS
-2243 SDPLVQLRCYQLLLS
+2243 SDPGVQARCYQLLLS
-2258 VFQHSVRA
+2258 VFQHSSRA

-2275 APALVEK
+2275 APLMVEK
-2282 LKAAERS
+2282 LKAVERK
-2289 RPSTPAEL
+2289 RPGTAAEL
-2297 HALQEGVRVLEGL
+2297 QAVQEGIRVLENL
-2310 VGLGEEQNRVQLLAL
+2310 VSMGEEQNRVQLLAL

-2335 DENTFSS
+2335 GENAISS
-2342 APPTSKALHEFA
+2342 APQVSKGLHDFA

-2368 FKTVMGAAPELKPRL
+2368 FKIVIGAAPELKTRL
-2383 EAAIR
+2383 ESAIR
-2388 ADQASNK
+2388 ANQASSK
-2395 AKAMAR
+2395 AKAAAR
-2401 QTQPT
+2401 QAQPT
-2406 VQATPTIKLKTSFF
+2406 VQAAPTIKLKTNFF

>member
-23 PVFIFEWLRFLNK
+23 PVFIFEWLRFLDK
-36 VLVAANKVD
+36 ILVAANKVD

-57 TSLISS
+57 TGLISS
-63 NPGPP
+63 APGPP

-95 CNDII
+95 CNEII
-100 KNKDD
+100 KSKDD

-120 GAFYERMG
+120 GAFYEKMG
-128 RMLGSSFPE
+128 RMLGSSFPD

-146 KNAESQ
+146 KSAESQ

-168 GAAAASCH
+168 GGAAASCH

-204 LQNEAVFMWTA
+204 LQNEAVFMWTT
-215 ELENVATLCFKA
+215 ELESLATLCYKA
-227 LEGSTYGVRV
+227 LEGSNYGVRV
-237 AVSKLLGTVMATALM
+237 AVAKLLGTVMATALM

-271 LELMAT
+271 LELMST
-277 GFLRGGSS
+277 GFLRGGSG
-285 FLKSGGEMLKGGT
+285 FLKSGGEMLKGA

-304 RVGVTEA
+304 RVGVTQA
-311 YVVFVTVLGGQ
+311 YVVFVTTLGGQ

-327 FATFLSHLLEL
+327 FATFLSHVLDL
-338 VAHPRATQSHVEA
+338 VSHPRATQTHVEA
-351 VYSRRCVSFALRAT
+351 VYSRRCVSFMLRAT
-365 LGALL
+365 LGGLL
-370 GEKAQIAAA
+370 GEKAQIAAG
-379 KDICQAISKQMRA
+379 KEICQAISKQMRA
-392 VEAVVSDSSGENKGT
+392 VEAVVNDLTGENKAG

-430 SLSATAAP
+430 SLSATASP

-448 ETVMSV
+448 ETVTSV

-478 NQLTPLLDRCAE
+478 HQLTPLLDRCAE
-490 RINALKSSPEAVSG
+490 RINNLKSSPEAVSG
-504 YSFAMAALLGAVH
+504 YSFAMAALLGGVH

-525 SKGKMVVSIAEDLL
+525 SKGKLVVSIAEDLL
-539 RSAAQNSRLSLHRT
+539 RTAAQNSRLSLQRT
-553 QAGWLLLGALMTLGS
+553 QAGWLLLGALMTLGPA
-568 SLVRYHLPKMLLLW
+568 LVRYHLPKMLLLW

-640 PIECAMTMMAHSNRR
+640 PIECAMTMMSHVPSIIKVHGAHLKASAAMV
-655 FRLRGSCPDESL
+655 RLRLYDILALLPPKTYEGS
-667 YFQRSCRYKGPW
+667 F
-679 CSSEGQCSDGSPP
+679 
-692 SLRHPRPPSSENI
+692 N
-705 RRQVLPSAESHLAHK
+705 
-720 SCSFSALLR
+720 ALLR

-740 SSNTTTSL
+740 SANTTTSL

-800 VGEAVPGPLPLGVSV
+800 VGEAIPGPLPLGVSV

-840 HFAECVKQAKGVRQ
+840 HFAECIRQAKGVRQ

-862 TAVLSALKVEQE
+862 TAVLSALK
-874 SRVRESSNKVEQQ
+874 
-887 SRVRESSNEVEQE
+887 
-900 SRVRESSNKVEQESR
+900 
-915 VREWSNKVEQE
+915 
-926 SRVREWSNKVEQES
+926 
-940 RVREWSNKVEQES
+940 
-953 RVREWS
+953 
-959 NKVEQESRVRESSNK
+959 
-974 VEQESR
+974 
-980 VREWSNK
+980 
-987 VEQESRVRESSN
+987 
-999 KVEQES
+999 
-1005 RVRESSNKVEQESR
+1005 
-1019 VRESSNK
+1019 
-1026 VEQESRVRESS
+1026 
-1037 NKVEQ
+1037 
-1042 ESRVREWSNKVE
+1042 
-1054 QQSRVRESSNK
+1054 
-1065 VEQESRVR
+1065 
-1073 EWSNKVEQESRVR
+1073 
-1086 EWSNKVEQESR
+1086 
-1097 VREWSNKVEQ
+1097 
-1107 ESRVREWSNKV
+1107 
-1118 EQESRVRESSNKVEQ
+1118 
-1133 ESRVREWSNKVEQE
+1133 
-1147 SRVREWSNKVEQ
+1147 
-1159 ESRVRESSN
+1159 
-1168 KVEQES
+1168 
-1174 RVREWSNKV
+1174 
-1183 EQESRVRESSKKAE
+1183 
-1197 QKSQGLAENK
+1197 GLAENK

-1245 AQVVGEATFIASMA
+1245 AQVVGEATFIARMA
-1259 QHSFDKLKSAR
+1259 QTSFDKLKSAR

-1305 LALAQDATSHE
+1305 LALAQDGSSHE

-1374 TVGPELQGNSVTIS
+1374 TVGPELQGNGATIS

-1473 LAKKAGDNKD
+1473 LAKKAGDGKD
-1483 SATLNLNISETG
+1483 STAINLNITETG

-1506 ETDRKLCSDIHDTLG
+1506 ETDRKLCSDVHDTLG
-1521 HMLSSLAVGKLSHWL
+1521 HMLSSLAVEKLSHWL
-1536 KLCKDVLAASTEV
+1536 KLCKDVLAATTDV
-1549 GGAVAFEVEKEEDS
+1549 GGAVAFEVERDEEDS
-1563 EKKDEMDDDIMF
+1563 EKKDEIDDDTMF
-1575 TGLGEDDK
+1575 TGLGDDDK

-1605 IHLCENAD
+1605 ILLCENAD
-1613 KTHFD
+1613 KAHFD
-1618 LAAARTAKAKNPKG
+1618 LAAARSAQAKNPKG

-1712 ACQVCSAWIGSGV
+1712 ACQVCSTWIGSGV

-1767 AVLKAWAEEQVY
+1767 AVLKAWAEVY
-1779 VVAMKLKKEAESRPA
+1779 VMAMKIKKEAESKPA
-1794 RPVRGGEDDD
+1794 KPVRSGDEDEDEDDL
-1804 DEEDVSDEG
+1804 G
-1813 DVLPAD
+1813 ANVLPPD

-1833 RLWLAAL
+1833 RLWLAML
-1840 RDYALLTLPAEFASQ
+1840 RDYALLTLPAEFSSQ
-1855 LPPEGGAFYTPETI
+1855 LPPDGGAFYTPETI

-1876 RSSWAPIL
+1876 RSSWAPVL
-1884 HAVALWLSTTDFG
+1884 HAVALWL
-1897 APDCPEEPQNATSTG
+1897 NSTG
-1912 PAGFP
+1912 FGVGEDKSESPS
-1917 QGPAAPSKSHDELVK
+1917 APSKAAGVSQSKTFEESVR
-1932 DRMHLLLGVSI
+1932 DRMHLILGVSI
-1943 EFLCFPRPEEPIER
+1943 EFLCFPRPEEPIEH
-1957 VMSCLKALSTLLECP
+1957 VMSCLLALCTLFESPC
-1972 RARKHIAEDQLLAVE
+1972 AKMHIAEDQLLAVE

-1996 LTRDPPSVQLQVT
+1996 LTRDPPAVQLQVT
-2009 AVVQETIRS
+2009 AVVQETIK
-2018 AHEHLEQ
+2018 AAQEQ
-2025 LRSSESA
+2025 LQRQRSSKNKD
-2032 EEGGEKE
+2032 EEVEKE
-2039 WPRLLGEG
+2039 SVPSLGEG
-2047 GDSGELQPGK
+2047 GDTGELVPGK

-2062 AMELLVFL
+2062 SMELLVFI
-2070 LVRHLPQISAKASD
+2070 LVRHLPQLNTKVKE
-2084 SPSHVPIKPQQL
+2084 SPSHAALRPQ
-2096 SEHSNRLLA
+2096 RLPEESARLVA
-2105 VTVGILAELPALCS
+2105 NTVSILAELPSLCT
-2119 PAGSMTILPTALFLI
+2119 PAGSMTILPTVLFLI
-2134 CGVLRE
+2134 TGVLRE
-2140 TAVKTADSV
+2140 TALKTADNSV
-2149 VSPPVSA
+2149 AAPVSA
-2156 SLQAIKTIITSPLSR
+2156 ALQAIKAIITSPLAREESIR
-2171 VGHIQQQW
+2171 VQW
-2179 SSLVRSS
+2179 TSLVRSS
-2186 LASVLEY
+2186 LASVLQY
-2193 SQPDESRP
+2193 SEPDDSRP
-2201 SVDEVSM
+2201 DMDDVSM
-2208 LTAITLFLVSAGSE
+2208 LTAITLFLLSAGNE
-2222 LLGVTS
+2222 LVGVTV
-2228 LQKGCMERFRNALNS
+2228 LQRGCMERYRNALNS
-2243 SDPLVQLRCYQLLLS
+2243 GDPWMEARCYQLLLS
-2258 VFQHSVRA
+2258 VFQHCSRT

-2275 APALVEK
+2275 APILVEK
-2282 LKAAERS
+2282 LKAVETN
-2289 RPSTPAEL
+2289 RPKTNVEL
-2297 HALQEGVRVLEGL
+2297 QATQEGVRVLETL
-2310 VGLGEEQNRVQLLAL
+2310 VGMGEEQNRVQLLAL

-2335 DENTFSS
+2335 DEKAISS
-2342 APPTSKALHEFA
+2342 APPVSKALHEFA

-2368 FKTVMGAAPELKPRL
+2368 FKIVIGAAPELKIRL
-2383 EAAIR
+2383 ESAVR
-2388 ADQASNK
+2388 ANQANSK
-2395 AKAMAR
+2395 AKAAAR
-2401 QTQPT
+2401 LAQPT
-2406 VQATPTIKLKTSFF
+2406 VQAAPTIKLKTSFF

>member
-8 LLNEDALAQITEAKR
+8 LLNEEALVQITEAKR
-23 PVFIFEWLRFLNK
+23 SVFIFEWLRFLDK

-57 TSLISS
+57 TGLISS
-63 NPGPP
+63 APGPP

-100 KNKDD
+100 KSKDD

-120 GAFYERMG
+120 GAFYEKMG
-128 RMLGSSFPE
+128 RMLGSSFPD

-146 KNAESQ
+146 KSAESQ
-152 GRGEILLS
+152 GRGEILIS

-168 GAAAASCH
+168 GGAAASCH

-204 LQNEAVFMWTA
+204 LQNEAVFMWTT
-215 ELENVATLCFKA
+215 ELENMATLCFKA
-227 LEGSTYGVRV
+227 LEGSNYGVRV
-237 AVSKLLGTVMATALM
+237 AVAKLLGTVMATALM

-263 KRATLDEV
+263 KRATLEEV
-271 LELMAT
+271 FELMAT
-277 GFLRGGSS
+277 GFLRGGSG
-285 FLKSGGEMLKGGT
+285 FLKSGGEMLKGGV

-304 RVGVTEA
+304 RVGVTQA
-311 YVVFVTVLGGQ
+311 YVVFVTTLGGQ

-327 FATFLSHLLEL
+327 FATFLSHVLDL
-338 VAHPRATQSHVEA
+338 VSHPRATQTHVDA
-351 VYSRRCVSFALRAT
+351 VYSRRCVSFMLRAT
-365 LGALL
+365 LGSSL
-370 GEKAQIAAA
+370 GEKAQIAAG
-379 KDICQAISKQMRA
+379 KEICQAISKQMRA
-392 VEAVVSDSSGENKGT
+392 VDAVVNDLNGENKTGAT
-407 AADVSASQ
+407 DVSASQ

-430 SLSATAAP
+430 SLSATASP

-448 ETVMSV
+448 ETVTSV

-478 NQLTPLLDRCAE
+478 YQLTPLLDRCAE
-490 RINALKSSPEAVSG
+490 KINSLKSSPDAVSG
-504 YSFAMAALLGAVH
+504 YSFAMAALLGGVH

-525 SKGKMVVSIAEDLL
+525 SKGKLVVSIAEDLL
-539 RSAAQNSRLSLHRT
+539 RTAAQNSRLSLQRT

-640 PIECAMTMMAHSNRR
+640 PIECAMTMISHVPAIIKVHGAHLKASAAMV
-655 FRLRGSCPDESL
+655 RLRLYDILALLPPKTYEGS
-667 YFQRSCRYKGPW
+667 F
-679 CSSEGQCSDGSPP
+679 
-692 SLRHPRPPSSENI
+692 N
-705 RRQVLPSAESHLAHK
+705 
-720 SCSFSALLR
+720 ALLR

-740 SSNTTTSL
+740 PSNTTTSL

-800 VGEAVPGPLPLGVSV
+800 VGEAIPGPLPLGVSV

-840 HFAECVKQAKGVRQ
+840 HFAECIKQAKGIRQ

-862 TAVLSALKVEQE
+862 TAVLSALK
-874 SRVRESSNKVEQQ
+874 
-887 SRVRESSNEVEQE
+887 
-900 SRVRESSNKVEQESR
+900 
-915 VREWSNKVEQE
+915 
-926 SRVREWSNKVEQES
+926 
-940 RVREWSNKVEQES
+940 
-953 RVREWS
+953 
-959 NKVEQESRVRESSNK
+959 
-974 VEQESR
+974 
-980 VREWSNK
+980 
-987 VEQESRVRESSN
+987 
-999 KVEQES
+999 
-1005 RVRESSNKVEQESR
+1005 
-1019 VRESSNK
+1019 
-1026 VEQESRVRESS
+1026 
-1037 NKVEQ
+1037 
-1042 ESRVREWSNKVE
+1042 
-1054 QQSRVRESSNK
+1054 
-1065 VEQESRVR
+1065 
-1073 EWSNKVEQESRVR
+1073 
-1086 EWSNKVEQESR
+1086 
-1097 VREWSNKVEQ
+1097 
-1107 ESRVREWSNKV
+1107 
-1118 EQESRVRESSNKVEQ
+1118 
-1133 ESRVREWSNKVEQE
+1133 
-1147 SRVREWSNKVEQ
+1147 
-1159 ESRVRESSN
+1159 
-1168 KVEQES
+1168 
-1174 RVREWSNKV
+1174 
-1183 EQESRVRESSKKAE
+1183 
-1197 QKSQGLAENK
+1197 GLAENK

-1245 AQVVGEATFIASMA
+1245 AQVVGEATFIARMA
-1259 QHSFDKLKSAR
+1259 QTSFDKLKSAR

-1305 LALAQDATSHE
+1305 LALAQDGSSHE

-1374 TVGPELQGNSVTIS
+1374 TVGPELQGNGTTIS

-1461 REAAE
+1461 REASE

-1473 LAKKAGDNKD
+1473 LAKKAGNGKNT
-1483 SATLNLNISETG
+1483 AINLNITETG
-1495 LEGVLFGMLDR
+1495 LEGALFGMLDH

-1521 HMLSSLAVGKLSHWL
+1521 HMLSSLAVEKLSHWL
-1536 KLCKDVLAASTEV
+1536 KLCKDVLAATTDV
-1549 GGAVAFEVEKEEDS
+1549 GGAVTFEVEKDEDS

-1575 TGLGEDDK
+1575 TGLGDDDK

-1605 IHLCENAD
+1605 ILLCEHAD
-1613 KTHFD
+1613 KAHFD
-1618 LAAARTAKAKNPKG
+1618 LATARSTRGKNPKG

-1647 MAATDHSHQLRMAGL
+1647 MAATDHSNQLRMAGL

-1673 SVPEPEFPGHV
+1673 CVPEPEFPGHV

-1712 ACQVCSAWIGSGV
+1712 ACQVCSTWIGSGV

-1767 AVLKAWAEEQVY
+1767 AVLKAWAEVY
-1779 VVAMKLKKEAESRPA
+1779 VVAMKIKKEAESKPVK
-1794 RPVRGGEDDD
+1794 PVRSGDEDEDDL
-1804 DEEDVSDEG
+1804 G
-1813 DVLPAD
+1813 PDVLPPD

-1833 RLWLAAL
+1833 QLWLAML
-1840 RDYALLTLPAEFASQ
+1840 RDYALLTLPAEFSSQ
-1855 LPPEGGAFYTPETI
+1855 LPPDGGAFYTPETI

-1876 RSSWAPIL
+1876 RNSWAPVL
-1884 HAVALWLSTTDFG
+1884 HAVALWLSSTGFG
-1897 APDCPEEPQNATSTG
+1897 ACEAKEQVSPILSKAPALQTGASPTVKTFEES
-1912 PAGFP
+1912 
-1917 QGPAAPSKSHDELVK
+1917 VK
-1932 DRMHLLLGVSI
+1932 ERMHLMLGVSI
-1943 EFLCFPRPEEPIER
+1943 EFLCFPRPEEPIEH
-1957 VMSCLKALSTLLECP
+1957 VMSCLLALSTLLESPC
-1972 RARKHIAEDQLLAVE
+1972 AKTQIAEDQLLAVE

-1996 LTRDPPSVQLQVT
+1996 LTRDPPAVQLQVT
-2009 AVVQETIRS
+2009 AVVQETIK
-2018 AHEHLEQ
+2018 AAVDHLQQQHINKGKE
-2025 LRSSESA
+2025 
-2032 EEGGEKE
+2032 EEGQ
-2039 WPRLLGEG
+2039 RDSQLSLGEG
-2047 GDSGELQPGK
+2047 GETGELVPGT

-2062 AMELLVFL
+2062 AMELLVFI
-2070 LVRHLPQISAKASD
+2070 LVRHLPQLNTRMKE
-2084 SPSHVPIKPQQL
+2084 SPSHVLIRPQ
-2096 SEHSNRLLA
+2096 RLPEESARLVA
-2105 VTVGILAELPALCS
+2105 NSVSILAELPLLCS
-2119 PAGSMTILPTALFLI
+2119 PAGSMTILPTVLFLI
-2134 CGVLRE
+2134 TGVLRE
-2140 TAVKTADSV
+2140 TAIKTADNSV
-2149 VSPPVSA
+2149 PISVSA
-2156 SLQAIKTIITSPLSR
+2156 ALQGIKTIITSPLAR
-2171 VGHIQQQW
+2171 VNSLQTQW
-2179 SSLVRSS
+2179 TALVRSS
-2186 LASVLEY
+2186 LASVLED
-2193 SQPDESRP
+2193 SEPDESRP
-2201 SVDEVSM
+2201 DLDEISM
-2208 LTAITLFLVSAGSE
+2208 LTATTLLLLSASNELV
-2222 LLGVTS
+2222 GVTV
-2228 LQKGCMERFRNALNS
+2228 LQKGCIERFRNALNS
-2243 SDPLVQLRCYQLLLS
+2243 CDPWVQARCYQLLLS
-2258 VFQHSVRA
+2258 VFQHPSRQ

-2275 APALVEK
+2275 APLMVEK
-2282 LKAAERS
+2282 LKAVERS
-2289 RPSTPAEL
+2289 RPRTSAEL
-2297 HALQEGVRVLEGL
+2297 QAVQEGIRVLENL
-2310 VGLGEEQNRVQLLAL
+2310 VGMGEEQNRVQLVAL

-2335 DENTFSS
+2335 DEN
-2342 APPTSKALHEFA
+2342 AIPTANEASKGLHDFA

-2368 FKTVMGAAPELKPRL
+2368 FKMVIGAAPELKTRL
-2383 EAAIR
+2383 ESAVR
-2388 ADQASNK
+2388 ANQATNK
-2395 AKAMAR
+2395 AKDAAR
-2401 QTQPT
+2401 QAQPT
-2406 VQATPTIKLKTSFF
+2406 VQVAPTIKLKTSFF

>member
-23 PVFIFEWLRFLNK
+23 PVFIFEWLRFLDK

-57 TSLISS
+57 TGLISS
-63 NPGPP
+63 APGPP

-100 KNKDD
+100 KSKDD
-105 TPAYL
+105 TPTYL

-120 GAFYERMG
+120 GAFYEKMG

-146 KNAESQ
+146 KSAESQ

-168 GAAAASCH
+168 GGAAASCH

-204 LQNEAVFMWTA
+204 LQNEAVFMWTT

-227 LEGSTYGVRV
+227 LEGSNYGVRV

-263 KRATLDEV
+263 KKATLEEV

-277 GFLRGGSS
+277 GFLRGGSG
-285 FLKSGGEMLKGGT
+285 FLKSGGEMLKGGG

-304 RVGVTEA
+304 RVGVTQA
-311 YVVFVTVLGGQ
+311 YVVFVTTLGGQ

-327 FATFLSHLLEL
+327 FATFLSHVLEL
-338 VAHPRATQSHVEA
+338 VSHPRATQTHVEA
-351 VYSRRCVSFALRAT
+351 VYSRRCVSFMLRAS
-365 LGALL
+365 LGGLL

-379 KDICQAISKQMRA
+379 KELCQAIAKQTRA
-392 VEAVVSDSSGENKGT
+392 VEAVVNDTSGENKAGG
-407 AADVSASQ
+407 ADVSASQ

-430 SLSATAAP
+430 SLSATASP

-448 ETVMSV
+448 ETVTSV

-478 NQLTPLLDRCAE
+478 YQLTPLLDRCAE
-490 RINALKSSPEAVSG
+490 RINNLKTSPEAVSG
-504 YSFAMAALLGAVH
+504 YSFAMAALLGGVH

-539 RSAAQNSRLSLHRT
+539 RTAAQNSRLSLQRT
-553 QAGWLLLGALMTLGS
+553 QAGWLLLGALMTLGP

-640 PIECAMTMMAHSNRR
+640 PIECAMTMMSHVPAVIKVHGAHLKASAAMV
-655 FRLRGSCPDESL
+655 RLRLYDILALLPPKTYEGS
-667 YFQRSCRYKGPW
+667 F
-679 CSSEGQCSDGSPP
+679 
-692 SLRHPRPPSSENI
+692 N
-705 RRQVLPSAESHLAHK
+705 
-720 SCSFSALLR
+720 ALLR

-740 SSNTTTSL
+740 SANTTTSL

-800 VGEAVPGPLPLGVSV
+800 VGEAIPGPLPLGVSV

-840 HFAECVKQAKGVRQ
+840 HFAECIKQAKGVRQ

-862 TAVLSALKVEQE
+862 TAVLSALK
-874 SRVRESSNKVEQQ
+874 
-887 SRVRESSNEVEQE
+887 
-900 SRVRESSNKVEQESR
+900 
-915 VREWSNKVEQE
+915 
-926 SRVREWSNKVEQES
+926 
-940 RVREWSNKVEQES
+940 
-953 RVREWS
+953 
-959 NKVEQESRVRESSNK
+959 
-974 VEQESR
+974 
-980 VREWSNK
+980 
-987 VEQESRVRESSN
+987 
-999 KVEQES
+999 
-1005 RVRESSNKVEQESR
+1005 
-1019 VRESSNK
+1019 
-1026 VEQESRVRESS
+1026 
-1037 NKVEQ
+1037 
-1042 ESRVREWSNKVE
+1042 
-1054 QQSRVRESSNK
+1054 
-1065 VEQESRVR
+1065 
-1073 EWSNKVEQESRVR
+1073 
-1086 EWSNKVEQESR
+1086 
-1097 VREWSNKVEQ
+1097 
-1107 ESRVREWSNKV
+1107 
-1118 EQESRVRESSNKVEQ
+1118 
-1133 ESRVREWSNKVEQE
+1133 
-1147 SRVREWSNKVEQ
+1147 
-1159 ESRVRESSN
+1159 
-1168 KVEQES
+1168 
-1174 RVREWSNKV
+1174 
-1183 EQESRVRESSKKAE
+1183 
-1197 QKSQGLAENK
+1197 GLAENK
-1207 STLGPEEVRK
+1207 SSLGPEEVRR

-1245 AQVVGEATFIASMA
+1245 AQVVGEATFIARMA
-1259 QHSFDKLKSAR
+1259 QYSFDKLKSAR

-1305 LALAQDATSHE
+1305 LALAQDGTSHE

-1374 TVGPELQGNSVTIS
+1374 TVGPELQGNSASIS

-1473 LAKKAGDNKD
+1473 LAKRAGDSKD
-1483 SATLNLNISETG
+1483 STAINLNITETG

-1521 HMLSSLAVGKLSHWL
+1521 HMLSSLAVEKLSHWL
-1536 KLCKDVLAASTEV
+1536 KLCKDVLAASTEA
-1549 GGAVAFEVEKEEDS
+1549 GGAVALEMRKEDDDS

-1575 TGLGEDDK
+1575 TALGEDDK

-1605 IHLCENAD
+1605 ILLCENAD
-1613 KTHFD
+1613 KAHFD
-1618 LAAARTAKAKNPKG
+1618 LATARSARAKNPKG

-1647 MAATDHSHQLRMAGL
+1647 MAATDHSNQLRMAGL

-1673 SVPEPEFPGHV
+1673 AVPEPEFPGHV

-1712 ACQVCSAWIGSGV
+1712 ACQVCSTWIGSGV

-1767 AVLKAWAEEQVY
+1767 AVLKAWAEVY
-1779 VVAMKLKKEAESRPA
+1779 VVAMKIKKEAENRPA
-1794 RPVRGGEDDD
+1794 EPPRGGEE
-1804 DEEDVSDEG
+1804 DEEDVGAEA
-1813 DVLPAD
+1813 DVMPPD
-1819 SLITLVQPELPSLS
+1819 SLIMLVQPELPALS

-1855 LPPEGGAFYTPETI
+1855 LPPDGGAFYTPETI
-1869 DTARLHY
+1869 DTARMHY

-1884 HAVALWLSTTDFG
+1884 HAVALWLSSTGFG
-1897 APDCPEEPQNATSTG
+1897 AGEGPDDAPPVPPRG
-1912 PAGFP
+1912 PGAALGP
-1917 QGPAAPSKSHDELVK
+1917 PGAAPAAGKNLEELVK

-1943 EFLCFPRPEEPIER
+1943 EFLCFPRPEEPIEH
-1957 VMSCLKALSTLLECP
+1957 VVSCLQALCTLLDTPC
-1972 RARKHIAEDQLLAVE
+1972 ARTHIAEDQLLGVE

-1996 LTRDPPSVQLQVT
+1996 LTRDPPAVQLQVT
-2009 AVVQETIRS
+2009 AVVQDTIRS
-2018 AHEHLEQ
+2018 AQDHLQ
-2025 LRSSESA
+2025 QQRSRQSKDDASEKDGASA
-2032 EEGGEKE
+2032 
-2039 WPRLLGEG
+2039 LGEG
-2047 GDSGELQPGK
+2047 GESGELLAGK
-2057 SLVFA
+2057 SLVYA
-2062 AMELLVFL
+2062 AMELLVFI
-2070 LVRHLPQISAKASD
+2070 LVRHLPQLNTRVSD
-2084 SPSHVPIKPQQL
+2084 SPSHLPYRPR
-2096 SEHSNRLLA
+2096 RLPDDSARLVA
-2105 VTVGILAELPALCS
+2105 ATVAILAELPSLCS
-2119 PAGSMTILPTALFLI
+2119 PAGSMTVLPTILFLI
-2134 CGVLRE
+2134 TGVLRE
-2140 TAVKTADSV
+2140 TATKSPDNGVPAPVTA
-2149 VSPPVSA
+2149 A
-2156 SLQAIKTIITSPLSR
+2156 LQGIKTIITSPLAR
-2171 VGHIQQQW
+2171 VEKTRTQW
-2179 SSLVRSS
+2179 TALVRSS

-2201 SVDEVSM
+2201 DMDEVSM
-2208 LTAITLFLVSAGSE
+2208 LTAVTLFLLSAGSE
-2222 LLGVTS
+2222 VLGVSS
-2228 LQKGCMERFRNALNS
+2228 LQKGCMDRFRNALNS
-2243 SDPLVQLRCYQLLLS
+2243 SDPWIQARCYQLLLS
-2258 VFQHSVRA
+2258 VFQHSNRA

-2275 APALVEK
+2275 APLVVEK
-2282 LKAAERS
+2282 LKGVERVRPRSAAELQ
-2289 RPSTPAEL
+2289 AV
-2297 HALQEGVRVLEGL
+2297 QEGTKVLESL
-2310 VGLGEEQNRVQLLAL
+2310 VALGEEQNRVQLLAL

-2335 DENTFSS
+2335 DENAFSS
-2342 APPTSKALHEFA
+2342 ASPASRGLHQLA
-2354 LQNLMRIGPLYPAA
+2354 LQDLMRIGPLYPAA
-2368 FKTVMGAAPELKPRL
+2368 FKTVIGAAPELKTRL
-2383 EAAIR
+2383 ETAIL
-2388 ADQASNK
+2388 ANQASSK
-2395 AKAMAR
+2395 AKAAAR
-2401 QTQPT
+2401 LAQPA
-2406 VQATPTIKLKTSFF
+2406 VQAAPTIKLKTSFF

>member
-23 PVFIFEWLRFLNK
+23 PVFIFEWLRFLDK

-57 TSLISS
+57 TGLISS
-63 NPGPP
+63 APGPP

-95 CNDII
+95 CNEII
-100 KNKDD
+100 KSKDD

-120 GAFYERMG
+120 GAFYEKMG
-128 RMLGSSFPE
+128 RMLGSSFPD

-146 KNAESQ
+146 KSAESQ

-168 GAAAASCH
+168 GGAAASCH

-204 LQNEAVFMWTA
+204 LQNEAVFMWTT
-215 ELENVATLCFKA
+215 ELENMATLCFKA
-227 LEGSTYGVRV
+227 LEGSNYGVRV
-237 AVSKLLGTVMATALM
+237 AVAKLLGTVMATALM

-263 KRATLDEV
+263 KRATLEEV

-277 GFLRGGSS
+277 GFLRGGSG
-285 FLKSGGEMLKGGT
+285 FLKSGGEMLKGGG

-304 RVGVTEA
+304 RVGVTQA
-311 YVVFVTVLGGQ
+311 YVVFVTTLGGQ

-327 FATFLSHLLEL
+327 FATFLSHVLDL
-338 VAHPRATQSHVEA
+338 VSHPRATQTHVEA
-351 VYSRRCVSFALRAT
+351 VYSRRCVSFMLRAT
-365 LGALL
+365 LGGLL
-370 GEKAQIAAA
+370 GEKAQIAAG
-379 KDICQAISKQMRA
+379 KEICQAISKQMRA
-392 VEAVVSDSSGENKGT
+392 VEAVVNDISGENKAG
-407 AADVSASQ
+407 ASDVSASQ

-430 SLSATAAP
+430 SLSATASP

-448 ETVMSV
+448 ETVTSV

-478 NQLTPLLDRCAE
+478 YQLTPLLDRCAE
-490 RINALKSSPEAVSG
+490 RINNLKSSPEAVSG
-504 YSFAMAALLGAVH
+504 YSFAMAALLGGVH

-525 SKGKMVVSIAEDLL
+525 SKGKLVVSIAEDLL
-539 RSAAQNSRLSLHRT
+539 RTAAQNSRLSLQRT
-553 QAGWLLLGALMTLGS
+553 QAGWLLLGALMTLGP

-620 SFVAHCPELLTE
+620 SFVAHCPDLLTE

-640 PIECAMTMMAHSNRR
+640 PIECAMTMMSHVPAIIKVHGAHLKASAAMV
-655 FRLRGSCPDESL
+655 RLRLYDILALLPPKTYEGS
-667 YFQRSCRYKGPW
+667 F
-679 CSSEGQCSDGSPP
+679 
-692 SLRHPRPPSSENI
+692 N
-705 RRQVLPSAESHLAHK
+705 
-720 SCSFSALLR
+720 ALLR

-740 SSNTTTSL
+740 SANTTTSL

-800 VGEAVPGPLPLGVSV
+800 VGEAIPGPLPLGVSV

-840 HFAECVKQAKGVRQ
+840 HFAECIKQAKGVRQ

-862 TAVLSALKVEQE
+862 TAVLSALK
-874 SRVRESSNKVEQQ
+874 
-887 SRVRESSNEVEQE
+887 
-900 SRVRESSNKVEQESR
+900 
-915 VREWSNKVEQE
+915 
-926 SRVREWSNKVEQES
+926 
-940 RVREWSNKVEQES
+940 
-953 RVREWS
+953 
-959 NKVEQESRVRESSNK
+959 
-974 VEQESR
+974 
-980 VREWSNK
+980 
-987 VEQESRVRESSN
+987 
-999 KVEQES
+999 
-1005 RVRESSNKVEQESR
+1005 
-1019 VRESSNK
+1019 
-1026 VEQESRVRESS
+1026 
-1037 NKVEQ
+1037 
-1042 ESRVREWSNKVE
+1042 
-1054 QQSRVRESSNK
+1054 
-1065 VEQESRVR
+1065 
-1073 EWSNKVEQESRVR
+1073 
-1086 EWSNKVEQESR
+1086 
-1097 VREWSNKVEQ
+1097 
-1107 ESRVREWSNKV
+1107 
-1118 EQESRVRESSNKVEQ
+1118 
-1133 ESRVREWSNKVEQE
+1133 
-1147 SRVREWSNKVEQ
+1147 
-1159 ESRVRESSN
+1159 
-1168 KVEQES
+1168 
-1174 RVREWSNKV
+1174 
-1183 EQESRVRESSKKAE
+1183 
-1197 QKSQGLAENK
+1197 GLAENK

-1245 AQVVGEATFIASMA
+1245 AQVVGEATFIARMA
-1259 QHSFDKLKSAR
+1259 QTSFDKLKSAR

-1305 LALAQDATSHE
+1305 LALAQDGSSHE

-1374 TVGPELQGNSVTIS
+1374 TVGPELQGNGATIS

-1473 LAKKAGDNKD
+1473 LAKRAGDNNTIK
-1483 SATLNLNISETG
+1483 LNITETG

-1521 HMLSSLAVGKLSHWL
+1521 HMLSSLAVEKLSHWL
-1536 KLCKDVLAASTEV
+1536 KLCKDVLAATTDV
-1549 GGAVAFEVEKEEDS
+1549 GGAVTFEVEKDEEDS
-1563 EKKDEMDDDIMF
+1563 EKKDEMDDDTMF

-1605 IHLCENAD
+1605 ILLCENAD

-1618 LAAARTAKAKNPKG
+1618 LAAARSAQAKNPKG

-1647 MAATDHSHQLRMAGL
+1647 MAATDHSNQLRMAGL

-1712 ACQVCSAWIGSGV
+1712 ACQVCSTWIGSGV

-1767 AVLKAWAEEQVY
+1767 AVLKAWAEVY
-1779 VVAMKLKKEAESRPA
+1779 VVAMKIKKEAESKPA
-1794 RPVRGGEDDD
+1794 KPVRSGDD
-1804 DEEDVSDEG
+1804 DEDEDEDDLG
-1813 DVLPAD
+1813 ADVLPPD

-1833 RLWLAAL
+1833 RLWLAML
-1840 RDYALLTLPAEFASQ
+1840 RDYALLTLPAEFSSQ
-1855 LPPEGGAFYTPETI
+1855 LPPDGGAFYTPETI

-1876 RSSWAPIL
+1876 RSSWAPVL
-1884 HAVALWLSTTDFG
+1884 HAVALWLS
-1897 APDCPEEPQNATSTG
+1897 STG
-1912 PAGFP
+1912 FGVGGEKDEVPS
-1917 QGPAAPSKSHDELVK
+1917 APSKTPGIPPGASSTTKTFEESLK
-1932 DRMHLLLGVSI
+1932 DRMHLMLGVSI
-1943 EFLCFPRPEEPIER
+1943 EFLCFPRPEEPIEY
-1957 VMSCLKALSTLLECP
+1957 VMSCLQALCTMLESPC
-1972 RARKHIAEDQLLAVE
+1972 AKTHIAEDQLLAVE

-1996 LTRDPPSVQLQVT
+1996 LTRDPSAVQLQVT
-2009 AVVQETIRS
+2009 AVVQETIR
-2018 AHEHLEQ
+2018 AAQDHLQ
-2025 LRSSESA
+2025 RQKTSKGK
-2032 EEGGEKE
+2032 EEDGEKDSQ
-2039 WPRLLGEG
+2039 LSLGEG
-2047 GDSGELQPGK
+2047 GDTGELVPGK

-2062 AMELLVFL
+2062 AMELLVFI
-2070 LVRHLPQISAKASD
+2070 LVRHLPQLNTRVKE
-2084 SPSHVPIKPQQL
+2084 SPSHVPLRPQ
-2096 SEHSNRLLA
+2096 RLPEESARLVA
-2105 VTVGILAELPALCS
+2105 NTVSILAELPSLCS
-2119 PAGSMTILPTALFLI
+2119 PAGGMTILPTVLFLI
-2134 CGVLRE
+2134 TGVLRE
-2140 TAVKTADSV
+2140 TAVKTADNSV
-2149 VSPPVSA
+2149 PVPVSA
-2156 SLQAIKTIITSPLSR
+2156 ALQGIKTIITSPLAR
-2171 VGHIQQQW
+2171 VESLQTQW
-2179 SSLVRSS
+2179 TGLVRSS

-2201 SVDEVSM
+2201 DMDEVSM
-2208 LTAITLFLVSAGSE
+2208 LTAITLFLLSASSE
-2222 LLGVTS
+2222 LVGVTV
-2228 LQKGCMERFRNALNS
+2228 LQKGCMDRFRNALNS
-2243 SDPLVQLRCYQLLLS
+2243 SDPWVQARCYQLLLS
-2258 VFQHSVRA
+2258 VFQHSSRA

-2275 APALVEK
+2275 APLMVEK
-2282 LKAAERS
+2282 LKAVERS
-2289 RPSTPAEL
+2289 RPGTAAEL
-2297 HALQEGVRVLEGL
+2297 QAVQEGIRVLENL
-2310 VGLGEEQNRVQLLAL
+2310 VGMGEEQNRVQLLAL

-2335 DENTFSS
+2335 DENAISS
-2342 APPTSKALHEFA
+2342 APQVSKSLHDFA

-2368 FKTVMGAAPELKPRL
+2368 FKIVIGAAPELKTRL
-2383 EAAIR
+2383 ESAIR
-2388 ADQASNK
+2388 ANQASSK
-2395 AKAMAR
+2395 AKAAAR
-2401 QTQPT
+2401 QAQPT
-2406 VQATPTIKLKTSFF
+2406 VQAAPTIKLKTSFF

>member
-8 LLNEDALAQITEAKR
+8 LLNEEALAQITEAKR
-23 PVFIFEWLRFLNK
+23 PVFIFEWLRFLDK

-57 TSLISS
+57 TGLISS
-63 NPGPP
+63 APGPP

-100 KNKDD
+100 KSKDD
-105 TPAYL
+105 TSAYL

-128 RMLGSSFPE
+128 RMLGSSFPD
-137 TINNLLKAL
+137 TINNMLKAL
-146 KNAESQ
+146 KSAESQ
-152 GRGEILLS
+152 GRSEILLS
-160 LQKVLSGL
+160 LQKVLNGL
-168 GAAAASCH
+168 GGAAASCH

-204 LQNEAVFMWTA
+204 LQNEAVFMWTT

-227 LEGSTYGVRV
+227 LEGSNYGVRV
-237 AVSKLLGTVMATALM
+237 AVSKLLGTVMATALI

-263 KRATLDEV
+263 KRATLEEV

-277 GFLRGGSS
+277 GFLRGGSG
-285 FLKSGGEMLKGGT
+285 FLKSGGEMLKGGG

-304 RVGVTEA
+304 RVGVTQA
-311 YVVFVTVLGGQ
+311 YVVFVTTLGGQ

-327 FATFLSHLLEL
+327 FATFLSHVLDL
-338 VAHPRATQSHVEA
+338 VGHPRATQTHVEA
-351 VYSRRCVSFALRAT
+351 VYSRRCVSFMLRST
-365 LGALL
+365 LGGLL
-370 GEKAQIAAA
+370 GEKAQMAAG
-379 KDICQAISKQMRA
+379 KDICLALSKQMRA
-392 VEAVVSDSSGENKGT
+392 VVNDTSGENKAGT
-407 AADVSASQ
+407 ADVSATQ

-430 SLSATAAP
+430 SLSATASP

-448 ETVMSV
+448 ETVSSV

-478 NQLTPLLDRCAE
+478 YQLTPLLERCAE
-490 RINALKSSPEAVSG
+490 RINNLKSSPEAVSG
-504 YSFAMAALLGAVH
+504 YSFAMAALLGGVH
-517 QCPLGIPH
+517 QCPLGVPQ
-525 SKGKMVVSIAEDLL
+525 SKGKVIAEDLL
-539 RSAAQNSRLSLHRT
+539 RTAAQNSRLSLQRT
-553 QAGWLLLGALMTLGS
+553 QAGWLLLGALMTLGP

-582 RNVFPRSQKELE
+582 RNVFPRSQKEME

-640 PIECAMTMMAHSNRR
+640 PIECAMTMMSHVPSIIKVHGSHLKASAAMV
-655 FRLRGSCPDESL
+655 RLRLYDILALLPPKTYEGS
-667 YFQRSCRYKGPW
+667 F
-679 CSSEGQCSDGSPP
+679 
-692 SLRHPRPPSSENI
+692 N
-705 RRQVLPSAESHLAHK
+705 
-720 SCSFSALLR
+720 ALLR
-729 ELVAE
+729 ELVTE

-740 SSNTTTSL
+740 SANTTTSL

-800 VGEAVPGPLPLGVSV
+800 VGEAMPGPLPLGVSV

-822 FGVVFPHVSFK
+822 FGVVLINPV
-833 HRLQMLD
+833 RLQMLD
-840 HFAECVKQAKGVRQ
+840 HFAECIKQAKGVRQ

-862 TAVLSALKVEQE
+862 TAVLSALK
-874 SRVRESSNKVEQQ
+874 
-887 SRVRESSNEVEQE
+887 
-900 SRVRESSNKVEQESR
+900 
-915 VREWSNKVEQE
+915 
-926 SRVREWSNKVEQES
+926 
-940 RVREWSNKVEQES
+940 
-953 RVREWS
+953 
-959 NKVEQESRVRESSNK
+959 
-974 VEQESR
+974 
-980 VREWSNK
+980 
-987 VEQESRVRESSN
+987 
-999 KVEQES
+999 
-1005 RVRESSNKVEQESR
+1005 
-1019 VRESSNK
+1019 
-1026 VEQESRVRESS
+1026 
-1037 NKVEQ
+1037 
-1042 ESRVREWSNKVE
+1042 
-1054 QQSRVRESSNK
+1054 
-1065 VEQESRVR
+1065 
-1073 EWSNKVEQESRVR
+1073 
-1086 EWSNKVEQESR
+1086 
-1097 VREWSNKVEQ
+1097 
-1107 ESRVREWSNKV
+1107 
-1118 EQESRVRESSNKVEQ
+1118 
-1133 ESRVREWSNKVEQE
+1133 
-1147 SRVREWSNKVEQ
+1147 
-1159 ESRVRESSN
+1159 
-1168 KVEQES
+1168 
-1174 RVREWSNKV
+1174 
-1183 EQESRVRESSKKAE
+1183 
-1197 QKSQGLAENK
+1197 GLAENK

-1245 AQVVGEATFIASMA
+1245 AQVVGEATFIARMA
-1259 QHSFDKLKSAR
+1259 QYSFDKLKSAR

-1305 LALAQDATSHE
+1305 LALAQDGTSHE

-1374 TVGPELQGNSVTIS
+1374 TVGPELQGNGATIS

-1451 AVACLRQLAQ
+1451 SVACLRQLVQ

-1473 LAKKAGDNKD
+1473 LD
-1483 SATLNLNISETG
+1483 STHINLNITETG

-1506 ETDRKLCSDIHDTLG
+1506 ETDRKLCHDIHDTLG
-1521 HMLSSLAVGKLSHWL
+1521 HMLSSLAVDKLSHWL
-1536 KLCKDVLAASTEV
+1536 KLCKDVLAAGGS
-1549 GGAVAFEVEKEEDS
+1549 GAVVPVDLGKEDEDS
-1563 EKKDEMDDDIMF
+1563 EKQDEIDDDIMF
-1575 TGLGEDDK
+1575 TALGEDNN

-1605 IHLCENAD
+1605 ILLCENAD
-1613 KTHFD
+1613 RTHFD
-1618 LAAARTAKAKNPKG
+1618 LAAAR

-1647 MAATDHSHQLRMAGL
+1647 MAATDNSNQLRMAGL

-1712 ACQVCSAWIGSGV
+1712 ACQVCSTWIGSGV

-1742 LDKVQAGKGSSSQ
+1742 LDKVQAGKGSCSQ

-1767 AVLKAWAEEQVY
+1767 SVLKAWAEVTTHTHTHTR
-1779 VVAMKLKKEAESRPA
+1779 S
-1794 RPVRGGEDDD
+1794 
-1804 DEEDVSDEG
+1804 
-1813 DVLPAD
+1813 DVLPPD
-1819 SLITLVQPELPSLS
+1819 SLILLVQPELPSLS
-1833 RLWLAAL
+1833 RLWLAVL
-1840 RDYALLTLPAEFASQ
+1840 RDYALLTLPAEFSSQ
-1855 LPPEGGAFYTPETI
+1855 LPPDGGAFYTPETI

-1876 RSSWAPIL
+1876 RASWAPVL
-1884 HAVALWLSTTDFG
+1884 HAVALWLS
-1897 APDCPEEPQNATSTG
+1897 STG
-1912 PAGFP
+1912 FRAGEGDEEAPAVSMQAPGATIYP
-1917 QGPAAPSKSHDELVK
+1917 QGNPVAQSTEELVK
-1932 DRMHLLLGVSI
+1932 DRMHLMLGVSI
-1943 EFLCFPRPEEPIER
+1943 EFLCFPRPEEPIEH
-1957 VMSCLKALSTLLECP
+1957 VMSCLQALFTLLNSPC
-1972 RARKHIAEDQLLAVE
+1972 ARTHIADDQLLGVE

-1996 LTRDPPSVQLQVT
+1996 LTRDPPDVQLQVT
-2009 AVVQETIRS
+2009 TVVQETIR
-2018 AHEHLEQ
+2018 ATQEHRRLLED
-2025 LRSSESA
+2025 
-2032 EEGGEKE
+2032 GGEKE
-2039 WPRLLGEG
+2039 STFTLGEG
-2047 GDSGELQPGK
+2047 GETGELLPGK

-2062 AMELLVFL
+2062 AMELLVFV
-2070 LVRHLPQISAKASD
+2070 LVRHLPQLNT
-2084 SPSHVPIKPQQL
+2084 SHLPLRPRPPL
-2096 SEHSNRLLA
+2096 PEESCRLVA
-2105 VTVGILAELPALCS
+2105 HTVSILAELPSLCS
-2119 PAGSMTILPTALFLI
+2119 PQGNLIQCVNGISLLLSAALQ
-2134 CGVLRE
+2134 G
-2140 TAVKTADSV
+2140 
-2149 VSPPVSA
+2149 
-2156 SLQAIKTIITSPLSR
+2156 IKTIITSPLARSEKTR
-2171 VGHIQQQW
+2171 TQW
-2179 SSLVRSS
+2179 TVLVRSS
-2186 LASVLEY
+2186 LASLMCVY
-2193 SQPDESRP
+2193 PADDSRP
-2201 SVDEVSM
+2201 NMDEVSM
-2208 LTAITLFLVSAGSE
+2208 LTAITLFLLSGSSE
-2222 LLGVTS
+2222 VIGVTV
-2228 LQKGCMERFRNALNS
+2228 LQQGCMDRYRNALNS
-2243 SDPLVQLRCYQLLLS
+2243 PDPWVQARCYQLLLS
-2258 VFQHSVRA
+2258 VFQHPSRA

-2275 APALVEK
+2275 APLMVEK
-2282 LKAAERS
+2282 LKGAERS
-2289 RPSTPAEL
+2289 RPGTAMEL
-2297 HALQEGVRVLEGL
+2297 QAVQEGIRVLENL
-2310 VGLGEEQNRVQLLAL
+2310 VGMGEEQNRVQLLAL
-2325 LVPTLISYLL
+2325 LVPTLVSYLL
-2335 DENTFSS
+2335 DDNAFSS
-2342 APPTSKALHEFA
+2342 ASPASKGLHEFA
-2354 LQNLMRIGPLYPAA
+2354 LHNLMRIGPLYPAA
-2368 FKTVMGAAPELKPRL
+2368 FKTVIGAAPELKIRL
-2383 EAAIR
+2383 ESAIR
-2388 ADQASNK
+2388 ANQASSK
-2395 AKAMAR
+2395 AKAAALLA
-2401 QTQPT
+2401 QPA
-2406 VQATPTIKLKTSFF
+2406 VQAAPTIKLKTSFF

>member
-23 PVFIFEWLRFLNK
+23 PVFIFEWLRFLDK

-57 TSLISS
+57 TGLISS
-63 NPGPP
+63 APGPP

-100 KNKDD
+100 KSKDD

-120 GAFYERMG
+120 GAFYEKMG
-128 RMLGSSFPE
+128 RMLGSSFPD
-137 TINNLLKAL
+137 TINNMLKAL
-146 KNAESQ
+146 KSAESQ
-152 GRGEILLS
+152 GRGEMLIS
-160 LQKVLSGL
+160 LQKVLCGL
-168 GAAAASCH
+168 GGAAASCH

-204 LQNEAVFMWTA
+204 LQNEAVFMWTT
-215 ELENVATLCFKA
+215 ELESLATLCFKA
-227 LEGSTYGVRV
+227 LEGSNYGVRV

-263 KRATLDEV
+263 KRATLEEV

-277 GFLRGGSS
+277 GFLRGGSG
-285 FLKSGGEMLKGGT
+285 FLKSGGEMLKGGG

-304 RVGVTEA
+304 RVGVTQ
-311 YVVFVTVLGGQ
+311 VFSSTLSHP

-327 FATFLSHLLEL
+327 FATFLSHVLDL
-338 VAHPRATQSHVEA
+338 VSHPRATQTHVEA
-351 VYSRRCVSFALRAT
+351 VYSRRCVSFMLRAT
-365 LGALL
+365 LGGLL
-370 GEKAQIAAA
+370 GEKAQIAAGMEL
-379 KDICQAISKQMRA
+379 CQAIGKQMRA
-392 VEAVVSDSSGENKGT
+392 VEAVVSDPSGDNKSG

-415 HVMVCALKELGSLVQ
+415 HVMVCALKELGSLVH
-430 SLSATAAP
+430 SLSATASP
-438 LIQEPSIGLL
+438 LIQEPSVGLL
-448 ETVMSV
+448 ETVTSV

-478 NQLTPLLDRCAE
+478 YQLTPLLDRCAE
-490 RINALKSSPEAVSG
+490 RINNLKSSPEAVSG
-504 YSFAMAALLGAVH
+504 YSVAVAALLGGVH

-525 SKGKMVVSIAEDLL
+525 SKGKLVVSIAEDLL
-539 RSAAQNSRLSLHRT
+539 RTASQNSRLSLQRT
-553 QAGWLLLGALMTLGS
+553 QAGWLLLGSLMTLGP

-594 AEKARGDSFTWQVTL
+594 AEKARGDSFSWQVTL

-640 PIECAMTMMAHSNRR
+640 PIECAMTMLSHVPAIIKLYGAHLKASAAMV
-655 FRLRGSCPDESL
+655 RLRLYDILALLPPKTYEGS
-667 YFQRSCRYKGPW
+667 Y
-679 CSSEGQCSDGSPP
+679 
-692 SLRHPRPPSSENI
+692 N
-705 RRQVLPSAESHLAHK
+705 
-720 SCSFSALLR
+720 ALLR

-740 SSNTTTSL
+740 SANTTTSL

-786 ALEHDPSSIYLRVP
+786 ALEHDPSSIYLRIP

-840 HFAECVKQAKGVRQ
+840 HFAECIKQAKGIRQ

-862 TAVLSALKVEQE
+862 TAVLSALK
-874 SRVRESSNKVEQQ
+874 
-887 SRVRESSNEVEQE
+887 
-900 SRVRESSNKVEQESR
+900 
-915 VREWSNKVEQE
+915 
-926 SRVREWSNKVEQES
+926 
-940 RVREWSNKVEQES
+940 
-953 RVREWS
+953 
-959 NKVEQESRVRESSNK
+959 
-974 VEQESR
+974 
-980 VREWSNK
+980 
-987 VEQESRVRESSN
+987 
-999 KVEQES
+999 
-1005 RVRESSNKVEQESR
+1005 
-1019 VRESSNK
+1019 
-1026 VEQESRVRESS
+1026 
-1037 NKVEQ
+1037 
-1042 ESRVREWSNKVE
+1042 
-1054 QQSRVRESSNK
+1054 
-1065 VEQESRVR
+1065 
-1073 EWSNKVEQESRVR
+1073 
-1086 EWSNKVEQESR
+1086 
-1097 VREWSNKVEQ
+1097 
-1107 ESRVREWSNKV
+1107 
-1118 EQESRVRESSNKVEQ
+1118 
-1133 ESRVREWSNKVEQE
+1133 
-1147 SRVREWSNKVEQ
+1147 
-1159 ESRVRESSN
+1159 
-1168 KVEQES
+1168 
-1174 RVREWSNKV
+1174 
-1183 EQESRVRESSKKAE
+1183 
-1197 QKSQGLAENK
+1197 GLAENK

-1245 AQVVGEATFIASMA
+1245 AQVVGEATFIARMA
-1259 QHSFDKLKSAR
+1259 QYSFDKLKSAR

-1305 LALAQDATSHE
+1305 LALAQDGSSHE
-1316 VQTWALHSLALIV
+1316 VQTWSLHSLALIV

-1374 TVGPELQGNSVTIS
+1374 TVGPELQGNGATIS

-1466 VCEYAMS
+1466 VCAYAMS
-1473 LAKKAGDNKD
+1473 LAKRAGDSSGK
-1483 SATLNLNISETG
+1483 LNITETG

-1506 ETDRKLCSDIHDTLG
+1506 ETDRKLCADIHDTLG
-1521 HMLSSLAVGKLSHWL
+1521 HMLSSLAVEKLSHWL
-1536 KLCKDVLAASTEV
+1536 KLCKDVLAATTEV
-1549 GGAVAFEVEKEEDS
+1549 GGGAVTFNASRDDEDS
-1563 EKKDEMDDDIMF
+1563 EKKDAEMDDDIMF

-1583 SKPSVAPRWV
+1583 AKPSVVAPRWV

-1605 IHLCENAD
+1605 ILLCENAN
-1613 KTHFD
+1613 KAHFD
-1618 LAAARTAKAKNPKG
+1618 LAAARAFRVQNPKG

-1647 MAATDHSHQLRMAGL
+1647 MAATDHSNQLRMAGL

-1673 SVPEPEFPGHV
+1673 TAPEPEFPGHV

-1689 QANVGAALRPAFS
+1689 QANVSHSQDRDA
-1702 PDTPSDITAK
+1702 
-1712 ACQVCSAWIGSGV
+1712 GV

-1736 NLLVSS
+1736 TLLVSS
-1742 LDKVQAGKGSSSQ
+1742 LDKVQAGTGSSSQ

-1767 AVLKAWAEEQVY
+1767 AVLKAWAEVY
-1779 VVAMKLKKEAESRPA
+1779 VVAMKIKKEAESKPEP
-1794 RPVRGGEDDD
+1794 PVRGGGGEEDE
-1804 DEEDVSDEG
+1804 DEEEDLG
-1813 DVLPAD
+1813 GAVLPPD
-1819 SLITLVQPELPSLS
+1819 SLISLVQPELPSLS
-1833 RLWLAAL
+1833 RLWLAML
-1840 RDYALLTLPAEFASQ
+1840 QDYALLTLPAEFSSQ

-1869 DTARLHY
+1869 DTARIHY
-1876 RSSWAPIL
+1876 RGSWAPVL
-1884 HAVALWLSTTDFG
+1884 HAVALWLR
-1897 APDCPEEPQNATSTG
+1897 STG
-1912 PAGFP
+1912 FGGASS
-1917 QGPAAPSKSHDELVK
+1917 AVAPKSFEDLVK
-1932 DRMHLLLGVSI
+1932 DRMHLMLGVSI
-1943 EFLCFPRPEEPIER
+1943 EFLCFPRAEEPIEN
-1957 VMSCLKALSTLLECP
+1957 VTSCLQGLCTLLDSPC
-1972 RARKHIAEDQLLAVE
+1972 AKTHIAEDQLLAVE

-1996 LTRDPPSVQLQVT
+1996 LTRDPPAVQLQVT
-2009 AVVQETIRS
+2009 AVVQETIR
-2018 AHEHLEQ
+2018 AAVEHLQEKRTQ
-2025 LRSSESA
+2025 QED
-2032 EEGGEKE
+2032 EGEKDR
-2039 WPRLLGEG
+2039 PPTVLGEG
-2047 GDSGELQPGK
+2047 GETGELVPGK

-2062 AMELLVFL
+2062 AMELLVFI
-2070 LVRHLPQISAKASD
+2070 LVRHLPQLNTRVKE
-2084 SPSHVPIKPQQL
+2084 SPSHAALRPQ
-2096 SEHSNRLLA
+2096 RLPGESACLVA
-2105 VTVGILAELPALCS
+2105 NTVSILAELPSLCT

-2134 CGVLRE
+2134 TGVLRE
-2140 TAVKTADSV
+2140 TALKNADLSV
-2149 VSPPVSA
+2149 PMPVSA
-2156 SLQAIKTIITSPLSR
+2156 ALQGLKTIITSPLARADST
-2171 VGHIQQQW
+2171 QTQW
-2179 SSLVRSS
+2179 TSLVRSS

-2193 SQPDESRP
+2193 SQPDM
-2201 SVDEVSM
+2201 DEVSM
-2208 LTAITLFLVSAGSE
+2208 LTAITLFLLSASSE
-2222 LLGVTS
+2222 LVGVTV
-2228 LQKGCMERFRNALNS
+2228 LQKGCIDRFKNALNS
-2243 SDPLVQLRCYQLLLS
+2243 SDPMVQTRCYQLLLS
-2258 VFQHSVRA
+2258 VFQHPSRA
-2266 LSTPYIHAL
+2266 LATPYIHAL
-2275 APALVEK
+2275 APLMVEK
-2282 LKAAERS
+2282 LKAVERS
-2289 RPSTPAEL
+2289 RPGSAGEL
-2297 HALQEGVRVLEGL
+2297 QAVQEGIRVLENL
-2310 VGLGEEQNRVQLLAL
+2310 VGMGEEQNRVQLLAL

-2335 DENTFSS
+2335 DENTMAQAAPASS
-2342 APPTSKALHEFA
+2342 GLHDFA

-2368 FKTVMGAAPELKPRL
+2368 FKTVIGAAPELKTRL
-2383 EAAIR
+2383 ESAIR
-2388 ADQASNK
+2388 ANQASSK
-2395 AKAMAR
+2395 AREAAR
-2401 QTQPT
+2401 LAQPA
-2406 VQATPTIKLKTSFF
+2406 VQAAPTIKLKTSFF

>member
-23 PVFIFEWLRFLNK
+23 PVFIFEWLRFLDK

-57 TSLISS
+57 TGLISS
-63 NPGPP
+63 APGPP

-100 KNKDD
+100 KSKDD

-120 GAFYERMG
+120 GAFYEKMG
-128 RMLGSSFPE
+128 RMLGSSFPD

-146 KNAESQ
+146 KSAESQ

-168 GAAAASCH
+168 GGAAASCH

-204 LQNEAVFMWTA
+204 LQNEAVFMWTT

-227 LEGSTYGVRV
+227 LEGSNYGVRV

-263 KRATLDEV
+263 KRATLEEV

-277 GFLRGGSS
+277 GFLRGGSG
-285 FLKSGGEMLKGGT
+285 FLKSGGEMLKGGG

-304 RVGVTEA
+304 RVGVTQA
-311 YVVFVTVLGGQ
+311 YVVFVTTLGGQ

-327 FATFLSHLLEL
+327 FATFLSHVLDL
-338 VAHPRATQSHVEA
+338 VSHPRATQTHVEA
-351 VYSRRCVSFALRAT
+351 VYSRRCVSFMLRAT
-365 LGALL
+365 LGGLL
-370 GEKAQIAAA
+370 GEKAQIAAG
-379 KDICQAISKQMRA
+379 KEICQAISKQMRA
-392 VEAVVSDSSGENKGT
+392 VEAVVNDTSGENKAG

-430 SLSATAAP
+430 SLSATASP

-448 ETVMSV
+448 ETVTSV

-478 NQLTPLLDRCAE
+478 YQLTPLLDRCAE
-490 RINALKSSPEAVSG
+490 RINNLKSSPEAVSG
-504 YSFAMAALLGAVH
+504 YSFAMAALLGGVH

-525 SKGKMVVSIAEDLL
+525 SKGKLVVSIAEDLL
-539 RSAAQNSRLSLHRT
+539 RTAAQNSRLSLQRT
-553 QAGWLLLGALMTLGS
+553 QAGWLLLGALMTLGP

-640 PIECAMTMMAHSNRR
+640 PIECAMTMMSHVPAIIKVHGAHLKASAAMV
-655 FRLRGSCPDESL
+655 RLRLYDILALLPPKTYEGS
-667 YFQRSCRYKGPW
+667 F
-679 CSSEGQCSDGSPP
+679 
-692 SLRHPRPPSSENI
+692 N
-705 RRQVLPSAESHLAHK
+705 
-720 SCSFSALLR
+720 ALLR

-740 SSNTTTSL
+740 SANTTTSL

-800 VGEAVPGPLPLGVSV
+800 VGEAIPGPLPLGVSV

-840 HFAECVKQAKGVRQ
+840 HFAECIKQAKGVRQ

-862 TAVLSALKVEQE
+862 TAVLSALK
-874 SRVRESSNKVEQQ
+874 
-887 SRVRESSNEVEQE
+887 
-900 SRVRESSNKVEQESR
+900 
-915 VREWSNKVEQE
+915 
-926 SRVREWSNKVEQES
+926 
-940 RVREWSNKVEQES
+940 
-953 RVREWS
+953 
-959 NKVEQESRVRESSNK
+959 
-974 VEQESR
+974 
-980 VREWSNK
+980 
-987 VEQESRVRESSN
+987 
-999 KVEQES
+999 
-1005 RVRESSNKVEQESR
+1005 
-1019 VRESSNK
+1019 
-1026 VEQESRVRESS
+1026 
-1037 NKVEQ
+1037 
-1042 ESRVREWSNKVE
+1042 
-1054 QQSRVRESSNK
+1054 
-1065 VEQESRVR
+1065 
-1073 EWSNKVEQESRVR
+1073 
-1086 EWSNKVEQESR
+1086 
-1097 VREWSNKVEQ
+1097 
-1107 ESRVREWSNKV
+1107 
-1118 EQESRVRESSNKVEQ
+1118 
-1133 ESRVREWSNKVEQE
+1133 
-1147 SRVREWSNKVEQ
+1147 
-1159 ESRVRESSN
+1159 
-1168 KVEQES
+1168 
-1174 RVREWSNKV
+1174 
-1183 EQESRVRESSKKAE
+1183 
-1197 QKSQGLAENK
+1197 GLAENK

-1245 AQVVGEATFIASMA
+1245 AQVVGEATFIARMA
-1259 QHSFDKLKSAR
+1259 QYSFDKLKSAR

-1305 LALAQDATSHE
+1305 LALAQDGSSHE

-1374 TVGPELQGNSVTIS
+1374 TVGPELQGNGATIS

-1473 LAKKAGDNKD
+1473 LSKRAWDG
-1483 SATLNLNISETG
+1483 TTINLNITETG

-1506 ETDRKLCSDIHDTLG
+1506 ETDRKLCADIHDTLG
-1521 HMLSSLAVGKLSHWL
+1521 HMLSSLAVEKLSHWL
-1536 KLCKDVLAASTEV
+1536 KLCKDVLAATTEV
-1549 GGAVAFEVEKEEDS
+1549 GGAVTFDTGKDEEDS

-1575 TGLGEDDK
+1575 TSLGEDDK

-1605 IHLCENAD
+1605 ILLCENAD

-1618 LAAARTAKAKNPKG
+1618 LAAARSARAKNPKG

-1647 MAATDHSHQLRMAGL
+1647 MAATDHSNQLRMAGL

-1712 ACQVCSAWIGSGV
+1712 ACQVCSTWIGSGV

-1767 AVLKAWAEEQVY
+1767 AVLKAWAEVY
-1779 VVAMKLKKEAESRPA
+1779 VVAMKIKKEAESKPARPA
-1794 RPVRGGEDDD
+1794 RSAEDDED
-1804 DEEDVSDEG
+1804 DEDLG
-1813 DVLPAD
+1813 ADVLPPD

-1833 RLWLAAL
+1833 RLWLAML
-1840 RDYALLTLPAEFASQ
+1840 RDYALLTLPAEFSSQ
-1855 LPPEGGAFYTPETI
+1855 LPPDGGAFYTPETI

-1876 RSSWAPIL
+1876 RSSWAPVL
-1884 HAVALWLSTTDFG
+1884 HAVALWLSSTGFG
-1897 APDCPEEPQNATSTG
+1897 ASEEPEEAPSVPPSAPG
-1912 PAGFP
+1912 LP
-1917 QGPAAPSKSHDELVK
+1917 QGAYSNNKSFEELVK
-1932 DRMHLLLGVSI
+1932 DRMHLMLGVSI
-1943 EFLCFPRPEEPIER
+1943 EFLCFPRPEEPIEH
-1957 VMSCLKALSTLLECP
+1957 VMSCLQALCTLLDSP
-1972 RARKHIAEDQLLAVE
+1972 FAKIHIAEDQLLAVE

-1996 LTRDPPSVQLQVT
+1996 LTRDPPAVQLQVT

-2018 AHEHLEQ
+2018 ALDHLRQ
-2025 LRSSESA
+2025 QRTA
-2032 EEGGEKE
+2032 QGKEEGGEKDSQS
-2039 WPRLLGEG
+2039 PLGEG
-2047 GDSGELQPGK
+2047 GDTGELLPGK

-2062 AMELLVFL
+2062 AMELLVFI
-2070 LVRHLPQISAKASD
+2070 LVRHLPQLNTRVKE
-2084 SPSHVPIKPQQL
+2084 SPNHVPVRPQRL
-2096 SEHSNRLLA
+2096 SEESARLVA
-2105 VTVGILAELPALCS
+2105 NTVTILAELPSLCS
-2119 PAGSMTILPTALFLI
+2119 PAGSMTILPTVLFLI
-2134 CGVLRE
+2134 TGVLKE
-2140 TAVKTADSV
+2140 TAIKSSDTSV
-2149 VSPPVSA
+2149 ALPASA
-2156 SLQAIKTIITSPLSR
+2156 ALQGIKTIITSPLARAESTQTHWT
-2171 VGHIQQQW
+2171 G
-2179 SSLVRSS
+2179 LVRSS

-2193 SQPDESRP
+2193 SQPDDSRP
-2201 SVDEVSM
+2201 DMDEVSM
-2208 LTAITLFLVSAGSE
+2208 LTAITLFLLSASNE
-2222 LLGVTS
+2222 VVGVTV
-2228 LQKGCMERFRNALNS
+2228 LQKGCMDRFRNGLNS
-2243 SDPLVQLRCYQLLLS
+2243 SDPEVQARCYQLLLS
-2258 VFQHSVRA
+2258 VFQHSSRA

-2275 APALVEK
+2275 APLMVEK
-2282 LKAAERS
+2282 LKAVERS
-2289 RPSTPAEL
+2289 RPGTAAEL
-2297 HALQEGVRVLEGL
+2297 QAVQEGIRVLENL
-2310 VGLGEEQNRVQLLAL
+2310 VGMGEEQNRVQLLAL

-2335 DENTFSS
+2335 DENAISS
-2342 APPTSKALHEFA
+2342 APHVSKGLHDFA

-2368 FKTVMGAAPELKPRL
+2368 FKTVIGAAPELKTRL
-2383 EAAIR
+2383 ESAIR
-2388 ADQASNK
+2388 ANQASSK
-2395 AKAMAR
+2395 AKAAAR
-2401 QTQPT
+2401 QAQPT
-2406 VQATPTIKLKTSFF
+2406 VQAAPTIKLKTSFF

>member
-8 LLNEDALAQITEAKR
+8 LLNEEALAQITEAKR
-23 PVFIFEWLRFLNK
+23 PVFIFEWLRFLDK

-57 TSLISS
+57 TGLISS
-63 NPGPP
+63 APGPP

-100 KNKDD
+100 KSKDD
-105 TPAYL
+105 TPTYL

-120 GAFYERMG
+120 GSFYEKMG
-128 RMLGSSFPE
+128 RMLGSSFPD
-137 TINNLLKAL
+137 TITNMLKAL
-146 KNAESQ
+146 KTAESQ
-152 GRGEILLS
+152 GRSEILLS
-160 LQKVLSGL
+160 LQKVLNGL
-168 GAAAASCH
+168 GGAAASCH

-204 LQNEAVFMWTA
+204 LQNEAVFMWTT

-227 LEGSTYGVRV
+227 LEGSNYGVRV

-277 GFLRGGSS
+277 GFLRGGSG
-285 FLKSGGEMLKGGT
+285 FLKSGGEMLKGGG

-304 RVGVTEA
+304 RVGVTQA
-311 YVVFVTVLGGQ
+311 YVVFVTTLGGQ

-327 FATFLSHLLEL
+327 FATFLSHVLDL
-338 VAHPRATQSHVEA
+338 VSHPRATQTHVEA
-351 VYSRRCVSFALRAT
+351 VYSRRCVSFMLRST
-365 LGALL
+365 LGGLL
-370 GEKAQIAAA
+370 GEKAQVASG

-392 VEAVVSDSSGENKGT
+392 VEAVVNDTSGENKAG

-430 SLSATAAP
+430 SLSATSSP

-448 ETVMSV
+448 ETVSSV

-478 NQLTPLLDRCAE
+478 YQLTPLLERCAE
-490 RINALKSSPEAVSG
+490 RINNLKSSPEAVSG
-504 YSFAMAALLGAVH
+504 YSFAVAALLGGVH
-517 QCPLGIPH
+517 QCPLGVPH
-525 SKGKMVVSIAEDLL
+525 SKGKVCNLFSEDLL
-539 RSAAQNSRLSLHRT
+539 RTAAQNSRLSLQRT
-553 QAGWLLLGALMTLGS
+553 QAGWLLLGALMSLGP

-582 RNVFPRSQKELE
+582 RNVFPRSQKEME

-640 PIECAMTMMAHSNRR
+640 PIECAMTMMSHVPSVIKVHGTHLKASAAMV
-655 FRLRGSCPDESL
+655 RLRLYDILALLPPKTYEGS
-667 YFQRSCRYKGPW
+667 F
-679 CSSEGQCSDGSPP
+679 
-692 SLRHPRPPSSENI
+692 N
-705 RRQVLPSAESHLAHK
+705 
-720 SCSFSALLR
+720 ALLR

-740 SSNTTTSL
+740 SANTTTSL

-800 VGEAVPGPLPLGVSV
+800 MGEAMPGPLPLGVSV

-840 HFAECVKQAKGVRQ
+840 HFAECIKQAKGVRQ

-862 TAVLSALKVEQE
+862 TAVLSALK
-874 SRVRESSNKVEQQ
+874 
-887 SRVRESSNEVEQE
+887 
-900 SRVRESSNKVEQESR
+900 
-915 VREWSNKVEQE
+915 
-926 SRVREWSNKVEQES
+926 
-940 RVREWSNKVEQES
+940 
-953 RVREWS
+953 
-959 NKVEQESRVRESSNK
+959 
-974 VEQESR
+974 
-980 VREWSNK
+980 
-987 VEQESRVRESSN
+987 
-999 KVEQES
+999 
-1005 RVRESSNKVEQESR
+1005 
-1019 VRESSNK
+1019 
-1026 VEQESRVRESS
+1026 
-1037 NKVEQ
+1037 
-1042 ESRVREWSNKVE
+1042 
-1054 QQSRVRESSNK
+1054 
-1065 VEQESRVR
+1065 
-1073 EWSNKVEQESRVR
+1073 
-1086 EWSNKVEQESR
+1086 
-1097 VREWSNKVEQ
+1097 
-1107 ESRVREWSNKV
+1107 
-1118 EQESRVRESSNKVEQ
+1118 
-1133 ESRVREWSNKVEQE
+1133 
-1147 SRVREWSNKVEQ
+1147 
-1159 ESRVRESSN
+1159 
-1168 KVEQES
+1168 
-1174 RVREWSNKV
+1174 
-1183 EQESRVRESSKKAE
+1183 
-1197 QKSQGLAENK
+1197 GLAENK

-1245 AQVVGEATFIASMA
+1245 AQVVGEATFIARMA
-1259 QHSFDKLKSAR
+1259 QYSFDKLRSAR

-1305 LALAQDATSHE
+1305 LALAQDGTSHE

-1374 TVGPELQGNSVTIS
+1374 TVGPELQGNATIS

-1401 QDHSDSLVQAAAISC
+1401 QGHSDSLVQAAAISC

-1473 LAKKAGDNKD
+1473 LARNKD
-1483 SATLNLNISETG
+1483 STDSTTVNLNITETG

-1506 ETDRKLCSDIHDTLG
+1506 ETDRKLCHDIHDTLG
-1521 HMLSSLAVGKLSHWL
+1521 HMLSSLAVDKLSHWL
-1536 KLCKDVLAASTEV
+1536 KLCKDVLAATTED
-1549 GGAVAFEVEKEEDS
+1549 DS
-1563 EKKDEMDDDIMF
+1563 EKQDEIDDDIMF
-1575 TGLGEDDK
+1575 TALGEDNNA
-1583 SKPSVAPRWV
+1583 KPSVAPRWV

-1605 IHLCENAD
+1605 ILLCENAD

-1618 LAAARTAKAKNPKG
+1618 LARARSAKAKNPKG

-1647 MAATDHSHQLRMAGL
+1647 MAATDNSNQLRMAGL

-1712 ACQVCSAWIGSGV
+1712 ACQVCSTWIGSGV

-1767 AVLKAWAEEQVY
+1767 AVLKAWAEVK
-1779 VVAMKLKKEAESRPA
+1779 A
-1794 RPVRGGEDDD
+1794 GEE
-1804 DEEDVSDEG
+1804 DEEEEEEEVGADI
-1813 DVLPAD
+1813 LPPD
-1819 SLITLVQPELPSLS
+1819 SLIMLVQPELPSLS
-1833 RLWLAAL
+1833 RLWLAVL
-1840 RDYALLTLPAEFASQ
+1840 RDYALLTLPAEFSSQ
-1855 LPPEGGAFYTPETI
+1855 LPPDGGAFYTPETI

-1876 RSSWAPIL
+1876 RGSWAPVL
-1884 HAVALWLSTTDFG
+1884 HAVALWLSSTSFGEGEEEAPAVPPQASG
-1897 APDCPEEPQNATSTG
+1897 APVY
-1912 PAGFP
+1912 P
-1917 QGPAAPSKSHDELVK
+1917 QGNPGPTQSLEDLIK
-1932 DRMHLLLGVSI
+1932 DRMHLMLGMDHSHRDRQPQRQAATETGSHRDRQPQRQLLG
-1943 EFLCFPRPEEPIER
+1943 
-1957 VMSCLKALSTLLECP
+1957 
-1972 RARKHIAEDQLLAVE
+1972 VE

-1996 LTRDPPSVQLQVT
+1996 LTRDPPAVQLQVT
-2009 AVVQETIRS
+2009 AVVQETIR
-2018 AHEHLEQ
+2018 AAQDHLTQQRETQ
-2025 LRSSESA
+2025 GEKDGLSLRG
-2032 EEGGEKE
+2032 EGGET
-2039 WPRLLGEG
+2039 
-2047 GDSGELQPGK
+2047 GELLPGK

-2062 AMELLVFL
+2062 AMELMVFI
-2070 LVRHLPQISAKASD
+2070 LVRHLPQLNT
-2084 SPSHVPIKPQQL
+2084 SHLPLRPQP
-2096 SEHSNRLLA
+2096 RLPEESTRLVA
-2105 VTVGILAELPALCS
+2105 HTVSILAELPSLCS
-2119 PAGSMTILPTALFLI
+2119 PAGNTPT
-2134 CGVLRE
+2134 
-2140 TAVKTADSV
+2140 KTPDHTDSEYKTFIKTPDN
-2149 VSPPVSA
+2149 SIPLPVSA
-2156 SLQAIKTIITSPLSR
+2156 ALQGIKTIITCPLSR
-2171 VGHIQQQW
+2171 AEKTPTQW
-2179 SSLVRSS
+2179 TGLIRSS

-2193 SQPDESRP
+2193 SQPGNKRTVLEYSP
-2201 SVDEVSM
+2201 PGNTHTVLEYSPPVVPE
-2208 LTAITLFLVSAGSE
+2208 
-2222 LLGVTS
+2222 
-2228 LQKGCMERFRNALNS
+2228 C
-2243 SDPLVQLRCYQLLLS
+2243 
-2258 VFQHSVRA
+2258 HRA

-2275 APALVEK
+2275 APLMVEK
-2282 LKAAERS
+2282 LKGVERS
-2289 RPSTPAEL
+2289 RPGTVTEL
-2297 HALQEGVRVLEGL
+2297 QAIQEGIGVLENL
-2310 VGLGEEQNRVQLLAL
+2310 VGMAEEQNRVQLLAL
-2325 LVPTLISYLL
+2325 LVPTLVSYLL
-2335 DENTFSS
+2335 DDKAFSS
-2342 APPTSKALHEFA
+2342 APPASKGLHEFA

-2368 FKTVMGAAPELKPRL
+2368 FKTVIGAAPELKTRL
-2383 EAAIR
+2383 ESAVR
-2388 ADQASNK
+2388 ANQASSK
-2395 AKAMAR
+2395 AKAAALLA
-2401 QTQPT
+2401 QPT
-2406 VQATPTIKLKTSFF
+2406 VQAAPTIKLKTSFF